1 MFKDKVKVTVVALV
15 MVLLMVLSITTD
27 LFVGLADVFRA
38 KAEEAT
44 PTDATPVTRDVTVY
58 KELNDSDKDKNLAGA
73 VIKVFKDSA
82 CTESITEFVLSYDG
96 KSYGGDDRVV
106 YKSLEE
112 RANANAS
119 KAIAKLQEDTY
130 YYQLDKKLFR
140 SNDDYS
146 KTGYDYNNTVGSF
159 SIVAGDGVQEIKLD
173 NNMFRPTEKVATPTD
188 ASSEVST
195 EVTTEA
201 VTEPDTQVATTSD
214 ASSEETEATTQIATP
229 TDSIP
234 EVKPVAT
241 LASVMRAAG
250 ASYWIYGDYSGMSSG
265 DYHVS
270 TDKDNVPMSGNASRV
285 FCGTA
290 SKQGPGKPYYGSS
303 QGYTRRVVNNSSTVK
318 VLSYYYDVLAKQ
330 SDHSANWQNH
340 VTQTAHALSYI
351 NGYGASY
358 KPSWWS
364 AAMARPVYSMSET
377 QIYVGSNTTTSV
389 VNYTSSE
396 IHRGNREAS
405 DGLHTLYNVQW
416 TAVKTVSGTSLK
428 NYFTVKVPSNV
439 RIYVKRNNG
448 KWGSATNTDVN
459 LYSGDKFFFTTSK
472 LTDRTTTIA
481 NSKAALTGFTA
492 YAYDPVNT
500 KNQTM
505 YGNGVSETRSIQFS
519 IPWKDVYHKL
529 TLDKLVCVGGNYKV
543 DASTA
548 GTQYTVYWVDKT
560 TNSNR
565 FGKIAVFEIQT
576 NGKGKVKY
584 LRQNNYGTTF
594 KPSGFG
600 TYTLDGLPTGV
611 YRIVETKTNDGFETA
626 KPCRINFSN
635 GAAVDAEGNAS
646 GESKHFEIAFKTNDN
661 VKNQVANFTSFE
673 QKESGDP
680 LAIKIQKIDAD
691 TKETVGL
698 GSGSLAGAEFT
709 IKYYEDAEGVGTI
722 GISVPTGTPTAR
734 WVIKTDEDGYA
745 SLANDEYIVSKPS
758 KLPDSVKIVKGKYN
772 ICKPGTIVIT
782 ESEAP
787 KNYNKF
793 SKVTTQAGTS
803 TDVDN
808 VVIRADYNDKG
819 EIKLYSC
826 KKDQS
831 GKLVKFG
838 ASMTGSAIKIYEP
851 VKRYNLRLQKTDGYE
866 HPMANVAFV
875 ITCRETGESHVMLT
889 DSDGILD
896 TSRVVT
902 SGGKFKVN
910 ANDDLYEQALT
921 DNSIIPEYVQT
932 SVFFNDDSDVAVT
945 ASRHS
950 EGALYAGTYIIR
962 ELHRQYVTVDGE
974 KCKLSEVYKIPA
986 AIKVTVPGTDNNAVG
1001 EHDTK
1006 DAGTMTN
1013 IRIPSISSVAMDADS
1028 ATKMSITSKDAK
1040 FRDIVTIHN
1049 PELDKT
1055 YTLMSIAVDT
1065 ATGLAYVGA
1074 DGQYVRTTEYL
1085 GKGSGLIGAD
1095 VPLELTANTTG
1106 TEVNQLTFFEYLV
1119 EGKTTNLV
1127 GVDSDGKP
1135 VEPAKCVAKDASVSN
1150 KAQTVNVISL
1160 ETEVLV
1166 NSTKTN
1172 ESPAAISTVTDTVT
1186 THGLIAGES
1195 FTINSTI
1202 KVDGKSIGVQ
1212 STDFTADG
1220 KDKEVSV
1227 VFKDLD
1233 LSKLANKRLS
1243 IVTELIYK
1251 NKVILTHNDDG
1262 KDLNEEFYTPEMHS
1276 NAIDVDTL
1284 TKMSKTS
1291 ETAKFKDTVDIKNL
1305 SAATQYT
1312 LQSIAVDTATGL
1324 AYKDASGK
1332 YVVGHETFT
1341 TKTSKDNDRV
1351 GATADIEFTANTKD
1365 TNVTQITFYE
1375 YLVRG
1380 SVDSDISVDE
1390 NGYPVRPANWIAED
1404 ASTSNVDQTLNLV
1417 NLETKVLVDSTKTN
1431 VAPADKKVDV
1441 TDTVTL
1447 HNLVAG
1453 TKFTLVGKVSD
1464 GENIK
1469 VENEVEFTAKGG
1481 DETVSVPFKSLDLTK
1496 YAGKSLYV
1504 ICELKYD
1511 GEVIATHNEDG
1522 TDPDEVFY
1530 VPAVETNAIDATT
1543 NTQYS
1548 ILDKTQIIDSVKY
1561 SNLPTEYEYELE
1573 TTFVDSTTGEEIKK
1587 TEIEKDPYW
1596 GMLRDLGYVTDET
1609 SSDSTG
1615 DSVAEDTG
1623 KIVSEVGKA
1632 FKRTQVLKPEKMDD
1646 MINVAFD
1653 IDPRSF
1659 NLEGKTI
1666 TIQQV
1671 IKLNG
1676 VVVAKHTDKDAESQ
1690 QISFPTGS
1698 TLAVDNTSHNHTIAP
1713 TKNADVVDTI
1723 FCKNLATG
1731 ISVDFYGIA
1740 IDKDTNKPVELNG
1753 KPVVVKQN
1761 ETISKA
1767 DQEVQL
1773 HYVVDG
1779 TKLKGKRLTSFVFA
1793 VYNGKIVFKHTD
1805 LNSAEQSFSF
1815 SSLRTKFLDDKNG
1828 THATMLTE
1836 DVHQTDT
1843 VTLDG
1848 LTKGEGFT
1856 LKGVVYNKSTR
1867 KPMLVNGKQV
1877 TNSID
1882 FTAKGNSEEV
1892 ALKYQYNGLKS
1903 DAYHKDKN
1911 DDLVSFVYLYKD
1923 GVLIDKEEDFDS
1935 FDQTIKLPSCGTSAS
1950 DGITKLHVG
1959 YASKTAIFR
1968 DSVDYYNLIVGDWYS
1983 TTLTLHLNKNGKDA
1997 GPLKDANGNLIT
2009 ATVKFQAKTTDG
2021 SVKVEVKY
2029 DASLLAGETITAF
2042 ETIRTKGYEVC
2053 GHTEITDKGQQ
2064 IHYPELKTSAKNS
2077 KDNSQHVKEGEVA
2090 KIVDT
2095 VNYSKLDSSV
2105 AYKVVTEAWDYNT
2118 QQIVVSDGKKVRKVT
2133 ELHVDSKKPENGS
2146 FDVSMSFKTD
2156 GLGKHKVVIFEYV
2169 YDNKGNLISKEA
2181 DFDAESQTIYIDKT
2195 PNKTGDRTAMFLSIL
2210 VGMLGLGVVTLFV
2223 TRRKKK

>member
-58 KELNDSDKDKNLAGA
+58 KELNDSDKDRNLAGA

-106 YKSLEE
+106 YKNLEE
-112 RANANAS
+112 RADANAS

-130 YYQLDKKLFR
+130 YYQLDEKLFR

-173 NNMFRPTEKVATPTD
+173 NNMFRPTEKVATSTD

-195 EVTTEA
+195 EVNTEA
-201 VTEPDTQVATTSD
+201 TTEPDTQVATTSD
-214 ASSEETEATTQIATP
+214 ASSEETETTTQIATP

-241 LASVMRAAG
+241 LASVFRMAKAAKAATTTAVSRGTGYGYDGGTISYIFYINKGLTYNNTGYAFCMEEGKTGPTSGTGTVSSIGKSNITKALYYSFAGPGAGSYDGAPSSGGLNGDNVMTLSCILDYYYTGYWDSGDFGTAYDNAISYEKWLKGKDMPNTLADTAFSIAGKSDDFTASRAA
-250 ASYWIYGDYSGMSSG
+250 YNI
-265 DYHVS
+265 
-270 TDKDNVPMSGNASRV
+270 TDKTQTTNEWAVVSKKSVTVTIPTGVTMHKTDSKGKKSTHGA
-285 FCGTA
+285 GTA
-290 SKQGPGKPYYGSS
+290 
-303 QGYTRRVVNNSSTVK
+303 TVSNGDK
-318 VLSYYYDVLAKQ
+318 IYFSASIAKGGT
-330 SDHSANWQNH
+330 SD
-340 VTQTAHALSYI
+340 I
-351 NGYGASY
+351 
-358 KPSWWS
+358 KF
-364 AAMARPVYSMSET
+364 
-377 QIYVGSNTTTSV
+377 TSV
-389 VNYTSSE
+389 KGYSAYKADFGAKLQVLGFLGEPTDKEFTAKLQWNSPNFSLRKTDSKTKQPVEGAEYLVYCAQDNEKVNVVRFKTNSNGVGEITSVNPTQASGEVGKTVVKLKAGVRYYIVETKAPEHYKLNKNKQVAIGGEKYPYEAHIGVNATDGHVDYTSITGATFSTTAT
-396 IHRGNREAS
+396 GVTY
-405 DGLHTLYNVQW
+405 HTVDKV
-416 TAVKTVSGTSLK
+416 AHDPVSIVIRKIDSVSGRAVPAGTAALAGAVFK
-428 NYFTVKVPSNV
+428 MEYFK
-439 RIYVKRNNG
+439 G
-448 KWGSATNTDVN
+448 KDSVSGSATNTWYLQTKLADGRYVARFARGY
-459 LYSGDKFFFTTSK
+459 LYSDSTHKSDAAPAEVDASGVYELEAGCMRITEVIAPSGYEKVTADNAGWIKLGGSIDRLTESASITVKIGNGNIYYGNTAVKDGVVEIGEQKERYDFKLKKVDSYGNPMAGVAFLVTASNGDQHVVVTDKNGEFDSSKLDYTNVNGNDATLAKAMADATLYPTYKETNVFFTTPGSGK
-472 LTDRTTTIA
+472 TAAAEIKEETVDG
-481 NSKAALTGFTA
+481 KAPRPL
-492 YAYDPVNT
+492 Y
-500 KNQTM
+500 
-505 YGNGVSETRSIQFS
+505 
-519 IPWKDVYHKL
+519 KD
-529 TLDKLVCVGGNYKV
+529 
-543 DASTA
+543 
-548 GTQYTVYWVDKT
+548 
-560 TNSNR
+560 
-565 FGKIAVFEIQT
+565 
-576 NGKGKVKY
+576 
-584 LRQNNYGTTF
+584 
-594 KPSGFG
+594 
-600 TYTLDGLPTGV
+600 TYT
-611 YRIVETKTNDGFETA
+611 
-626 KPCRINFSN
+626 
-635 GAAVDAEGNAS
+635 
-646 GESKHFEIAFKTNDN
+646 
-661 VKNQVANFTSFE
+661 
-673 QKESGDP
+673 
-680 LAIKIQKIDAD
+680 
-691 TKETVGL
+691 
-698 GSGSLAGAEFT
+698 
-709 IKYYEDAEGVGTI
+709 
-722 GISVPTGTPTAR
+722 
-734 WVIKTDEDGYA
+734 
-745 SLANDEYIVSKPS
+745 
-758 KLPDSVKIVKGKYN
+758 
-772 ICKPGTIVIT
+772 
-782 ESEAP
+782 
-787 KNYNKF
+787 
-793 SKVTTQAGTS
+793 
-803 TDVDN
+803 
-808 VVIRADYNDKG
+808 
-819 EIKLYSC
+819 
-826 KKDQS
+826 
-831 GKLVKFG
+831 
-838 ASMTGSAIKIYEP
+838 
-851 VKRYNLRLQKTDGYE
+851 
-866 HPMANVAFV
+866 
-875 ITCRETGESHVMLT
+875 
-889 DSDGILD
+889 
-896 TSRVVT
+896 
-902 SGGKFKVN
+902 
-910 ANDDLYEQALT
+910 
-921 DNSIIPEYVQT
+921 
-932 SVFFNDDSDVAVT
+932 
-945 ASRHS
+945 
-950 EGALYAGTYIIR
+950 IR
-962 ELHRQYVTVDGE
+962 EIHRQYVTIDG
-974 KCKLSEVYKIPA
+974 KKYKLTQVYDLGPAQKI
-986 AIKVTVPGTDNNAVG
+986 TV
-1001 EHDTK
+1001 
-1006 DAGTMTN
+1006 
-1013 IRIPSISSVAMDADS
+1013 SDS
-1028 ATKMSITSKDAK
+1028 AKNGAVIDFGTYTNTAIPKMTSSAISTDTNTKMSVAGKNSSFKDSVKATNLK
-1040 FRDIVTIHN
+1040 AST
-1049 PELDKT
+1049 K
-1055 YTLMSIAVDT
+1055 YTLMSVAVD
-1065 ATGLAYVGA
+1065 ANTGKAYKDA
-1074 DGQYVRTTEYL
+1074 DGKYVAKNVEF
-1085 GKGSGLIGAD
+1085 
-1095 VPLELTANTTG
+1095 TTG
-1106 TEVNQLTFFEYLV
+1106 AVKKGTVFPETTASVTFTGVNTSNVKSRKLVFYEYLV
-1119 EGKTTNLV
+1119 EGSVTKTVSL
-1127 GVDSDGKP
+1127 DSAGKP
-1135 VEPAKCVAKDASVSN
+1135 VEPANCVAKDASVSN

-1160 ETEVLV
+1160 ET
-1166 NSTKTN
+1166 
-1172 ESPAAISTVTDTVT
+1172 
-1186 THGLIAGES
+1186 
-1195 FTINSTI
+1195 
-1202 KVDGKSIGVQ
+1202 
-1212 STDFTADG
+1212 
-1220 KDKEVSV
+1220 
-1227 VFKDLD
+1227 
-1233 LSKLANKRLS
+1233 
-1243 IVTELIYK
+1243 
-1251 NKVILTHNDDG
+1251 
-1262 KDLNEEFYTPEMHS
+1262 
-1276 NAIDVDTL
+1276 
-1284 TKMSKTS
+1284 
-1291 ETAKFKDTVDIKNL
+1291 
-1305 SAATQYT
+1305 
-1312 LQSIAVDTATGL
+1312 
-1324 AYKDASGK
+1324 
-1332 YVVGHETFT
+1332 
-1341 TKTSKDNDRV
+1341 
-1351 GATADIEFTANTKD
+1351 
-1365 TNVTQITFYE
+1365 
-1375 YLVRG
+1375 
-1380 SVDSDISVDE
+1380 
-1390 NGYPVRPANWIAED
+1390 
-1404 ASTSNVDQTLNLV
+1404 
-1417 NLETKVLVDSTKTN
+1417 KVLVDSTKTN
-1431 VAPADKKVDV
+1431 VAPADEKVDV

-1447 HNLVAG
+1447 HNLVAE

-1469 VENEVEFTAKGG
+1469 VENEVEFTAKGD
-1481 DETVSVPFKSLDLTK
+1481 DETVSVPLKGLDLTE

-1522 TDPDEVFY
+1522 TDPDEKFY

-1573 TTFVDSTTGEEIKK
+1573 TTFVDSATGEEIKK

-1596 GMLRDLGYVTDET
+1596 NMLKDLGYVTDET

-1646 MINVAFD
+1646 TVNVTFD

-1666 TIQQV
+1666 TIRQV

-1676 VVVAKHTDKDAESQ
+1676 VAVAKHTDKDAESQ

-1713 TKNADVVDTI
+1713 TKDADVVDTI

-1753 KPVVVKQN
+1753 KPVVVKQS

-1805 LNSAEQSFSF
+1805 PNSAEQSFSF

-1848 LTKGEGFT
+1848 LTKGERFT

-1867 KPMLVNGKQV
+1867 KPMLVDGKQV

-1923 GVLIDKEEDFDS
+1923 GILIDKEEDFDS

-1983 TTLTLHLNKNGKDA
+1983 TTLTLHLNKDGKDA

-2053 GHTEITDKGQQ
+2053 GHTEITDEGQQ

-2133 ELHVDSKKPENGS
+2133 ELHVDSKKPENSS

-2156 GLGKHKVVIFEYV
+2156 GLGKHRIVIFEYV

-2195 PNKTGDRTAMFLSIL
+2195 PNKTGDRTVVFLSIL
-2210 VGMLGLGVVTLFV
+2210 AGMLGLGVVTLFV

>member
-58 KELNDSDKDKNLAGA
+58 KELNDSDKDRNLAGA

-106 YKSLEE
+106 YKNLEE

-130 YYQLDKKLFR
+130 YYQLDEKLFR

-201 VTEPDTQVATTSD
+201 ITEPDTQVATTSD
-214 ASSEETEATTQIATP
+214 ASSEETETTTQVATP

-241 LASVMRAAG
+241 LASVFRTAVADVYVWGTETQGCGNYHKTSSSANSANMSLDGDIGSRMFCVDWG
-250 ASYWIYGDYSGMSSG
+250 A
-265 DYHVS
+265 
-270 TDKDNVPMSGNASRV
+270 N
-285 FCGTA
+285 
-290 SKQGPGKPYYGSS
+290 GPSLAN
-303 QGYTRRVVNNSSTVK
+303 GYTRPVKYSRGGGADVSLRKVVA
-318 VLSYYYDVLAKQ
+318 YYYEVLAKT
-330 SDHSANWQNH
+330 SGNLAATEHYLSLLNH
-340 VTQTAHALSYI
+340 KKGTTPTWA
-351 NGYGASY
+351 
-358 KPSWWS
+358 S
-364 AAMARPVYSMSET
+364 AAMKYTALASGEEIINIDKTKPSMTYYKSYSFKANGEVFHTSTNVFVSEPVTVTAEKSEQYFTASVPKDCAVYVYNYNSET
-377 QIYVGSNTTTSV
+377 KKY
-389 VNYTSSE
+389 
-396 IHRGNREAS
+396 
-405 DGLHTLYNVQW
+405 QW
-416 TAVKTVSGTSLK
+416 TRYGSTDNLKLKNGDKFRIVLPKSFANKTVSLSGTARYGGWDVYYYNSNDPAWLDCQQMVLATETDKPEFSLSVK
-428 NYFTVKVPSNV
+428 TGNVPPDHDPVNVEIRKIDSVSGKAVPAGTAALAGAVFKMEYFK
-439 RIYVKRNNG
+439 G
-448 KWGSATNTDVN
+448 KDSVSGSATNTWYLQTAYDSSIKGYVAKFARGY
-459 LYSGDKFFFTTSK
+459 LYSDSTHKSDAAPAEVDASGVYELEAGCMRITEVIAPSGYEKVTASNKGWIKLGGSIDRLTGSASITVKIGNGNIYYGNTAVKDGVVDIGEQKERYDFKLKKVDSYGNPMAGVAFLVTASNGDQHVVVTDKNGEFDSSKLDYTNVNGNDATLAKAMADTTLYPTYKETNVFFTTPGSGK
-472 LTDRTTTIA
+472 TAAAEIKEETVDG
-481 NSKAALTGFTA
+481 KAPRPL
-492 YAYDPVNT
+492 Y
-500 KNQTM
+500 
-505 YGNGVSETRSIQFS
+505 
-519 IPWKDVYHKL
+519 KD
-529 TLDKLVCVGGNYKV
+529 
-543 DASTA
+543 
-548 GTQYTVYWVDKT
+548 
-560 TNSNR
+560 
-565 FGKIAVFEIQT
+565 
-576 NGKGKVKY
+576 
-584 LRQNNYGTTF
+584 
-594 KPSGFG
+594 
-600 TYTLDGLPTGV
+600 TYT
-611 YRIVETKTNDGFETA
+611 
-626 KPCRINFSN
+626 
-635 GAAVDAEGNAS
+635 
-646 GESKHFEIAFKTNDN
+646 
-661 VKNQVANFTSFE
+661 
-673 QKESGDP
+673 
-680 LAIKIQKIDAD
+680 
-691 TKETVGL
+691 
-698 GSGSLAGAEFT
+698 
-709 IKYYEDAEGVGTI
+709 
-722 GISVPTGTPTAR
+722 
-734 WVIKTDEDGYA
+734 
-745 SLANDEYIVSKPS
+745 
-758 KLPDSVKIVKGKYN
+758 
-772 ICKPGTIVIT
+772 
-782 ESEAP
+782 
-787 KNYNKF
+787 
-793 SKVTTQAGTS
+793 
-803 TDVDN
+803 
-808 VVIRADYNDKG
+808 
-819 EIKLYSC
+819 
-826 KKDQS
+826 
-831 GKLVKFG
+831 
-838 ASMTGSAIKIYEP
+838 
-851 VKRYNLRLQKTDGYE
+851 
-866 HPMANVAFV
+866 
-875 ITCRETGESHVMLT
+875 
-889 DSDGILD
+889 
-896 TSRVVT
+896 
-902 SGGKFKVN
+902 
-910 ANDDLYEQALT
+910 
-921 DNSIIPEYVQT
+921 
-932 SVFFNDDSDVAVT
+932 
-945 ASRHS
+945 
-950 EGALYAGTYIIR
+950 IR
-962 ELHRQYVTVDGE
+962 EIHRQYVTIDG
-974 KCKLSEVYKIPA
+974 KKYKLTQVYDLGPAQKI
-986 AIKVTVPGTDNNAVG
+986 TV
-1001 EHDTK
+1001 
-1006 DAGTMTN
+1006 
-1013 IRIPSISSVAMDADS
+1013 SDS
-1028 ATKMSITSKDAK
+1028 AKNGAVIDFGTYTNTAIPKMTSNAISTDTNTKMSVAGKNSSFKDSVKATNLK
-1040 FRDIVTIHN
+1040 AST
-1049 PELDKT
+1049 K
-1055 YTLMSIAVDT
+1055 YTLMSVAVD
-1065 ATGLAYVGA
+1065 ANTGKAYKDA
-1074 DGQYVRTTEYL
+1074 DGKYVAKNVEF
-1085 GKGSGLIGAD
+1085 
-1095 VPLELTANTTG
+1095 TTG
-1106 TEVNQLTFFEYLV
+1106 AVKKGTVFPETTASVTFTGVNTSNVKSRKLVFYEYLV
-1119 EGKTTNLV
+1119 EGSVTKTVSL
-1127 GVDSDGKP
+1127 DSAGKP
-1135 VEPAKCVAKDASVSN
+1135 VEPANCVAKDASVSN

-1160 ETEVLV
+1160 ET
-1166 NSTKTN
+1166 
-1172 ESPAAISTVTDTVT
+1172 
-1186 THGLIAGES
+1186 
-1195 FTINSTI
+1195 
-1202 KVDGKSIGVQ
+1202 
-1212 STDFTADG
+1212 
-1220 KDKEVSV
+1220 
-1227 VFKDLD
+1227 
-1233 LSKLANKRLS
+1233 
-1243 IVTELIYK
+1243 
-1251 NKVILTHNDDG
+1251 
-1262 KDLNEEFYTPEMHS
+1262 
-1276 NAIDVDTL
+1276 
-1284 TKMSKTS
+1284 
-1291 ETAKFKDTVDIKNL
+1291 
-1305 SAATQYT
+1305 
-1312 LQSIAVDTATGL
+1312 
-1324 AYKDASGK
+1324 
-1332 YVVGHETFT
+1332 
-1341 TKTSKDNDRV
+1341 
-1351 GATADIEFTANTKD
+1351 
-1365 TNVTQITFYE
+1365 
-1375 YLVRG
+1375 
-1380 SVDSDISVDE
+1380 
-1390 NGYPVRPANWIAED
+1390 
-1404 ASTSNVDQTLNLV
+1404 
-1417 NLETKVLVDSTKTN
+1417 KVLVDSTKTN
-1431 VAPADKKVDV
+1431 VAPADEKVDV

-1469 VENEVEFTAKGG
+1469 VENEVEFTAKGD
-1481 DETVSVPFKSLDLTK
+1481 DETVSVPLKGLNLTE

-1522 TDPDEVFY
+1522 TDPDEKFY

-1573 TTFVDSTTGEEIKK
+1573 TTFVDSATGEEIKK

-1596 GMLRDLGYVTDET
+1596 NMLKDLGYVTDET

-1646 MINVAFD
+1646 TVNVTFD

-1666 TIQQV
+1666 TIRQV

-1676 VVVAKHTDKDAESQ
+1676 VAVAKHTDKDAESQ

-1713 TKNADVVDTI
+1713 TKDADVVDTI

-1753 KPVVVKQN
+1753 KPVVVKQS

-1805 LNSAEQSFSF
+1805 PNSAEQSFSF

-1848 LTKGEGFT
+1848 LTKGERFT

-1867 KPMLVNGKQV
+1867 KPMLVDGKQV

-1923 GVLIDKEEDFDS
+1923 GILIDKEEDFDS

-1983 TTLTLHLNKNGKDA
+1983 TTLTLHLNKDGKDA

-2053 GHTEITDKGQQ
+2053 GHTEITDEGQQ

-2156 GLGKHKVVIFEYV
+2156 GLGKHRIVIFEYV

-2195 PNKTGDRTAMFLSIL
+2195 PNKTGDRTVMFLSIL
-2210 VGMLGLGVVTLFV
+2210 AGMLGLGVVTLFV

>member
-58 KELNDSDKDKNLAGA
+58 KELNDSDKDRNLAGA

-130 YYQLDKKLFR
+130 YYQLDEKLFR

-173 NNMFRPTEKVATPTD
+173 NNMFRPTEKVATSTD

-195 EVTTEA
+195 EVSTEA
-201 VTEPDTQVATTSD
+201 TTEPDTQVATTSD
-214 ASSEETEATTQIATP
+214 ASSEETETTTQVATP

-241 LASVMRAAG
+241 LASVFRMAKAAKI
-250 ASYWIYGDYSGMSSG
+250 AEDVYIYGSEEDGCG
-265 DYHVS
+265 NYHI
-270 TDKDNVPMSGNASRV
+270 TAENGNANPSLNGDMGSRT
-285 FCGTA
+285 FCVDWGA
-290 SKQGPGKPYYGSS
+290 NGPSAKNN
-303 QGYTRRVVNNSSTVK
+303 YTRPVK
-318 VLSYYYDVLAKQ
+318 YRLGNGAKESMRKAVAYYYDVLVPAADTKGKKVTALTETEHYL
-330 SDHSANWQNH
+330 SSLKGNKGTTPSWASAAQNH
-340 VTQTAHALSYI
+340 VALAKGDQAISISNSKPTVTCVDSKTFGTFTEKNVFVSEKLTVTAKSDEQYFNYEVPSGCTVYVHRSKTW
-351 NGYGASY
+351 Y
-358 KPSWWS
+358 KLT
-364 AAMARPVYSMSET
+364 ADDKT
-377 QIYVGSNTTTSV
+377 
-389 VNYTSSE
+389 
-396 IHRGNREAS
+396 
-405 DGLHTLYNVQW
+405 HTLRKNDVFYVVTPKSN
-416 TAVKTVSGTSLK
+416 ANKTFSISGT
-428 NYFTVKVPSNV
+428 
-439 RIYVKRNNG
+439 
-448 KWGSATNTDVN
+448 AA
-459 LYSGDKFFFTTSK
+459 SG
-472 LTDRTTTIA
+472 
-481 NSKAALTGFTA
+481 G
-492 YAYDPVNT
+492 
-500 KNQTM
+500 
-505 YGNGVSETRSIQFS
+505 
-519 IPWKDVYHKL
+519 WDVYYYEPNDPAWLGCQEMMLAAETDKPKF
-529 TLDKLVCVGGNYKV
+529 TLKFKTEELPDPINIEIDKV
-543 DASTA
+543 DSVRED
-548 GTQYTVYWVDKT
+548 GTQVGKT
-560 TNSNR
+560 
-565 FGKIAVFEIQT
+565 
-576 NGKGKVKY
+576 
-584 LRQNNYGTTF
+584 
-594 KPSGFG
+594 
-600 TYTLDGLPTGV
+600 
-611 YRIVETKTNDGFETA
+611 
-626 KPCRINFSN
+626 
-635 GAAVDAEGNAS
+635 
-646 GESKHFEIAFKTNDN
+646 
-661 VKNQVANFTSFE
+661 
-673 QKESGDP
+673 
-680 LAIKIQKIDAD
+680 
-691 TKETVGL
+691 
-698 GSGSLAGAEFT
+698 SLAGAIFKMEYFKGKT
-709 IKYYEDAEGVGTI
+709 TA
-722 GISVPTGTPTAR
+722 SGTPTNT
-734 WVIKTDEDGYA
+734 WYIKTVKDGSHYRA
-745 SLANDEYIVSKPS
+745 AFSKACLVTGDKNYPS
-758 KLPDSVKIVKGKYN
+758 DTAPKDIDPTGLYELYDGAMR
-772 ICKPGTIVIT
+772 IT
-782 ESEAP
+782 EVKAP
-787 KNYNKF
+787 SGYKVVDGKNKGF
-793 SKVTTQAGTS
+793 FKVKQTKVTGSSITVRVTGGKTIYAGAEITA
-803 TDVDN
+803 DAFKQYEQKERYDFKLKKVDSYGN
-808 VVIRADYNDKG
+808 
-819 EIKLYSC
+819 
-826 KKDQS
+826 
-831 GKLVKFG
+831 
-838 ASMTGSAIKIYEP
+838 
-851 VKRYNLRLQKTDGYE
+851 
-866 HPMANVAFV
+866 PMAGVAF
-875 ITCRETGESHVMLT
+875 L
-889 DSDGILD
+889 
-896 TSRVVT
+896 
-902 SGGKFKVN
+902 
-910 ANDDLYEQALT
+910 
-921 DNSIIPEYVQT
+921 
-932 SVFFNDDSDVAVT
+932 VT
-945 ASRHS
+945 ASNGDQHVVVTDKNGEFDS
-950 EGALYAGTYIIR
+950 SKLGYTNVNGNDATLAKAMADTTLYPTYKETNVFFTTPGSGKTAAAEIKEETVGTTAPRPLYKDTYTIR
-962 ELHRQYVTVDGE
+962 EIHRQYVTIDG
-974 KCKLSEVYKIPA
+974 KKYKLTQVYDLGPAQKI
-986 AIKVTVPGTDNNAVG
+986 TV
-1001 EHDTK
+1001 
-1006 DAGTMTN
+1006 
-1013 IRIPSISSVAMDADS
+1013 SDS
-1028 ATKMSITSKDAK
+1028 AKNGAVIDFGTYTNTAIPKMTSSAISTDTNTKMSVAGKNSSFKDSVKATNLK
-1040 FRDIVTIHN
+1040 AST
-1049 PELDKT
+1049 K
-1055 YTLMSIAVDT
+1055 YTLMSVAVD
-1065 ATGLAYVGA
+1065 ANTGKAYKDA
-1074 DGQYVRTTEYL
+1074 DGKYVAKNVEF
-1085 GKGSGLIGAD
+1085 
-1095 VPLELTANTTG
+1095 TTG
-1106 TEVNQLTFFEYLV
+1106 AVKKGTVFPETTASVTFTGVNTSNVKSRKLVFYEYLV
-1119 EGKTTNLV
+1119 EGSVTKTVSL
-1127 GVDSDGKP
+1127 DSAGKP
-1135 VEPAKCVAKDASVSN
+1135 VEPANCVAKDASVSN

-1160 ETEVLV
+1160 ET
-1166 NSTKTN
+1166 
-1172 ESPAAISTVTDTVT
+1172 
-1186 THGLIAGES
+1186 
-1195 FTINSTI
+1195 
-1202 KVDGKSIGVQ
+1202 
-1212 STDFTADG
+1212 
-1220 KDKEVSV
+1220 
-1227 VFKDLD
+1227 
-1233 LSKLANKRLS
+1233 
-1243 IVTELIYK
+1243 
-1251 NKVILTHNDDG
+1251 
-1262 KDLNEEFYTPEMHS
+1262 
-1276 NAIDVDTL
+1276 
-1284 TKMSKTS
+1284 
-1291 ETAKFKDTVDIKNL
+1291 
-1305 SAATQYT
+1305 
-1312 LQSIAVDTATGL
+1312 
-1324 AYKDASGK
+1324 
-1332 YVVGHETFT
+1332 
-1341 TKTSKDNDRV
+1341 
-1351 GATADIEFTANTKD
+1351 
-1365 TNVTQITFYE
+1365 
-1375 YLVRG
+1375 
-1380 SVDSDISVDE
+1380 
-1390 NGYPVRPANWIAED
+1390 
-1404 ASTSNVDQTLNLV
+1404 
-1417 NLETKVLVDSTKTN
+1417 KVLVDSTKTN
-1431 VAPADKKVDV
+1431 VAPADEKVDV

-1469 VENEVEFTAKGG
+1469 VENEVEFTAKGD
-1481 DETVSVPFKSLDLTK
+1481 DETVSVPLKGLNLTE

-1522 TDPDEVFY
+1522 TDPDEKFY

-1573 TTFVDSTTGEEIKK
+1573 TTFVDSATGEEIKK

-1596 GMLRDLGYVTDET
+1596 NMLKDLGYVTDET

-1632 FKRTQVLKPEKMDD
+1632 FKRTQVIKPEKMDD

-1698 TLAVDNTSHNHTIAP
+1698 TLAVDNTSHNHTIVP

-1753 KPVVVKQN
+1753 KPVVVKQS
-1761 ETISKA
+1761 ETIGKA

-1848 LTKGEGFT
+1848 LTKGERFT

-1867 KPMLVNGKQV
+1867 KPMLVDGKQV

-1923 GVLIDKEEDFDS
+1923 GILIDKEEDFDS

-2053 GHTEITDKGQQ
+2053 GHTEITDEGQQ

-2156 GLGKHKVVIFEYV
+2156 GLGKHRIVIFEYV

-2210 VGMLGLGVVTLFV
+2210 AGMLGLGVVTLFV

>member
-58 KELNDSDKDKNLAGA
+58 KELNDSDKDRNLAGA

-119 KAIAKLQEDTY
+119 KAIAKLQEDAY

-146 KTGYDYNNTVGSF
+146 KTGYDYNNIVGSF

-173 NNMFRPTEKVATPTD
+173 NNMFRPTEKVATSTD

-195 EVTTEA
+195 EVTTETT
-201 VTEPDTQVATTSD
+201 TESDTQVATTSD
-214 ASSEETEATTQIATP
+214 ASSEETETTTQVATP

-241 LASVMRAAG
+241 LASVFRMAKAAKAAFANNVWVNGSFG
-250 ASYWIYGDYSGMSSG
+250 AGYGNYHIVASEYTDGPSGTNG
-265 DYHVS
+265 DMG
-270 TDKDNVPMSGNASRV
+270 TRV
-285 FCGTA
+285 FCVQKDKYGPCSSNTGKGGVLY
-290 SKQGPGKPYYGSS
+290 SKENIGSEP
-303 QGYTRRVVNNSSTVK
+303 TEIVMKK
-318 VLSYYYDVLAKQ
+318 VLAYYYDELPKNGTTLKETE
-330 SDHSANWQNH
+330 HY
-340 VTQTAHALSYI
+340 LSLLYS
-351 NGYGASY
+351 NSGET
-358 KPSWWS
+358 PSWAKAAKEHPLYTAAQAKISFTVDSTAAETKSYSSISFRNETYTNVFVSKRFIVTTS
-364 AAMARPVYSMSET
+364 ATKQYCTLTVPKGVTLWIRRASDNSTVTGKADTTVTLYKGDTVRLVTSKSKHGSET
-377 QIYVGSNTTTSV
+377 TLSGTGHYGEWSFCYYIPNDIRYVGFQKLLTGSRT
-389 VNYTSSE
+389 
-396 IHRGNREAS
+396 
-405 DGLHTLYNVQW
+405 QP
-416 TAVKTVSGTSLK
+416 TVSLSVTW
-428 NYFTVKVPSNV
+428 P
-439 RIYVKRNNG
+439 
-448 KWGSATNTDVN
+448 
-459 LYSGDKFFFTTSK
+459 
-472 LTDRTTTIA
+472 
-481 NSKAALTGFTA
+481 
-492 YAYDPVNT
+492 AYDPINI
-500 KNQTM
+500 
-505 YGNGVSETRSIQFS
+505 EI
-519 IPWKDVYHKL
+519 D
-529 TLDKLVCVGGNYKV
+529 KV
-543 DASTA
+543 DSIRED
-548 GTQYTVYWVDKT
+548 GTQVGKT
-560 TNSNR
+560 
-565 FGKIAVFEIQT
+565 
-576 NGKGKVKY
+576 
-584 LRQNNYGTTF
+584 
-594 KPSGFG
+594 
-600 TYTLDGLPTGV
+600 
-611 YRIVETKTNDGFETA
+611 
-626 KPCRINFSN
+626 
-635 GAAVDAEGNAS
+635 
-646 GESKHFEIAFKTNDN
+646 
-661 VKNQVANFTSFE
+661 
-673 QKESGDP
+673 
-680 LAIKIQKIDAD
+680 
-691 TKETVGL
+691 
-698 GSGSLAGAEFT
+698 SLAGAIFKMEYFKGKT
-709 IKYYEDAEGVGTI
+709 TASGA
-722 GISVPTGTPTAR
+722 PTNT
-734 WVIKTDEDGYA
+734 WYIKTVKNGSHYRAAFSKTCLVTGNKNYPSDAAPETVSNTGIYELEDGA
-745 SLANDEYIVSKPS
+745 MR
-758 KLPDSVKIVKGKYN
+758 
-772 ICKPGTIVIT
+772 IT
-782 ESEAP
+782 EVKAP
-787 KNYNKF
+787 SGYKVVDGKNKGF
-793 SKVTTQAGTS
+793 FKVKQTKVTGSSITVRVTGGRTIYAGAEITA
-803 TDVDN
+803 DAFKQYEQKERYDFRLKKVDSYGN
-808 VVIRADYNDKG
+808 
-819 EIKLYSC
+819 
-826 KKDQS
+826 
-831 GKLVKFG
+831 
-838 ASMTGSAIKIYEP
+838 
-851 VKRYNLRLQKTDGYE
+851 
-866 HPMANVAFV
+866 PMAGVAF
-875 ITCRETGESHVMLT
+875 L
-889 DSDGILD
+889 
-896 TSRVVT
+896 
-902 SGGKFKVN
+902 
-910 ANDDLYEQALT
+910 
-921 DNSIIPEYVQT
+921 
-932 SVFFNDDSDVAVT
+932 VT
-945 ASRHS
+945 ASNGDQHVVVTDKNGEFDS
-950 EGALYAGTYIIR
+950 SKLGYTNVNGNDATLAKAIADTTLYPTYKETNVFFTTPGSGKTAAAEIKEETVDGKAPRPLYKDTYTIR
-962 ELHRQYVTVDGE
+962 EIHRQYVTIDG
-974 KCKLSEVYKIPA
+974 KKYKLTQVYDLGPAQKITVSDSVKNGA
-986 AIKVTVPGTDNNAVG
+986 VIDFGTYTNTAIPKMTSSAISTD
-1001 EHDTK
+1001 
-1006 DAGTMTN
+1006 TN
-1013 IRIPSISSVAMDADS
+1013 
-1028 ATKMSITSKDAK
+1028 TKMSVAGKNASFKDSIKATNLK
-1040 FRDIVTIHN
+1040 AST
-1049 PELDKT
+1049 K
-1055 YTLMSIAVDT
+1055 YTLMSVAVD
-1065 ATGLAYVGA
+1065 ANTGKAYKDA
-1074 DGQYVRTTEYL
+1074 DGKYVAKNVEF
-1085 GKGSGLIGAD
+1085 
-1095 VPLELTANTTG
+1095 TTG
-1106 TEVNQLTFFEYLV
+1106 AVKKGTVFPETTASVTFTGVNTSNVKSRKLVFYEYLV
-1119 EGKTTNLV
+1119 EGSVTKTVSL
-1127 GVDSDGKP
+1127 DSAGKP
-1135 VEPAKCVAKDASVSN
+1135 VEPANCVAKDASVSN

-1160 ETEVLV
+1160 ET
-1166 NSTKTN
+1166 
-1172 ESPAAISTVTDTVT
+1172 
-1186 THGLIAGES
+1186 
-1195 FTINSTI
+1195 
-1202 KVDGKSIGVQ
+1202 
-1212 STDFTADG
+1212 
-1220 KDKEVSV
+1220 
-1227 VFKDLD
+1227 
-1233 LSKLANKRLS
+1233 
-1243 IVTELIYK
+1243 
-1251 NKVILTHNDDG
+1251 
-1262 KDLNEEFYTPEMHS
+1262 
-1276 NAIDVDTL
+1276 
-1284 TKMSKTS
+1284 
-1291 ETAKFKDTVDIKNL
+1291 
-1305 SAATQYT
+1305 
-1312 LQSIAVDTATGL
+1312 
-1324 AYKDASGK
+1324 
-1332 YVVGHETFT
+1332 
-1341 TKTSKDNDRV
+1341 
-1351 GATADIEFTANTKD
+1351 
-1365 TNVTQITFYE
+1365 
-1375 YLVRG
+1375 
-1380 SVDSDISVDE
+1380 
-1390 NGYPVRPANWIAED
+1390 
-1404 ASTSNVDQTLNLV
+1404 
-1417 NLETKVLVDSTKTN
+1417 KVLVDSTKTN
-1431 VAPADKKVDV
+1431 VAPADEKVDV

-1469 VENEVEFTAKGG
+1469 VENEVEFTAKGD
-1481 DETVSVPFKSLDLTK
+1481 DETVSVPLKGLNLTE

-1522 TDPDEVFY
+1522 TDPDEKFY

-1573 TTFVDSTTGEEIKK
+1573 TTFVDSATGEEIKK

-1596 GMLRDLGYVTDET
+1596 NMLKDLGYVTDET

-1646 MINVAFD
+1646 TVNVTFD

-1666 TIQQV
+1666 TIRQV

-1676 VVVAKHTDKDAESQ
+1676 VAVAKHTDKDAESQ

-1713 TKNADVVDTI
+1713 TKDADVVDTI

-1753 KPVVVKQN
+1753 KPVVVKQS

-1805 LNSAEQSFSF
+1805 PNSAEQSFSF

-1848 LTKGEGFT
+1848 LTKGERFT

-1867 KPMLVNGKQV
+1867 KPMLVDGKQV

-1923 GVLIDKEEDFDS
+1923 GILIDKEEDFDS

-1983 TTLTLHLNKNGKDA
+1983 TTLTLHLNKDGKDA

-2053 GHTEITDKGQQ
+2053 GHTEITDEGQQ
-2064 IHYPELKTSAKNS
+2064 IHYPELKTPAKNS

-2156 GLGKHKVVIFEYV
+2156 GLGKHRIVIFEYV

-2195 PNKTGDRTAMFLSIL
+2195 PNKTGDRTVMFLSIL
-2210 VGMLGLGVVTLFV
+2210 AGMLGLGVVTLFV
-2223 TRRKKK
+2223 TKRKKK

>member
-58 KELNDSDKDKNLAGA
+58 KELNDSDKDRNLAGA

-106 YKSLEE
+106 YKNLEE
-112 RANANAS
+112 RADANAS

-130 YYQLDKKLFR
+130 YYQLDEKLFR
-140 SNDDYS
+140 SNDDCS

-173 NNMFRPTEKVATPTD
+173 NNMFRPTEKVATSTD

-195 EVTTEA
+195 EVNTEA
-201 VTEPDTQVATTSD
+201 TTEPDTQVATTSD
-214 ASSEETEATTQIATP
+214 ASSEETETTTQIATP

-241 LASVMRAAG
+241 LASVFRMAKAAKAATTTAVSRGTGYGYDGGTISYIFYINKGLTYNNTGYAFCMEEDKTGPTSGTGTVSSIGKSNITKALYYSFAGPGAGSYDGAPSSGGLNGDSVMTLSCILDYYYTGYWDSGDFGTAYDNAISYEKWLKGKDMPNTLADTAFSIAGKSDDFTASRAA
-250 ASYWIYGDYSGMSSG
+250 YNI
-265 DYHVS
+265 
-270 TDKDNVPMSGNASRV
+270 TDKTQTTNEWAVVSKKSVTVTIPTGVTMHKTDSKGKKSTHGA
-285 FCGTA
+285 GTA
-290 SKQGPGKPYYGSS
+290 
-303 QGYTRRVVNNSSTVK
+303 TVSNGDK
-318 VLSYYYDVLAKQ
+318 IYFSASIAKGGT
-330 SDHSANWQNH
+330 SD
-340 VTQTAHALSYI
+340 I
-351 NGYGASY
+351 
-358 KPSWWS
+358 KF
-364 AAMARPVYSMSET
+364 
-377 QIYVGSNTTTSV
+377 TSV
-389 VNYTSSE
+389 KGYSAYKADFGAKLQVLGFLGEPTDKEFTAKLQWNSPNFSLRKTDSKTKQPVEGAEYLVYCAQDNEKVNVVRFKTNSNGVGEITSVNPTQASGEVGKTVVKLKAGVRYYIVETKAPEHYKLNKNKQVAIGGEKYPYEAHIGVNATDGHVDYTSITGATFSTTAT
-396 IHRGNREAS
+396 GVTY
-405 DGLHTLYNVQW
+405 HTVDKV
-416 TAVKTVSGTSLK
+416 AHDPVSIVIMKIDSVSGRAVPAGTAALAGAVFK
-428 NYFTVKVPSNV
+428 MEYFK
-439 RIYVKRNNG
+439 G
-448 KWGSATNTDVN
+448 KDSVSGSATNTWYLQTKLADGRYVARFARGY
-459 LYSGDKFFFTTSK
+459 LYSDSTHKSDAAPAEVDASGVYELEAGCMRITEVIAPSGYEKVTADNAGWIELGGSIDRLTESASITVKIGNGNIYYGNTAVKDGVVEIGEQKERYDFKLKKVDSYGNPMAGVAFLVTASNGDQHVVVTDKNGEFDSSKLDYTNVNGNDATLAKAMADTTLYPTYKETNVFFTTPGSGK
-472 LTDRTTTIA
+472 TAAAEIKEETIDG
-481 NSKAALTGFTA
+481 KAPRPL
-492 YAYDPVNT
+492 Y
-500 KNQTM
+500 
-505 YGNGVSETRSIQFS
+505 
-519 IPWKDVYHKL
+519 KD
-529 TLDKLVCVGGNYKV
+529 
-543 DASTA
+543 
-548 GTQYTVYWVDKT
+548 
-560 TNSNR
+560 
-565 FGKIAVFEIQT
+565 
-576 NGKGKVKY
+576 
-584 LRQNNYGTTF
+584 
-594 KPSGFG
+594 
-600 TYTLDGLPTGV
+600 TYT
-611 YRIVETKTNDGFETA
+611 
-626 KPCRINFSN
+626 
-635 GAAVDAEGNAS
+635 
-646 GESKHFEIAFKTNDN
+646 
-661 VKNQVANFTSFE
+661 
-673 QKESGDP
+673 
-680 LAIKIQKIDAD
+680 
-691 TKETVGL
+691 
-698 GSGSLAGAEFT
+698 
-709 IKYYEDAEGVGTI
+709 
-722 GISVPTGTPTAR
+722 
-734 WVIKTDEDGYA
+734 
-745 SLANDEYIVSKPS
+745 
-758 KLPDSVKIVKGKYN
+758 
-772 ICKPGTIVIT
+772 
-782 ESEAP
+782 
-787 KNYNKF
+787 
-793 SKVTTQAGTS
+793 
-803 TDVDN
+803 
-808 VVIRADYNDKG
+808 
-819 EIKLYSC
+819 
-826 KKDQS
+826 
-831 GKLVKFG
+831 
-838 ASMTGSAIKIYEP
+838 
-851 VKRYNLRLQKTDGYE
+851 
-866 HPMANVAFV
+866 
-875 ITCRETGESHVMLT
+875 
-889 DSDGILD
+889 
-896 TSRVVT
+896 
-902 SGGKFKVN
+902 
-910 ANDDLYEQALT
+910 
-921 DNSIIPEYVQT
+921 
-932 SVFFNDDSDVAVT
+932 
-945 ASRHS
+945 
-950 EGALYAGTYIIR
+950 IR
-962 ELHRQYVTVDGE
+962 EIHRQYVTIDG
-974 KCKLSEVYKIPA
+974 KKYKLTQVYDLGPAQKI
-986 AIKVTVPGTDNNAVG
+986 TV
-1001 EHDTK
+1001 
-1006 DAGTMTN
+1006 
-1013 IRIPSISSVAMDADS
+1013 SDS
-1028 ATKMSITSKDAK
+1028 AKNGAVIDFGTYTNTAIPKMTSSAISTDTNTKMSVAGKNSSFKDSVKATNLK
-1040 FRDIVTIHN
+1040 AST
-1049 PELDKT
+1049 K
-1055 YTLMSIAVDT
+1055 YTLMSVAVD
-1065 ATGLAYVGA
+1065 ANTGKAYKDA
-1074 DGQYVRTTEYL
+1074 DGKYVAKNVEF
-1085 GKGSGLIGAD
+1085 
-1095 VPLELTANTTG
+1095 TTG
-1106 TEVNQLTFFEYLV
+1106 AVKKGTVFPETTASVTFTGVNTSNVKSRKLVFYEYLV
-1119 EGKTTNLV
+1119 EGSVTKTVSL
-1127 GVDSDGKP
+1127 DSAGKP
-1135 VEPAKCVAKDASVSN
+1135 VEPANCVAKDASVSN

-1160 ETEVLV
+1160 ET
-1166 NSTKTN
+1166 
-1172 ESPAAISTVTDTVT
+1172 
-1186 THGLIAGES
+1186 
-1195 FTINSTI
+1195 
-1202 KVDGKSIGVQ
+1202 
-1212 STDFTADG
+1212 
-1220 KDKEVSV
+1220 
-1227 VFKDLD
+1227 
-1233 LSKLANKRLS
+1233 
-1243 IVTELIYK
+1243 
-1251 NKVILTHNDDG
+1251 
-1262 KDLNEEFYTPEMHS
+1262 
-1276 NAIDVDTL
+1276 
-1284 TKMSKTS
+1284 
-1291 ETAKFKDTVDIKNL
+1291 
-1305 SAATQYT
+1305 
-1312 LQSIAVDTATGL
+1312 
-1324 AYKDASGK
+1324 
-1332 YVVGHETFT
+1332 
-1341 TKTSKDNDRV
+1341 
-1351 GATADIEFTANTKD
+1351 
-1365 TNVTQITFYE
+1365 
-1375 YLVRG
+1375 
-1380 SVDSDISVDE
+1380 
-1390 NGYPVRPANWIAED
+1390 
-1404 ASTSNVDQTLNLV
+1404 
-1417 NLETKVLVDSTKTN
+1417 KVLVDSTKTN
-1431 VAPADKKVDV
+1431 VAPADEKVDV

-1469 VENEVEFTAKGG
+1469 VENEVEFTAKGD
-1481 DETVSVPFKSLDLTK
+1481 DETVSVPLKGLNLTE

-1522 TDPDEVFY
+1522 TDPDEKFY

-1573 TTFVDSTTGEEIKK
+1573 TTFVDSATGEEIKK

-1596 GMLRDLGYVTDET
+1596 NMLKDLGYVTDET

-1646 MINVAFD
+1646 TVNVTFD

-1666 TIQQV
+1666 TIRQV

-1676 VVVAKHTDKDAESQ
+1676 VAVAKHTDKDAESQ

-1713 TKNADVVDTI
+1713 TKDADVVDTI

-1753 KPVVVKQN
+1753 KPVVVKQS

-1805 LNSAEQSFSF
+1805 PNSAEQSFSF

-1848 LTKGEGFT
+1848 LTKGERFT

-1867 KPMLVNGKQV
+1867 KPMLVDGKQV

-1923 GVLIDKEEDFDS
+1923 GILIDKEEDFDS

-1983 TTLTLHLNKNGKDA
+1983 TTLTLHLNKDGKDA

-2053 GHTEITDKGQQ
+2053 GHTEITDEGQQ

-2156 GLGKHKVVIFEYV
+2156 GLGKHRIVIFEYV

-2195 PNKTGDRTAMFLSIL
+2195 PNKTGDRTVMFLSIL
-2210 VGMLGLGVVTLFV
+2210 AGMLGLGVVTLFV
-2223 TRRKKK
+2223 TKRKKK

>member
-1 MFKDKVKVTVVALV
+1 MALK
-15 MVLLMVLSITTD
+15 ITENIIIDDIDEVISRMQELIGPETD

-58 KELNDSDKDKNLAGA
+58 KELNDSDKDRNLAGA

-96 KSYGGDDRVV
+96 KAYGGDDRVV
-106 YKSLEE
+106 YKNLEE
-112 RANANAS
+112 RVNANAS

-130 YYQLDKKLFR
+130 YYQLDEKLFR

-195 EVTTEA
+195 EVSTEATTES
-201 VTEPDTQVATTSD
+201 DTQVATTSD
-214 ASSEETEATTQIATP
+214 ASSEETKATTQVATP

-234 EVKPVAT
+234 EVKPIAT
-241 LASVMRAAG
+241 LASVFRMAKAAKAATTTAVSRGTGYGYNGGTISYIFYINKDLTYNNTGYAFCMEKGKTGPTSGTGTVSSIGKGNITKALYYSFAGPGAGSYDGAPSSGGLNGDNVMTLSCILDYYYTGYWDSGDFGTAYDNAISYEKWLKGKDMPNTLADTAFSIAGKSDDFTASRAA
-250 ASYWIYGDYSGMSSG
+250 YNI
-265 DYHVS
+265 
-270 TDKDNVPMSGNASRV
+270 TDKTQTTNEWAVVSKKSVTVTIPTGVTMHKTDSKGKKSTHGA
-285 FCGTA
+285 GTA
-290 SKQGPGKPYYGSS
+290 
-303 QGYTRRVVNNSSTVK
+303 TVSNGDK
-318 VLSYYYDVLAKQ
+318 IYFSASIAKGGT
-330 SDHSANWQNH
+330 SD
-340 VTQTAHALSYI
+340 I
-351 NGYGASY
+351 
-358 KPSWWS
+358 KF
-364 AAMARPVYSMSET
+364 
-377 QIYVGSNTTTSV
+377 TSV
-389 VNYTSSE
+389 KGY
-396 IHRGNREAS
+396 
-405 DGLHTLYNVQW
+405 
-416 TAVKTVSGTSLK
+416 
-428 NYFTVKVPSNV
+428 
-439 RIYVKRNNG
+439 
-448 KWGSATNTDVN
+448 SAYKADFGAELQVLGFLGEPTD
-459 LYSGDKFFFTTSK
+459 KE
-472 LTDRTTTIA
+472 
-481 NSKAALTGFTA
+481 FTA
-492 YAYDPVNT
+492 KLQWNSPNFSLRKTDSKTRQPVEGAE
-500 KNQTM
+500 
-505 YGNGVSETRSIQFS
+505 YL
-519 IPWKDVYHKL
+519 VYCAQ
-529 TLDKLVCVGGNYKV
+529 DNEKV
-543 DASTA
+543 N
-548 GTQYTVYWVDKT
+548 VVRFK
-560 TNSNR
+560 TNSNGVGEITSVNPTQASGEV
-565 FGKIAVFEIQT
+565 GKTV
-576 NGKGKVKY
+576 VK
-584 LRQNNYGTTF
+584 L
-594 KPSGFG
+594 KA
-600 TYTLDGLPTGV
+600 GV
-611 YRIVETKTNDGFETA
+611 RYYIVETKMTSSAISTDTNTKMSVAG
-626 KPCRINFSN
+626 KNS
-635 GAAVDAEGNAS
+635 S
-646 GESKHFEIAFKTNDN
+646 FK
-661 VKNQVANFTSFE
+661 
-673 QKESGDP
+673 
-680 LAIKIQKIDAD
+680 
-691 TKETVGL
+691 
-698 GSGSLAGAEFT
+698 
-709 IKYYEDAEGVGTI
+709 
-722 GISVPTGTPTAR
+722 
-734 WVIKTDEDGYA
+734 
-745 SLANDEYIVSKPS
+745 
-758 KLPDSVKIVKGKYN
+758 DSVKATNLK
-772 ICKPGTIVIT
+772 
-782 ESEAP
+782 A
-787 KNYNKF
+787 
-793 SKVTTQAGTS
+793 S
-803 TDVDN
+803 T
-808 VVIRADYNDKG
+808 K
-819 EIKLYSC
+819 
-826 KKDQS
+826 
-831 GKLVKFG
+831 
-838 ASMTGSAIKIYEP
+838 
-851 VKRYNLRLQKTDGYE
+851 
-866 HPMANVAFV
+866 
-875 ITCRETGESHVMLT
+875 
-889 DSDGILD
+889 
-896 TSRVVT
+896 
-902 SGGKFKVN
+902 
-910 ANDDLYEQALT
+910 
-921 DNSIIPEYVQT
+921 
-932 SVFFNDDSDVAVT
+932 
-945 ASRHS
+945 
-950 EGALYAGTYIIR
+950 
-962 ELHRQYVTVDGE
+962 
-974 KCKLSEVYKIPA
+974 
-986 AIKVTVPGTDNNAVG
+986 
-1001 EHDTK
+1001 
-1006 DAGTMTN
+1006 
-1013 IRIPSISSVAMDADS
+1013 
-1028 ATKMSITSKDAK
+1028 
-1040 FRDIVTIHN
+1040 
-1049 PELDKT
+1049 
-1055 YTLMSIAVDT
+1055 YTLMSVAVD
-1065 ATGLAYVGA
+1065 ANTGKAYKDA
-1074 DGQYVRTTEYL
+1074 DGKYVAKNVEF
-1085 GKGSGLIGAD
+1085 
-1095 VPLELTANTTG
+1095 TTG
-1106 TEVNQLTFFEYLV
+1106 AVKKGTVFPETTASVTFTGVNTSNVKSRKLVFYEYLV
-1119 EGKTTNLV
+1119 EGSVTKTVSL
-1127 GVDSDGKP
+1127 DSAGKP
-1135 VEPAKCVAKDASVSN
+1135 VEPANCVAKDASVSN

-1160 ETEVLV
+1160 ET
-1166 NSTKTN
+1166 
-1172 ESPAAISTVTDTVT
+1172 
-1186 THGLIAGES
+1186 
-1195 FTINSTI
+1195 
-1202 KVDGKSIGVQ
+1202 
-1212 STDFTADG
+1212 
-1220 KDKEVSV
+1220 
-1227 VFKDLD
+1227 
-1233 LSKLANKRLS
+1233 
-1243 IVTELIYK
+1243 
-1251 NKVILTHNDDG
+1251 
-1262 KDLNEEFYTPEMHS
+1262 
-1276 NAIDVDTL
+1276 
-1284 TKMSKTS
+1284 
-1291 ETAKFKDTVDIKNL
+1291 
-1305 SAATQYT
+1305 
-1312 LQSIAVDTATGL
+1312 
-1324 AYKDASGK
+1324 
-1332 YVVGHETFT
+1332 
-1341 TKTSKDNDRV
+1341 
-1351 GATADIEFTANTKD
+1351 
-1365 TNVTQITFYE
+1365 
-1375 YLVRG
+1375 
-1380 SVDSDISVDE
+1380 
-1390 NGYPVRPANWIAED
+1390 
-1404 ASTSNVDQTLNLV
+1404 
-1417 NLETKVLVDSTKTN
+1417 KVLVDSTKTN
-1431 VAPADKKVDV
+1431 VAPADEKVDV

-1469 VENEVEFTAKGG
+1469 VENEVEFTAKGD
-1481 DETVSVPFKSLDLTK
+1481 DETVSVPLKGLNLTE

-1522 TDPDEVFY
+1522 TDPDEKFY

-1573 TTFVDSTTGEEIKK
+1573 TTFVDSATGEEIKK

-1596 GMLRDLGYVTDET
+1596 NMLKDLGYVTDET

-1646 MINVAFD
+1646 TVNVTFD

-1666 TIQQV
+1666 TIRQV

-1676 VVVAKHTDKDAESQ
+1676 VAVAKHTDKDAESQ

-1713 TKNADVVDTI
+1713 TKDADVVDTI

-1753 KPVVVKQN
+1753 KPVVVKQS

-1805 LNSAEQSFSF
+1805 PNSAEQSFSF

-1848 LTKGEGFT
+1848 LTKGERFT

-1867 KPMLVNGKQV
+1867 KPMLVDGKQV

-1923 GVLIDKEEDFDS
+1923 GILIDKEEDFDS

-1983 TTLTLHLNKNGKDA
+1983 TTLTLHLNKDGKDA

-2053 GHTEITDKGQQ
+2053 GHTEITDEGQQ

-2133 ELHVDSKKPENGS
+2133 ELHVDSKKSENGS

-2156 GLGKHKVVIFEYV
+2156 GLGKHRIVIFEYV

-2195 PNKTGDRTAMFLSIL
+2195 PNKTGDRTVVFLSIL
-2210 VGMLGLGVVTLFV
+2210 AGMLGLGVVTLFV

>member
-58 KELNDSDKDKNLAGA
+58 KELGSSDEGLNLAGTI
-73 VIKVFKDSA
+73 VKVYKDSA
-82 CTESITEFVLSYDG
+82 CTESITEFILSYDG

-112 RANANAS
+112 RASADAS
-119 KAIAKLQEDTY
+119 KAIAKLQEATY
-130 YYQLDKKLFR
+130 YYRLDKKLFK
-140 SNDDYS
+140 SQSDFS
-146 KTGYDYNNTVGSF
+146 TTGYEYNSSVGSF
-159 SIVAGDGVQEIKLD
+159 TVKTGDGIQEIKLD
-173 NNMFRPTEKVATPTD
+173 NNMFRPTEKVATSTD

-201 VTEPDTQVATTSD
+201 ITEPDTQVATTSD
-214 ASSEETEATTQIATP
+214 ASSEETETTTQVATP

-241 LASVMRAAG
+241 LASVFRMAKAAKAATTTAVSRGTGYGYGGETISYIFYINKGLTYNNTGYAFCMEEGKTGPTSGTGTVSSIGKGNIIKALYYSFAGPGAGSYDGAPSSGGLNGDNVMTLSCILDYYYTGYWDSGDFGAAYDNAISYEKWLKGKDMPNTLADTAFSIAGKSDDFTASRAA
-250 ASYWIYGDYSGMSSG
+250 YNI
-265 DYHVS
+265 
-270 TDKDNVPMSGNASRV
+270 TDKTQTTNEWAVVSKKSVTVTIPTGVTMHKTDSNGKKSTHGA
-285 FCGTA
+285 GTA
-290 SKQGPGKPYYGSS
+290 
-303 QGYTRRVVNNSSTVK
+303 TVSNGDK
-318 VLSYYYDVLAKQ
+318 IYFSASIAKGGT
-330 SDHSANWQNH
+330 SD
-340 VTQTAHALSYI
+340 I
-351 NGYGASY
+351 
-358 KPSWWS
+358 KF
-364 AAMARPVYSMSET
+364 
-377 QIYVGSNTTTSV
+377 TSV
-389 VNYTSSE
+389 KGY
-396 IHRGNREAS
+396 
-405 DGLHTLYNVQW
+405 
-416 TAVKTVSGTSLK
+416 
-428 NYFTVKVPSNV
+428 
-439 RIYVKRNNG
+439 
-448 KWGSATNTDVN
+448 SAYKADFGAELQVLGFLGEPTD
-459 LYSGDKFFFTTSK
+459 KE
-472 LTDRTTTIA
+472 
-481 NSKAALTGFTA
+481 FTA
-492 YAYDPVNT
+492 KLQWNSPNFSLRKTDSKTKQPVEGAE
-500 KNQTM
+500 
-505 YGNGVSETRSIQFS
+505 YL
-519 IPWKDVYHKL
+519 VYCAQ
-529 TLDKLVCVGGNYKV
+529 DNEKV
-543 DASTA
+543 N
-548 GTQYTVYWVDKT
+548 VVRFK
-560 TNSNR
+560 TNSNGVGEITSVNPTQASGEV
-565 FGKIAVFEIQT
+565 GKTV
-576 NGKGKVKY
+576 VK
-584 LRQNNYGTTF
+584 L
-594 KPSGFG
+594 KA
-600 TYTLDGLPTGV
+600 GV
-611 YRIVETKTNDGFETA
+611 RYYIVETKAPEHYKLN
-626 KPCRINFSN
+626 
-635 GAAVDAEGNAS
+635 
-646 GESKHFEIAFKTNDN
+646 
-661 VKNQVANFTSFE
+661 KNKQVAIGGEKYPYEAHIGVNATGGHVDYTSITGATFSTTATGVTYHTVD
-673 QKESGDP
+673 KVAHDP
-680 LAIKIQKIDAD
+680 INIVIDKVD
-691 TKETVGL
+691 SIREDGTQVGKT
-698 GSGSLAGAEFT
+698 SLAGAIFKME
-709 IKYYEDAEGVGTI
+709 YYQGKTTA
-722 GISVPTGTPTAR
+722 SGTPTNT
-734 WVIKTDEDGYA
+734 WYIKTVKNVAGDYEAKFAKGFIVNEGTYKSDAAPNVVDASGVYELEDGA
-745 SLANDEYIVSKPS
+745 MR
-758 KLPDSVKIVKGKYN
+758 
-772 ICKPGTIVIT
+772 IT
-782 ESEAP
+782 EVKAP
-787 KNYNKF
+787 SGYKVVDGKNKGF
-793 SKVTTQAGTS
+793 FKVKRTKVTGSSITVQVMGGRTIYAGTEI
-803 TDVDN
+803 TADAFKQYEQKERYDFKLKKVDSYGN
-808 VVIRADYNDKG
+808 
-819 EIKLYSC
+819 
-826 KKDQS
+826 
-831 GKLVKFG
+831 
-838 ASMTGSAIKIYEP
+838 
-851 VKRYNLRLQKTDGYE
+851 
-866 HPMANVAFV
+866 PMAGVAF
-875 ITCRETGESHVMLT
+875 L
-889 DSDGILD
+889 
-896 TSRVVT
+896 
-902 SGGKFKVN
+902 
-910 ANDDLYEQALT
+910 
-921 DNSIIPEYVQT
+921 
-932 SVFFNDDSDVAVT
+932 VT
-945 ASRHS
+945 ASNGNQHVVVTDKNGEFDS
-950 EGALYAGTYIIR
+950 SKLDYTNVNDNDATLAKAMADTTLYPTYKETNVFFTTPGSGKTAAAEIKEETVDGKAPRPLYKDTYTIR
-962 ELHRQYVTVDGE
+962 EIHRQYVTIDG
-974 KCKLSEVYKIPA
+974 KKYKLTQVYDIGPA
-986 AIKVTVPGTDNNAVG
+986 QTITVP
-1001 EHDTK
+1001 
-1006 DAGTMTN
+1006 
-1013 IRIPSISSVAMDADS
+1013 DS
-1028 ATKMSITSKDAK
+1028 AKDGAVIDFGTYTNTAIPKMTSSAISTDTNTKMSVVGKNASFKDSIKATNLK
-1040 FRDIVTIHN
+1040 AST
-1049 PELDKT
+1049 K
-1055 YTLMSIAVDT
+1055 YTLMSVAVD
-1065 ATGLAYVGA
+1065 ANTGKAYKDA
-1074 DGQYVRTTEYL
+1074 DGKYVAKNVEF
-1085 GKGSGLIGAD
+1085 
-1095 VPLELTANTTG
+1095 TTG
-1106 TEVNQLTFFEYLV
+1106 AVKKGTVFPETTASVTFTDVNTSNVKSRKLVFYEYLV
-1119 EGKTTNLV
+1119 EGSVTKTVSL
-1127 GVDSDGKP
+1127 DSAGKP
-1135 VEPAKCVAKDASVSN
+1135 VEPANCVAKDASVSN

-1160 ETEVLV
+1160 ET
-1166 NSTKTN
+1166 
-1172 ESPAAISTVTDTVT
+1172 
-1186 THGLIAGES
+1186 
-1195 FTINSTI
+1195 
-1202 KVDGKSIGVQ
+1202 
-1212 STDFTADG
+1212 
-1220 KDKEVSV
+1220 
-1227 VFKDLD
+1227 
-1233 LSKLANKRLS
+1233 
-1243 IVTELIYK
+1243 
-1251 NKVILTHNDDG
+1251 
-1262 KDLNEEFYTPEMHS
+1262 
-1276 NAIDVDTL
+1276 
-1284 TKMSKTS
+1284 
-1291 ETAKFKDTVDIKNL
+1291 
-1305 SAATQYT
+1305 
-1312 LQSIAVDTATGL
+1312 
-1324 AYKDASGK
+1324 
-1332 YVVGHETFT
+1332 
-1341 TKTSKDNDRV
+1341 
-1351 GATADIEFTANTKD
+1351 
-1365 TNVTQITFYE
+1365 
-1375 YLVRG
+1375 
-1380 SVDSDISVDE
+1380 
-1390 NGYPVRPANWIAED
+1390 
-1404 ASTSNVDQTLNLV
+1404 
-1417 NLETKVLVDSTKTN
+1417 KVLVDSTKTN
-1431 VAPADKKVDV
+1431 VAPADEKVDV

-1469 VENEVEFTAKGG
+1469 VENEVEFTAKGD
-1481 DETVSVPFKSLDLTK
+1481 DETVSVPLKGLDLTE

-1522 TDPDEVFY
+1522 TDPDEKFY

-1573 TTFVDSTTGEEIKK
+1573 TTFVDSATGEEIKK

-1596 GMLRDLGYVTDET
+1596 NMLKDLGYVTDET

-1646 MINVAFD
+1646 TVNVTFD

-1666 TIQQV
+1666 TIRQV

-1676 VVVAKHTDKDAESQ
+1676 VAVAKHTDKDAESQ

-1740 IDKDTNKPVELNG
+1740 VDKDTNKPVEFNG

-1805 LNSAEQSFSF
+1805 PNSAEQSFSF

-1848 LTKGEGFT
+1848 LTKGERFT

-1923 GVLIDKEEDFDS
+1923 GILIDKEEDFDS

-1983 TTLTLHLNKNGKDA
+1983 TTLTLHLNKDGKDA

-2053 GHTEITDKGQQ
+2053 GHTEITDEGQQ

-2210 VGMLGLGVVTLFV
+2210 AGMLGLGVVTLFV

>member
-58 KELNDSDKDKNLAGA
+58 KELNDSDKDRNLAGA

-106 YKSLEE
+106 YKNLEE

-130 YYQLDKKLFR
+130 YYQLDEKLFR
-140 SNDDYS
+140 SNDDYN

-195 EVTTEA
+195 EVSTEA
-201 VTEPDTQVATTSD
+201 TTEPDTQVATTSD
-214 ASSEETEATTQIATP
+214 ASSEETETTTQVATP

-241 LASVMRAAG
+241 LASVFRTAVADVYVWGTETQGCGNYHKTSSSANSANMSLDGDIGSRMFCVDWG
-250 ASYWIYGDYSGMSSG
+250 A
-265 DYHVS
+265 
-270 TDKDNVPMSGNASRV
+270 N
-285 FCGTA
+285 
-290 SKQGPGKPYYGSS
+290 GPSLAN
-303 QGYTRRVVNNSSTVK
+303 GYTRPVKYSRGGGADVSLRKVVA
-318 VLSYYYDVLAKQ
+318 YYYEVLAKT
-330 SDHSANWQNH
+330 SGNLAATEHYLSLLNH
-340 VTQTAHALSYI
+340 KKGTTPTWA
-351 NGYGASY
+351 
-358 KPSWWS
+358 S
-364 AAMARPVYSMSET
+364 AAMKYTALASGEETINIDKTKPSMTYYKSYSFKANGEVFHTSTNVFVSEPVTVTAEKSEQYFTASVPKDCAVYVYNYNSET
-377 QIYVGSNTTTSV
+377 KKY
-389 VNYTSSE
+389 
-396 IHRGNREAS
+396 
-405 DGLHTLYNVQW
+405 QW
-416 TAVKTVSGTSLK
+416 TRYGSTDNLKLKNGDKFRIVLPKSFANKTVSLSGTA
-428 NYFTVKVPSNV
+428 
-439 RIYVKRNNG
+439 R
-448 KWGSATNTDVN
+448 
-459 LYSGDKFFFTTSK
+459 
-472 LTDRTTTIA
+472 
-481 NSKAALTGFTA
+481 
-492 YAYDPVNT
+492 
-500 KNQTM
+500 
-505 YGNGVSETRSIQFS
+505 YGG
-519 IPWKDVYHKL
+519 WDVYYYNPNDPAW
-529 TLDKLVCVGGNYKV
+529 LDCQQMVLATETDKPEFSLSVKTGNVPPEFDPINIVIDKV
-543 DASTA
+543 DSIRED
-548 GTQYTVYWVDKT
+548 GTQVGKT
-560 TNSNR
+560 
-565 FGKIAVFEIQT
+565 
-576 NGKGKVKY
+576 
-584 LRQNNYGTTF
+584 
-594 KPSGFG
+594 
-600 TYTLDGLPTGV
+600 
-611 YRIVETKTNDGFETA
+611 
-626 KPCRINFSN
+626 
-635 GAAVDAEGNAS
+635 
-646 GESKHFEIAFKTNDN
+646 
-661 VKNQVANFTSFE
+661 
-673 QKESGDP
+673 
-680 LAIKIQKIDAD
+680 
-691 TKETVGL
+691 
-698 GSGSLAGAEFT
+698 SLAGAIFKMEYFKGKT
-709 IKYYEDAEGVGTI
+709 TA
-722 GISVPTGTPTAR
+722 SGTPTNT
-734 WVIKTDEDGYA
+734 WYIKTVKNAAGDYTARFDKTCLVTGDKNYPSDAAPTNTNAAGVYELEDGA
-745 SLANDEYIVSKPS
+745 MR
-758 KLPDSVKIVKGKYN
+758 
-772 ICKPGTIVIT
+772 IT
-782 ESEAP
+782 EVKAP
-787 KNYNKF
+787 SGYKVVDGKNKGFFYIGSK
-793 SKVTTQAGTS
+793 KVTGQASITVRVAGGKTILAGTEIS
-803 TDVDN
+803 AEAFKQYEQKERYDFKLKKVDSYGN
-808 VVIRADYNDKG
+808 
-819 EIKLYSC
+819 
-826 KKDQS
+826 
-831 GKLVKFG
+831 
-838 ASMTGSAIKIYEP
+838 
-851 VKRYNLRLQKTDGYE
+851 
-866 HPMANVAFV
+866 PMAGVAF
-875 ITCRETGESHVMLT
+875 L
-889 DSDGILD
+889 
-896 TSRVVT
+896 
-902 SGGKFKVN
+902 
-910 ANDDLYEQALT
+910 
-921 DNSIIPEYVQT
+921 
-932 SVFFNDDSDVAVT
+932 VT
-945 ASRHS
+945 ASNGDQHVVVTDKNGEFDS
-950 EGALYAGTYIIR
+950 SKLGYTNVNGNDATLAKAMADTTLYPTYKETNVFFTTPGSGKTAAAEIKEETVDGKAPRPLYKDIYTIR
-962 ELHRQYVTVDGE
+962 EIHRQYVTIDG
-974 KCKLSEVYKIPA
+974 KKYKLTQVYDIGPAQKI
-986 AIKVTVPGTDNNAVG
+986 TV
-1001 EHDTK
+1001 
-1006 DAGTMTN
+1006 
-1013 IRIPSISSVAMDADS
+1013 SDS
-1028 ATKMSITSKDAK
+1028 AKNGAVIDFGTYTNTAIPKMTSSAISTDTNTKMSVAGKNASFKDSIKATNLK
-1040 FRDIVTIHN
+1040 ASN
-1049 PELDKT
+1049 K
-1055 YTLMSIAVDT
+1055 YTLMSVAVD
-1065 ATGLAYVGA
+1065 ANTGKAYKDA
-1074 DGQYVRTTEYL
+1074 DGKYVAKNVEF
-1085 GKGSGLIGAD
+1085 
-1095 VPLELTANTTG
+1095 TTG
-1106 TEVNQLTFFEYLV
+1106 AVKKGTVFPETTASVTFTGVNTSNVKSRKLVFYEYLV
-1119 EGKTTNLV
+1119 EGSVTKTVSL
-1127 GVDSDGKP
+1127 DSAGKP
-1135 VEPAKCVAKDASVSN
+1135 VEPANCVAKDASVSN

-1160 ETEVLV
+1160 ET
-1166 NSTKTN
+1166 
-1172 ESPAAISTVTDTVT
+1172 
-1186 THGLIAGES
+1186 
-1195 FTINSTI
+1195 
-1202 KVDGKSIGVQ
+1202 
-1212 STDFTADG
+1212 
-1220 KDKEVSV
+1220 
-1227 VFKDLD
+1227 
-1233 LSKLANKRLS
+1233 
-1243 IVTELIYK
+1243 
-1251 NKVILTHNDDG
+1251 
-1262 KDLNEEFYTPEMHS
+1262 
-1276 NAIDVDTL
+1276 
-1284 TKMSKTS
+1284 
-1291 ETAKFKDTVDIKNL
+1291 
-1305 SAATQYT
+1305 
-1312 LQSIAVDTATGL
+1312 
-1324 AYKDASGK
+1324 
-1332 YVVGHETFT
+1332 
-1341 TKTSKDNDRV
+1341 
-1351 GATADIEFTANTKD
+1351 
-1365 TNVTQITFYE
+1365 
-1375 YLVRG
+1375 
-1380 SVDSDISVDE
+1380 
-1390 NGYPVRPANWIAED
+1390 
-1404 ASTSNVDQTLNLV
+1404 
-1417 NLETKVLVDSTKTN
+1417 KVLVDSTKTN
-1431 VAPADKKVDV
+1431 VAPADEKVDV

-1469 VENEVEFTAKGG
+1469 VENEVEFTAKGD
-1481 DETVSVPFKSLDLTK
+1481 DETVSVPLKGLNLTE

-1522 TDPDEVFY
+1522 TDPDEKFY

-1573 TTFVDSTTGEEIKK
+1573 TTFVDSATGEEIKK

-1596 GMLRDLGYVTDET
+1596 NMLKDLGYVTDET

-1646 MINVAFD
+1646 TVNVTFD

-1666 TIQQV
+1666 TIRQV

-1676 VVVAKHTDKDAESQ
+1676 VAVAKHTDKDAESQ

-1713 TKNADVVDTI
+1713 TKDADVVDTI

-1753 KPVVVKQN
+1753 KPVVVKQS

-1805 LNSAEQSFSF
+1805 PNSAEQSFSF

-1848 LTKGEGFT
+1848 LTKGERFT

-1867 KPMLVNGKQV
+1867 KPMLVDGKQV

-1923 GVLIDKEEDFDS
+1923 GILIDKEEDFDS

-1983 TTLTLHLNKNGKDA
+1983 TTLTLHLNKDGKDA

-2053 GHTEITDKGQQ
+2053 GHTEITDEGQQ

-2156 GLGKHKVVIFEYV
+2156 GLGKHRIVIFEYV

-2195 PNKTGDRTAMFLSIL
+2195 PNKTGDRTVMFLSIL
-2210 VGMLGLGVVTLFV
+2210 AGMLGLGVVTLFV
-2223 TRRKKK
+2223 TKRKKK

>member
-58 KELNDSDKDKNLAGA
+58 KELNDSDKDRNLAGA

-106 YKSLEE
+106 YKNLEE

-195 EVTTEA
+195 EAT
-201 VTEPDTQVATTSD
+201 TEPDTQVATTSD
-214 ASSEETEATTQIATP
+214 ASSEETETTTQVATP

-234 EVKPVAT
+234 EVEPVAT
-241 LASVMRAAG
+241 LASVFRMAKAAKAATTTAVSRGTGYGYGGETISYIFYINKGLTYNNTGYAFCMEEGKTGPTSGTGTVSSIGKGNITKALYYSFAGPGAGSYDGAPSSGGLNGDNVMTLSCILDYYYTGYWDSGDFGTAYDNAISYEKWLKGKDMPNTLADTAFSIAGKSDDFTASRAA
-250 ASYWIYGDYSGMSSG
+250 YNI
-265 DYHVS
+265 
-270 TDKDNVPMSGNASRV
+270 TDKTQTTNEWAVVSKKSVTVTIPTGVTMHKTDSNGKKSTHGA
-285 FCGTA
+285 GTA
-290 SKQGPGKPYYGSS
+290 
-303 QGYTRRVVNNSSTVK
+303 TVSNGDK
-318 VLSYYYDVLAKQ
+318 IYFSASIAKGGT
-330 SDHSANWQNH
+330 SD
-340 VTQTAHALSYI
+340 I
-351 NGYGASY
+351 
-358 KPSWWS
+358 KF
-364 AAMARPVYSMSET
+364 
-377 QIYVGSNTTTSV
+377 TSV
-389 VNYTSSE
+389 KGYSAYKADFGAELQVLGFLGEPTDKEFTAKLQWNSPNFSLRKTDSKTKQPVEGAEYLVYCAQDNEKVNVVRFKTNSNGVGEITSVNPTQASGEVGKTVVKLKAGVRYYIVETKAPEHYKLNKNKQVAIGGEKYPYEAHIGVNATGGHVDYTSITGATFSTTATGVTYHTVDKVAHDP
-396 IHRGNREAS
+396 INIVIDKVDSIRE
-405 DGLHTLYNVQW
+405 DGTQVGKTSLAGAIFKMEYYQGKT
-416 TAVKTVSGTSLK
+416 TVSGTPTNTWYIK
-428 NYFTVKVPSNV
+428 TVKNVAGDYEAKFAKGFIVNEGTYKSDAAPNVVDASGVYELEDGAMRITEVKAPSGYKVVDGKNKGFFK
-439 RIYVKRNNG
+439 VKRTKVTGSSITVQVMGGRTIYAGTEITADAFKQYEQKERYDFKLKKVDSYGNPMAGVAFLVTASNG
-448 KWGSATNTDVN
+448 NQHVVVTDKNGEFDSSKLDYTNVNDNDATLAKAMADTT
-459 LYSGDKFFFTTSK
+459 LYPTYKETNVFFTTPGSGK
-472 LTDRTTTIA
+472 TAAAEIKEETVDG
-481 NSKAALTGFTA
+481 KAPRPL
-492 YAYDPVNT
+492 Y
-500 KNQTM
+500 
-505 YGNGVSETRSIQFS
+505 
-519 IPWKDVYHKL
+519 KD
-529 TLDKLVCVGGNYKV
+529 
-543 DASTA
+543 
-548 GTQYTVYWVDKT
+548 
-560 TNSNR
+560 
-565 FGKIAVFEIQT
+565 
-576 NGKGKVKY
+576 
-584 LRQNNYGTTF
+584 
-594 KPSGFG
+594 
-600 TYTLDGLPTGV
+600 TYT
-611 YRIVETKTNDGFETA
+611 
-626 KPCRINFSN
+626 
-635 GAAVDAEGNAS
+635 
-646 GESKHFEIAFKTNDN
+646 
-661 VKNQVANFTSFE
+661 
-673 QKESGDP
+673 
-680 LAIKIQKIDAD
+680 
-691 TKETVGL
+691 
-698 GSGSLAGAEFT
+698 
-709 IKYYEDAEGVGTI
+709 
-722 GISVPTGTPTAR
+722 
-734 WVIKTDEDGYA
+734 
-745 SLANDEYIVSKPS
+745 
-758 KLPDSVKIVKGKYN
+758 
-772 ICKPGTIVIT
+772 
-782 ESEAP
+782 
-787 KNYNKF
+787 
-793 SKVTTQAGTS
+793 
-803 TDVDN
+803 
-808 VVIRADYNDKG
+808 
-819 EIKLYSC
+819 
-826 KKDQS
+826 
-831 GKLVKFG
+831 
-838 ASMTGSAIKIYEP
+838 
-851 VKRYNLRLQKTDGYE
+851 
-866 HPMANVAFV
+866 
-875 ITCRETGESHVMLT
+875 
-889 DSDGILD
+889 
-896 TSRVVT
+896 
-902 SGGKFKVN
+902 
-910 ANDDLYEQALT
+910 
-921 DNSIIPEYVQT
+921 
-932 SVFFNDDSDVAVT
+932 
-945 ASRHS
+945 
-950 EGALYAGTYIIR
+950 IR
-962 ELHRQYVTVDGE
+962 EIHRQYVTIDG
-974 KCKLSEVYKIPA
+974 KKYKLTQVYDIGPA
-986 AIKVTVPGTDNNAVG
+986 QTITVP
-1001 EHDTK
+1001 
-1006 DAGTMTN
+1006 
-1013 IRIPSISSVAMDADS
+1013 DS
-1028 ATKMSITSKDAK
+1028 AKDGAVIDFGTYTNTAIPKMTSSAISTDTNTKMSVVGKNASFKDSIKATNLK
-1040 FRDIVTIHN
+1040 AST
-1049 PELDKT
+1049 K
-1055 YTLMSIAVDT
+1055 YTLMSVAVD
-1065 ATGLAYVGA
+1065 ANTGKAYKDA
-1074 DGQYVRTTEYL
+1074 DGKYVAKNVEF
-1085 GKGSGLIGAD
+1085 
-1095 VPLELTANTTG
+1095 TTG
-1106 TEVNQLTFFEYLV
+1106 AVKKGTVFPETTASVTFTGVNTSNVKSRKLVFYEYLV
-1119 EGKTTNLV
+1119 EGSVTKTVSL
-1127 GVDSDGKP
+1127 DSAGKP
-1135 VEPAKCVAKDASVSN
+1135 VEPANCVAKDASVSN

-1160 ETEVLV
+1160 ET
-1166 NSTKTN
+1166 
-1172 ESPAAISTVTDTVT
+1172 
-1186 THGLIAGES
+1186 
-1195 FTINSTI
+1195 
-1202 KVDGKSIGVQ
+1202 
-1212 STDFTADG
+1212 
-1220 KDKEVSV
+1220 
-1227 VFKDLD
+1227 
-1233 LSKLANKRLS
+1233 
-1243 IVTELIYK
+1243 
-1251 NKVILTHNDDG
+1251 
-1262 KDLNEEFYTPEMHS
+1262 
-1276 NAIDVDTL
+1276 
-1284 TKMSKTS
+1284 
-1291 ETAKFKDTVDIKNL
+1291 
-1305 SAATQYT
+1305 
-1312 LQSIAVDTATGL
+1312 
-1324 AYKDASGK
+1324 
-1332 YVVGHETFT
+1332 
-1341 TKTSKDNDRV
+1341 
-1351 GATADIEFTANTKD
+1351 
-1365 TNVTQITFYE
+1365 
-1375 YLVRG
+1375 
-1380 SVDSDISVDE
+1380 
-1390 NGYPVRPANWIAED
+1390 
-1404 ASTSNVDQTLNLV
+1404 
-1417 NLETKVLVDSTKTN
+1417 KVLVDSTKTN
-1431 VAPADKKVDV
+1431 VAPADEKVDV

-1469 VENEVEFTAKGG
+1469 VENEVEFTAKGD
-1481 DETVSVPFKSLDLTK
+1481 DETVSVPLKGLDLTE

-1522 TDPDEVFY
+1522 TDPDEKFY

-1573 TTFVDSTTGEEIKK
+1573 TTFVDSATGEEIKK

-1596 GMLRDLGYVTDET
+1596 NMLKDLGYVTDET

-1646 MINVAFD
+1646 TVNVTFD

-1666 TIQQV
+1666 TIRQV

-1676 VVVAKHTDKDAESQ
+1676 VAVAKHTDKDAESQ

-1740 IDKDTNKPVELNG
+1740 VDKDTNKPVEFNG

-1805 LNSAEQSFSF
+1805 PNSAEQSFSF

-1848 LTKGEGFT
+1848 LTKGERFT

-1923 GVLIDKEEDFDS
+1923 GILIDKEEDFDS

-1983 TTLTLHLNKNGKDA
+1983 TTLTLHLNKDGKDA

-2053 GHTEITDKGQQ
+2053 GHTEITDEGQQ

-2156 GLGKHKVVIFEYV
+2156 GLGKHRIVIFEYV

-2195 PNKTGDRTAMFLSIL
+2195 PNKTGDRTVMFLSIL
-2210 VGMLGLGVVTLFV
+2210 AGMLGLGVVTLFV
-2223 TRRKKK
+2223 TKRKKK

>member
-58 KELNDSDKDKNLAGA
+58 KELNDSDKDRNLAGA

-146 KTGYDYNNTVGSF
+146 KTGYDYNNIVGSF

-173 NNMFRPTEKVATPTD
+173 NNMFRPTEKVATSTD

-195 EVTTEA
+195 EVTTETT
-201 VTEPDTQVATTSD
+201 TESDTQVATTSD
-214 ASSEETEATTQIATP
+214 ASSEETETTTQVATP

-241 LASVMRAAG
+241 LASVFRMAKAAKAAFANNVWVNGSFG
-250 ASYWIYGDYSGMSSG
+250 AGYGNYHIVASEYTDGPSGTNG
-265 DYHVS
+265 DMG
-270 TDKDNVPMSGNASRV
+270 TRV
-285 FCGTA
+285 FCVQKDKYGPCSSNTGKGGVLY
-290 SKQGPGKPYYGSS
+290 SKENIGSEP
-303 QGYTRRVVNNSSTVK
+303 TEIVMKK
-318 VLSYYYDVLAKQ
+318 VLAYYYDELPKNGTTLKETE
-330 SDHSANWQNH
+330 HY
-340 VTQTAHALSYI
+340 LSLLYS
-351 NGYGASY
+351 NSGET
-358 KPSWWS
+358 PSWAKAAKEHPLYTAAQAKISFTVDSTAAETKSYSSISFRNETYTNVFVSKRFIVTTS
-364 AAMARPVYSMSET
+364 ATKQYCTLTVPKGVTLWIRRASDNSTVTGKADTTVTLYKGDTVRLVTSKSKHGSET
-377 QIYVGSNTTTSV
+377 TLSGTGHYGEWSFCYYIPNDIRYVGFQKLLTGSRT
-389 VNYTSSE
+389 
-396 IHRGNREAS
+396 
-405 DGLHTLYNVQW
+405 QP
-416 TAVKTVSGTSLK
+416 TVSLSVTW
-428 NYFTVKVPSNV
+428 P
-439 RIYVKRNNG
+439 
-448 KWGSATNTDVN
+448 
-459 LYSGDKFFFTTSK
+459 
-472 LTDRTTTIA
+472 
-481 NSKAALTGFTA
+481 
-492 YAYDPVNT
+492 AYDPINI
-500 KNQTM
+500 
-505 YGNGVSETRSIQFS
+505 EI
-519 IPWKDVYHKL
+519 D
-529 TLDKLVCVGGNYKV
+529 KV
-543 DASTA
+543 DSIRED
-548 GTQYTVYWVDKT
+548 GTQVGKT
-560 TNSNR
+560 
-565 FGKIAVFEIQT
+565 
-576 NGKGKVKY
+576 
-584 LRQNNYGTTF
+584 
-594 KPSGFG
+594 
-600 TYTLDGLPTGV
+600 
-611 YRIVETKTNDGFETA
+611 
-626 KPCRINFSN
+626 
-635 GAAVDAEGNAS
+635 
-646 GESKHFEIAFKTNDN
+646 
-661 VKNQVANFTSFE
+661 
-673 QKESGDP
+673 
-680 LAIKIQKIDAD
+680 
-691 TKETVGL
+691 
-698 GSGSLAGAEFT
+698 SLAGAIFKMEYFKGKT
-709 IKYYEDAEGVGTI
+709 TASGA
-722 GISVPTGTPTAR
+722 PTNT
-734 WVIKTDEDGYA
+734 WYIKTVKNGSHYRAEFSKTCLVTGNKNYPSDAAPETVSNTGIYELEDGA
-745 SLANDEYIVSKPS
+745 MR
-758 KLPDSVKIVKGKYN
+758 
-772 ICKPGTIVIT
+772 IT
-782 ESEAP
+782 EVKAP
-787 KNYNKF
+787 SGYKVVDGKNKGF
-793 SKVTTQAGTS
+793 FKVKQTKVTGSSITVRVTGGRTIYAGAEITA
-803 TDVDN
+803 DAFKQYEQKERYDFRLKKVDSYGN
-808 VVIRADYNDKG
+808 
-819 EIKLYSC
+819 
-826 KKDQS
+826 
-831 GKLVKFG
+831 
-838 ASMTGSAIKIYEP
+838 
-851 VKRYNLRLQKTDGYE
+851 
-866 HPMANVAFV
+866 PMAGVAF
-875 ITCRETGESHVMLT
+875 L
-889 DSDGILD
+889 
-896 TSRVVT
+896 
-902 SGGKFKVN
+902 
-910 ANDDLYEQALT
+910 
-921 DNSIIPEYVQT
+921 
-932 SVFFNDDSDVAVT
+932 VT
-945 ASRHS
+945 ASNGDQHVVVTDKNGEFDS
-950 EGALYAGTYIIR
+950 SKLGYTNVNGNDATLAKAMADTTLYPTYKETNVFFTTPGSGKTAAAEIKEETVDGKAPRPLYKDTYTIR
-962 ELHRQYVTVDGE
+962 EIHRQYVTIDG
-974 KCKLSEVYKIPA
+974 KKYKLTQVYDLGPAQKI
-986 AIKVTVPGTDNNAVG
+986 TV
-1001 EHDTK
+1001 
-1006 DAGTMTN
+1006 
-1013 IRIPSISSVAMDADS
+1013 SDS
-1028 ATKMSITSKDAK
+1028 AKNGAVIDFGTYTNTAIPKMTSSAISTDTNTKMSVAGKNSSFKDSVKATNLK
-1040 FRDIVTIHN
+1040 AST
-1049 PELDKT
+1049 K
-1055 YTLMSIAVDT
+1055 YTLMSVAVD
-1065 ATGLAYVGA
+1065 ANTGKAYKDA
-1074 DGQYVRTTEYL
+1074 DGKYVAKNVEF
-1085 GKGSGLIGAD
+1085 
-1095 VPLELTANTTG
+1095 TTG
-1106 TEVNQLTFFEYLV
+1106 AVKKGTVFPETTASVTFTGVNTSNVKSRKLVFYEYLV
-1119 EGKTTNLV
+1119 EGSVTKTVSL
-1127 GVDSDGKP
+1127 DSAGKP
-1135 VEPAKCVAKDASVSN
+1135 VEPANCVAKDASVSN

-1160 ETEVLV
+1160 ET
-1166 NSTKTN
+1166 
-1172 ESPAAISTVTDTVT
+1172 
-1186 THGLIAGES
+1186 
-1195 FTINSTI
+1195 
-1202 KVDGKSIGVQ
+1202 
-1212 STDFTADG
+1212 
-1220 KDKEVSV
+1220 
-1227 VFKDLD
+1227 
-1233 LSKLANKRLS
+1233 
-1243 IVTELIYK
+1243 
-1251 NKVILTHNDDG
+1251 
-1262 KDLNEEFYTPEMHS
+1262 
-1276 NAIDVDTL
+1276 
-1284 TKMSKTS
+1284 
-1291 ETAKFKDTVDIKNL
+1291 
-1305 SAATQYT
+1305 
-1312 LQSIAVDTATGL
+1312 
-1324 AYKDASGK
+1324 
-1332 YVVGHETFT
+1332 
-1341 TKTSKDNDRV
+1341 
-1351 GATADIEFTANTKD
+1351 
-1365 TNVTQITFYE
+1365 
-1375 YLVRG
+1375 
-1380 SVDSDISVDE
+1380 
-1390 NGYPVRPANWIAED
+1390 
-1404 ASTSNVDQTLNLV
+1404 
-1417 NLETKVLVDSTKTN
+1417 KVLVDSTKTN
-1431 VAPADKKVDV
+1431 VAPADEKVDV

-1469 VENEVEFTAKGG
+1469 VENEVEFTAKGD
-1481 DETVSVPFKSLDLTK
+1481 DETVSVPLKGLNLTE

-1522 TDPDEVFY
+1522 TDPDEKFY

-1573 TTFVDSTTGEEIKK
+1573 TTFVDSATGEEIKK

-1596 GMLRDLGYVTDET
+1596 NMLKDLGYVTDET

-1646 MINVAFD
+1646 TVNVTFD

-1666 TIQQV
+1666 TIRQV

-1676 VVVAKHTDKDAESQ
+1676 VAVAKHTDKDAESQ

-1713 TKNADVVDTI
+1713 TKDADVVDTI

-1753 KPVVVKQN
+1753 KPVVVKQS

-1805 LNSAEQSFSF
+1805 PNSAEQSFSF

-1848 LTKGEGFT
+1848 LTKGERFT

-1867 KPMLVNGKQV
+1867 KPMLVDGKQV

-1923 GVLIDKEEDFDS
+1923 GILIDKEEDFDS

-1983 TTLTLHLNKNGKDA
+1983 TTLTLHLNKDGKDA

-2053 GHTEITDKGQQ
+2053 GHTEITDEGQQ

-2156 GLGKHKVVIFEYV
+2156 GLGKHRIVIFEYV

-2181 DFDAESQTIYIDKT
+2181 DFDAESQTIYIDK
-2195 PNKTGDRTAMFLSIL
+2195 PNQTGDRTVMFLSIL
-2210 VGMLGLGVVTLFV
+2210 AGMLGLGVVTLFV

>member
-58 KELNDSDKDKNLAGA
+58 KELNDSDKDRNLAGA

-96 KSYGGDDRVV
+96 KSYGVDDRVV
-106 YKSLEE
+106 YKNLEE

-130 YYQLDKKLFR
+130 YYQLDEKLFR
-140 SNDDYS
+140 SNDDYN

-195 EVTTEA
+195 EVSTEA
-201 VTEPDTQVATTSD
+201 TTEPDTQVTTTSD
-214 ASSEETEATTQIATP
+214 ASSEETETTTQVATP

-241 LASVMRAAG
+241 LASVFRMAKAAKI
-250 ASYWIYGDYSGMSSG
+250 AEDVYIYGSEEDGCG
-265 DYHVS
+265 NYHI
-270 TDKDNVPMSGNASRV
+270 TAENGNANPSLNGDMGSRT
-285 FCGTA
+285 FCVDWGA
-290 SKQGPGKPYYGSS
+290 NGPSAKNN
-303 QGYTRRVVNNSSTVK
+303 YTRPVK
-318 VLSYYYDVLAKQ
+318 YRLGNGAKESMRKAVAYYYDVLVPAADTKGKKVTALTETEHYL
-330 SDHSANWQNH
+330 SSLKGNKGTTPSWASAAQNH
-340 VTQTAHALSYI
+340 VALAKGDQAISISNSKPTVTCVDSKTFGTFTEKNVFVSEKLTVTAKSDEQYFNYEVPSGCTVYVHRSKTW
-351 NGYGASY
+351 Y
-358 KPSWWS
+358 KLT
-364 AAMARPVYSMSET
+364 ADDKT
-377 QIYVGSNTTTSV
+377 
-389 VNYTSSE
+389 
-396 IHRGNREAS
+396 
-405 DGLHTLYNVQW
+405 HTLRKNDVFYVVTPKSN
-416 TAVKTVSGTSLK
+416 ANKTFSISGT
-428 NYFTVKVPSNV
+428 
-439 RIYVKRNNG
+439 
-448 KWGSATNTDVN
+448 AA
-459 LYSGDKFFFTTSK
+459 SG
-472 LTDRTTTIA
+472 
-481 NSKAALTGFTA
+481 G
-492 YAYDPVNT
+492 
-500 KNQTM
+500 
-505 YGNGVSETRSIQFS
+505 
-519 IPWKDVYHKL
+519 WDVYYYEPNDPAWLGCQEMMLAAETDKPKF
-529 TLDKLVCVGGNYKV
+529 TLKFKTEELPDPINIEIDKV
-543 DASTA
+543 DSVRED
-548 GTQYTVYWVDKT
+548 GTQVGKT
-560 TNSNR
+560 
-565 FGKIAVFEIQT
+565 
-576 NGKGKVKY
+576 
-584 LRQNNYGTTF
+584 
-594 KPSGFG
+594 
-600 TYTLDGLPTGV
+600 
-611 YRIVETKTNDGFETA
+611 
-626 KPCRINFSN
+626 
-635 GAAVDAEGNAS
+635 
-646 GESKHFEIAFKTNDN
+646 
-661 VKNQVANFTSFE
+661 
-673 QKESGDP
+673 
-680 LAIKIQKIDAD
+680 
-691 TKETVGL
+691 
-698 GSGSLAGAEFT
+698 SLAGAIFKMEYFKGKT
-709 IKYYEDAEGVGTI
+709 TA
-722 GISVPTGTPTAR
+722 SGTPTNT
-734 WVIKTDEDGYA
+734 WYIKTVKDGSHYRA
-745 SLANDEYIVSKPS
+745 AFSKACLVTGDKNYPS
-758 KLPDSVKIVKGKYN
+758 DTAPKDIDPTGLYELYDGAMR
-772 ICKPGTIVIT
+772 IT
-782 ESEAP
+782 EVKAP
-787 KNYNKF
+787 SGYKVVDGKNKGF
-793 SKVTTQAGTS
+793 FKVKQTKVTGSSITVRVTGGKTIYAGAEITA
-803 TDVDN
+803 DAFKQYEQKERYDFKLKKVDSYGN
-808 VVIRADYNDKG
+808 
-819 EIKLYSC
+819 
-826 KKDQS
+826 
-831 GKLVKFG
+831 
-838 ASMTGSAIKIYEP
+838 
-851 VKRYNLRLQKTDGYE
+851 
-866 HPMANVAFV
+866 PMAGVAF
-875 ITCRETGESHVMLT
+875 L
-889 DSDGILD
+889 
-896 TSRVVT
+896 
-902 SGGKFKVN
+902 
-910 ANDDLYEQALT
+910 
-921 DNSIIPEYVQT
+921 
-932 SVFFNDDSDVAVT
+932 VT
-945 ASRHS
+945 ASNGDQHVVVTDKNGEFDS
-950 EGALYAGTYIIR
+950 SKLGYTNVNGNDATLAKAMADTTLYPTYKETNVFFTTPGSGKTAAAEIKEETVGTTAPRPLYKDTYTIR
-962 ELHRQYVTVDGE
+962 EIHRQYVTIDG
-974 KCKLSEVYKIPA
+974 KKYKLTQVYDLGPAQKI
-986 AIKVTVPGTDNNAVG
+986 TV
-1001 EHDTK
+1001 
-1006 DAGTMTN
+1006 
-1013 IRIPSISSVAMDADS
+1013 SDS
-1028 ATKMSITSKDAK
+1028 AKNGAVIDFGTYTNTAIPKMTSSAISTDTNTKMSVAGKNSSFKDSVKATNLK
-1040 FRDIVTIHN
+1040 AST
-1049 PELDKT
+1049 K
-1055 YTLMSIAVDT
+1055 YTLMSVAVD
-1065 ATGLAYVGA
+1065 ANTGKAYKDA
-1074 DGQYVRTTEYL
+1074 DGKYVAKNVEF
-1085 GKGSGLIGAD
+1085 
-1095 VPLELTANTTG
+1095 TTG
-1106 TEVNQLTFFEYLV
+1106 AVKKGTVFPETTASVTFTGVNTSNVKSRKLVFYEYLV
-1119 EGKTTNLV
+1119 EGSVTKTVSL
-1127 GVDSDGKP
+1127 DSAGKP
-1135 VEPAKCVAKDASVSN
+1135 VEPANCVAKDASVSN

-1160 ETEVLV
+1160 ET
-1166 NSTKTN
+1166 
-1172 ESPAAISTVTDTVT
+1172 
-1186 THGLIAGES
+1186 
-1195 FTINSTI
+1195 
-1202 KVDGKSIGVQ
+1202 
-1212 STDFTADG
+1212 
-1220 KDKEVSV
+1220 
-1227 VFKDLD
+1227 
-1233 LSKLANKRLS
+1233 
-1243 IVTELIYK
+1243 
-1251 NKVILTHNDDG
+1251 
-1262 KDLNEEFYTPEMHS
+1262 
-1276 NAIDVDTL
+1276 
-1284 TKMSKTS
+1284 
-1291 ETAKFKDTVDIKNL
+1291 
-1305 SAATQYT
+1305 
-1312 LQSIAVDTATGL
+1312 
-1324 AYKDASGK
+1324 
-1332 YVVGHETFT
+1332 
-1341 TKTSKDNDRV
+1341 
-1351 GATADIEFTANTKD
+1351 
-1365 TNVTQITFYE
+1365 
-1375 YLVRG
+1375 
-1380 SVDSDISVDE
+1380 
-1390 NGYPVRPANWIAED
+1390 
-1404 ASTSNVDQTLNLV
+1404 
-1417 NLETKVLVDSTKTN
+1417 KVLVDSTKTN
-1431 VAPADKKVDV
+1431 VAPADEKVDV

-1469 VENEVEFTAKGG
+1469 VENEVEFTAKGD
-1481 DETVSVPFKSLDLTK
+1481 DETVSVPLKGLNLTE

-1522 TDPDEVFY
+1522 TDPDEKFY

-1573 TTFVDSTTGEEIKK
+1573 TTFVDSATGEEIKK

-1596 GMLRDLGYVTDET
+1596 NMLKDLGYVTDET

-1632 FKRTQVLKPEKMDD
+1632 FKRTQVIKPEKMDD

-1698 TLAVDNTSHNHTIAP
+1698 TLAVDNTSHNHTIVP

-1753 KPVVVKQN
+1753 KPVVVKQS
-1761 ETISKA
+1761 ETIGKA

-1848 LTKGEGFT
+1848 LTKGERFT

-1867 KPMLVNGKQV
+1867 KPMLVDGKQV

-1923 GVLIDKEEDFDS
+1923 GILIDKEEDFDS

-2053 GHTEITDKGQQ
+2053 GHTEITDEGQQ

-2156 GLGKHKVVIFEYV
+2156 GLGKHRIVIFEYV

-2210 VGMLGLGVVTLFV
+2210 AGMLGLGVVTLFV

>member
-58 KELNDSDKDKNLAGA
+58 KELNDSDKDRNLAGA

-106 YKSLEE
+106 YKNLEE

-130 YYQLDKKLFR
+130 YYQLDEKLFR

-173 NNMFRPTEKVATPTD
+173 NNMFRPTEKVATSTD

-195 EVTTEA
+195 EVTTE
-201 VTEPDTQVATTSD
+201 VTTEPDTQVATTSD
-214 ASSEETEATTQIATP
+214 ASSEETETTTQVATP

-241 LASVMRAAG
+241 LASVFRMAKAAKI
-250 ASYWIYGDYSGMSSG
+250 AEDVYIYGSEEDGCG
-265 DYHVS
+265 NYHI
-270 TDKDNVPMSGNASRV
+270 TAENGNANPSLNGDIGSRM
-285 FCGTA
+285 FCVDWGA
-290 SKQGPGKPYYGSS
+290 NGPSLAN
-303 QGYTRRVVNNSSTVK
+303 GYTRPVKYSRGGGADVSLRKVVA
-318 VLSYYYDVLAKQ
+318 YYYEVLAKT
-330 SDHSANWQNH
+330 SGNLAATEHYLSLLNH
-340 VTQTAHALSYI
+340 KKGTTPTWA
-351 NGYGASY
+351 
-358 KPSWWS
+358 S
-364 AAMARPVYSMSET
+364 AAMKYTALASGEETINIDKTKPSMTYYKSYSFKANGEVFHTSTNVFVSEPVTVTAEKSEQYFTASVPKDCAVYVYNYNSET
-377 QIYVGSNTTTSV
+377 KKY
-389 VNYTSSE
+389 
-396 IHRGNREAS
+396 
-405 DGLHTLYNVQW
+405 QW
-416 TAVKTVSGTSLK
+416 TRYGSTDNLKLKNGDKFRIVLPKSFANKTVSLSGTARYGGWDVYYYNPNDPTWLDCQQMVLATETDKPEFSLSVK
-428 NYFTVKVPSNV
+428 TGNVPPDHDPVNVKIRKIDSVSGKAVPAGTAALAGAVFKMEYFK
-439 RIYVKRNNG
+439 G
-448 KWGSATNTDVN
+448 KDSVSGSATNTWYLQTAYDSSIKGYVAKFARGYLYSDSTHKSDAAPAEVDASGVYELEAGCMRITEVIAPSGYEKVTASNKGWIKLGGSIDRLTGSASITVKIGNGNIYYGNTAVKDGVVDIGEQKERYDFKLKKVDSYGNPMAGVAFLVTASNGDQHVVVTDKNGEFDSSKLDYKDVN
-459 LYSGDKFFFTTSK
+459 GNDATLAKAMADTTLYPTYKETNVFFTTPGSGK
-472 LTDRTTTIA
+472 T
-481 NSKAALTGFTA
+481 AAAEIKEDTVDGKTPRPL
-492 YAYDPVNT
+492 Y
-500 KNQTM
+500 
-505 YGNGVSETRSIQFS
+505 
-519 IPWKDVYHKL
+519 KD
-529 TLDKLVCVGGNYKV
+529 
-543 DASTA
+543 
-548 GTQYTVYWVDKT
+548 
-560 TNSNR
+560 
-565 FGKIAVFEIQT
+565 
-576 NGKGKVKY
+576 
-584 LRQNNYGTTF
+584 
-594 KPSGFG
+594 
-600 TYTLDGLPTGV
+600 TYT
-611 YRIVETKTNDGFETA
+611 
-626 KPCRINFSN
+626 
-635 GAAVDAEGNAS
+635 
-646 GESKHFEIAFKTNDN
+646 
-661 VKNQVANFTSFE
+661 
-673 QKESGDP
+673 
-680 LAIKIQKIDAD
+680 
-691 TKETVGL
+691 
-698 GSGSLAGAEFT
+698 
-709 IKYYEDAEGVGTI
+709 
-722 GISVPTGTPTAR
+722 
-734 WVIKTDEDGYA
+734 
-745 SLANDEYIVSKPS
+745 
-758 KLPDSVKIVKGKYN
+758 
-772 ICKPGTIVIT
+772 
-782 ESEAP
+782 
-787 KNYNKF
+787 
-793 SKVTTQAGTS
+793 
-803 TDVDN
+803 
-808 VVIRADYNDKG
+808 
-819 EIKLYSC
+819 
-826 KKDQS
+826 
-831 GKLVKFG
+831 
-838 ASMTGSAIKIYEP
+838 
-851 VKRYNLRLQKTDGYE
+851 
-866 HPMANVAFV
+866 
-875 ITCRETGESHVMLT
+875 
-889 DSDGILD
+889 
-896 TSRVVT
+896 
-902 SGGKFKVN
+902 
-910 ANDDLYEQALT
+910 
-921 DNSIIPEYVQT
+921 
-932 SVFFNDDSDVAVT
+932 
-945 ASRHS
+945 
-950 EGALYAGTYIIR
+950 IR
-962 ELHRQYVTVDGE
+962 EIHRQYVTIDD
-974 KCKLSEVYKIPA
+974 KKYKLTQVYDLGPAQKI
-986 AIKVTVPGTDNNAVG
+986 TV
-1001 EHDTK
+1001 
-1006 DAGTMTN
+1006 
-1013 IRIPSISSVAMDADS
+1013 SDS
-1028 ATKMSITSKDAK
+1028 AKNGAVIDFGTYTNTAIPKMTSSAISTDTNTKMSVAGKNSSFKDSVKATNLK
-1040 FRDIVTIHN
+1040 AST
-1049 PELDKT
+1049 K
-1055 YTLMSIAVDT
+1055 YTLMSVAVD
-1065 ATGLAYVGA
+1065 ANTGKAYKDA
-1074 DGQYVRTTEYL
+1074 DGKYVAKNVEF
-1085 GKGSGLIGAD
+1085 
-1095 VPLELTANTTG
+1095 TTG
-1106 TEVNQLTFFEYLV
+1106 AVKKGTVFPETTASVTFTGVNTSNVKSRKLVFYEYLV
-1119 EGKTTNLV
+1119 EGSVTKTVSL
-1127 GVDSDGKP
+1127 DSAGKP
-1135 VEPAKCVAKDASVSN
+1135 VEPANCVAKDASVSN
-1150 KAQTVNVISL
+1150 KAQTVNVIS
-1160 ETEVLV
+1160 
-1166 NSTKTN
+1166 
-1172 ESPAAISTVTDTVT
+1172 
-1186 THGLIAGES
+1186 
-1195 FTINSTI
+1195 
-1202 KVDGKSIGVQ
+1202 
-1212 STDFTADG
+1212 
-1220 KDKEVSV
+1220 
-1227 VFKDLD
+1227 
-1233 LSKLANKRLS
+1233 
-1243 IVTELIYK
+1243 
-1251 NKVILTHNDDG
+1251 
-1262 KDLNEEFYTPEMHS
+1262 
-1276 NAIDVDTL
+1276 
-1284 TKMSKTS
+1284 
-1291 ETAKFKDTVDIKNL
+1291 
-1305 SAATQYT
+1305 
-1312 LQSIAVDTATGL
+1312 
-1324 AYKDASGK
+1324 
-1332 YVVGHETFT
+1332 
-1341 TKTSKDNDRV
+1341 
-1351 GATADIEFTANTKD
+1351 
-1365 TNVTQITFYE
+1365 
-1375 YLVRG
+1375 
-1380 SVDSDISVDE
+1380 
-1390 NGYPVRPANWIAED
+1390 
-1404 ASTSNVDQTLNLV
+1404 
-1417 NLETKVLVDSTKTN
+1417 LETKVLVDSTKTN

-1573 TTFVDSTTGEEIKK
+1573 TTFVDSATGEEMKK

-1596 GMLRDLGYVTDET
+1596 SMLKDLGYVTDET

-1632 FKRTQVLKPEKMDD
+1632 FKRTQILKPEKMDD

-1773 HYVVDG
+1773 HYIVDG

-1882 FTAKGNSEEV
+1882 FTANGNSEEV

-1923 GVLIDKEEDFDS
+1923 GILIDKEEDFDS

-1983 TTLTLHLNKNGKDA
+1983 TTLTLHLNKDGKDA

-2053 GHTEITDKGQQ
+2053 GHTEITDEGQQ

-2156 GLGKHKVVIFEYV
+2156 GLGKHRIVIFEYV

-2195 PNKTGDRTAMFLSIL
+2195 PNKTGDRTVMFLSIL
-2210 VGMLGLGVVTLFV
+2210 AGMLGLGVVTLFV

>member
-58 KELNDSDKDKNLAGA
+58 KELNDSDKDRNLAGA

-96 KSYGGDDRVV
+96 KAYGGDDRVV
-106 YKSLEE
+106 YKNLEE

-130 YYQLDKKLFR
+130 YYQLDEKLFR
-140 SNDDYS
+140 SNDDYN

-195 EVTTEA
+195 EVSTEA
-201 VTEPDTQVATTSD
+201 TTEPDTQVATTSD
-214 ASSEETEATTQIATP
+214 ASSEETETTTQVATP

-241 LASVMRAAG
+241 LASVFRMAKAAKI
-250 ASYWIYGDYSGMSSG
+250 AEDVYIYGSEEDGCG
-265 DYHVS
+265 NYHI
-270 TDKDNVPMSGNASRV
+270 TAENGNANPSLNGDMGSRT
-285 FCGTA
+285 FCVDWGA
-290 SKQGPGKPYYGSS
+290 NGPSAKNN
-303 QGYTRRVVNNSSTVK
+303 YTRPVK
-318 VLSYYYDVLAKQ
+318 YRLGNGAKESMRKAVAYYYDVLVPAADTKGKKVTALTETEHYL
-330 SDHSANWQNH
+330 SSLKGNKGTTPSWASAAQNH
-340 VTQTAHALSYI
+340 VALAKGDQAISISNSKPTVTCVDSKTFGTFTEKNVFVSEKLTVTAKSDEQYFNYEVPSGCTVYVHRSKTW
-351 NGYGASY
+351 Y
-358 KPSWWS
+358 KLT
-364 AAMARPVYSMSET
+364 ADDKT
-377 QIYVGSNTTTSV
+377 
-389 VNYTSSE
+389 
-396 IHRGNREAS
+396 
-405 DGLHTLYNVQW
+405 HTLRKNDVFYVVTPKSN
-416 TAVKTVSGTSLK
+416 ANKTFSISGT
-428 NYFTVKVPSNV
+428 
-439 RIYVKRNNG
+439 
-448 KWGSATNTDVN
+448 AA
-459 LYSGDKFFFTTSK
+459 SG
-472 LTDRTTTIA
+472 
-481 NSKAALTGFTA
+481 G
-492 YAYDPVNT
+492 
-500 KNQTM
+500 
-505 YGNGVSETRSIQFS
+505 
-519 IPWKDVYHKL
+519 WDVYYYEPNDPAWLGCQEMMLAAETDKPKF
-529 TLDKLVCVGGNYKV
+529 TLKFKTEELPDPINIEIDKV
-543 DASTA
+543 DSVRED
-548 GTQYTVYWVDKT
+548 GTQVGKT
-560 TNSNR
+560 
-565 FGKIAVFEIQT
+565 
-576 NGKGKVKY
+576 
-584 LRQNNYGTTF
+584 
-594 KPSGFG
+594 
-600 TYTLDGLPTGV
+600 
-611 YRIVETKTNDGFETA
+611 
-626 KPCRINFSN
+626 
-635 GAAVDAEGNAS
+635 
-646 GESKHFEIAFKTNDN
+646 
-661 VKNQVANFTSFE
+661 
-673 QKESGDP
+673 
-680 LAIKIQKIDAD
+680 
-691 TKETVGL
+691 
-698 GSGSLAGAEFT
+698 SLAGAIFKMEYFKGKT
-709 IKYYEDAEGVGTI
+709 TA
-722 GISVPTGTPTAR
+722 SGTPTNT
-734 WVIKTDEDGYA
+734 WYIKTVKDGSYYRA
-745 SLANDEYIVSKPS
+745 EFSKACLVTGDKNYPS
-758 KLPDSVKIVKGKYN
+758 DTAPKDIDPTGLYELYDGAMR
-772 ICKPGTIVIT
+772 IT
-782 ESEAP
+782 EVKAP
-787 KNYNKF
+787 SGYKVVDGKNKGF
-793 SKVTTQAGTS
+793 FKVKQTKVTGSSITVRVTGGKTIYAGAEITA
-803 TDVDN
+803 DAFKQYEQKERYDFKLKKVDSYGN
-808 VVIRADYNDKG
+808 
-819 EIKLYSC
+819 
-826 KKDQS
+826 
-831 GKLVKFG
+831 
-838 ASMTGSAIKIYEP
+838 
-851 VKRYNLRLQKTDGYE
+851 
-866 HPMANVAFV
+866 PMAGVAF
-875 ITCRETGESHVMLT
+875 L
-889 DSDGILD
+889 
-896 TSRVVT
+896 
-902 SGGKFKVN
+902 
-910 ANDDLYEQALT
+910 
-921 DNSIIPEYVQT
+921 
-932 SVFFNDDSDVAVT
+932 VT
-945 ASRHS
+945 ASNGDQHVVVTDKNGEFDS
-950 EGALYAGTYIIR
+950 SKLGYTNVNGNDATLAKAMADTTLYPTYKETNVFFTTPGSGKTAAAEIKEETVGTTAPRPLYKDTYTIR
-962 ELHRQYVTVDGE
+962 EIHRQYVTIDG
-974 KCKLSEVYKIPA
+974 KKYKLTQVYDLGPAQKI
-986 AIKVTVPGTDNNAVG
+986 TV
-1001 EHDTK
+1001 
-1006 DAGTMTN
+1006 
-1013 IRIPSISSVAMDADS
+1013 SDS
-1028 ATKMSITSKDAK
+1028 AKNGAVIDFGTYTNTAIPKMTSSAISTDTNTKMSVAGKNSSFKDSVKATNLK
-1040 FRDIVTIHN
+1040 AST
-1049 PELDKT
+1049 K
-1055 YTLMSIAVDT
+1055 YTLMSVAVD
-1065 ATGLAYVGA
+1065 ANTGKAYKDA
-1074 DGQYVRTTEYL
+1074 DGKYVAKNVEF
-1085 GKGSGLIGAD
+1085 
-1095 VPLELTANTTG
+1095 TTG
-1106 TEVNQLTFFEYLV
+1106 AVKKGTVFPETTASVTFTGVNTSNVKSRKLVFYEYLV
-1119 EGKTTNLV
+1119 EGSVTKTVSL
-1127 GVDSDGKP
+1127 DSAGKP
-1135 VEPAKCVAKDASVSN
+1135 VEPANCVAKDASVSN

-1160 ETEVLV
+1160 ET
-1166 NSTKTN
+1166 
-1172 ESPAAISTVTDTVT
+1172 
-1186 THGLIAGES
+1186 
-1195 FTINSTI
+1195 
-1202 KVDGKSIGVQ
+1202 
-1212 STDFTADG
+1212 
-1220 KDKEVSV
+1220 
-1227 VFKDLD
+1227 
-1233 LSKLANKRLS
+1233 
-1243 IVTELIYK
+1243 
-1251 NKVILTHNDDG
+1251 
-1262 KDLNEEFYTPEMHS
+1262 
-1276 NAIDVDTL
+1276 
-1284 TKMSKTS
+1284 
-1291 ETAKFKDTVDIKNL
+1291 
-1305 SAATQYT
+1305 
-1312 LQSIAVDTATGL
+1312 
-1324 AYKDASGK
+1324 
-1332 YVVGHETFT
+1332 
-1341 TKTSKDNDRV
+1341 
-1351 GATADIEFTANTKD
+1351 
-1365 TNVTQITFYE
+1365 
-1375 YLVRG
+1375 
-1380 SVDSDISVDE
+1380 
-1390 NGYPVRPANWIAED
+1390 
-1404 ASTSNVDQTLNLV
+1404 
-1417 NLETKVLVDSTKTN
+1417 KVLVDSTKTN
-1431 VAPADKKVDV
+1431 VAPADEKVDV

-1469 VENEVEFTAKGG
+1469 VENEVEFTAKGD
-1481 DETVSVPFKSLDLTK
+1481 DETVSVPLKGLNLTE

-1522 TDPDEVFY
+1522 TDPDEKFY

-1573 TTFVDSTTGEEIKK
+1573 TTFVDSATGEEIKK

-1596 GMLRDLGYVTDET
+1596 NMLKDLGYVTDET

-1632 FKRTQVLKPEKMDD
+1632 FKRTQVIKPEKMDD

-1698 TLAVDNTSHNHTIAP
+1698 TLAVDNTSHNHTIVP

-1753 KPVVVKQN
+1753 KPVVVKQS
-1761 ETISKA
+1761 ETIGKA

-1805 LNSAEQSFSF
+1805 PNSAEQSFSF

-1848 LTKGEGFT
+1848 LTKGERFT

-1867 KPMLVNGKQV
+1867 KPMLVDGKQV

-1923 GVLIDKEEDFDS
+1923 GILIDKEEDFDS

-1983 TTLTLHLNKNGKDA
+1983 TTLTLHLNKDGKDA

-2053 GHTEITDKGQQ
+2053 GHTEITDEGQQ

-2118 QQIVVSDGKKVRKVT
+2118 QQIVVSDGKKVHKVT

-2156 GLGKHKVVIFEYV
+2156 GLGKHRIVIFEYV

-2195 PNKTGDRTAMFLSIL
+2195 PNKTGDRTVMFLSIL
-2210 VGMLGLGVVTLFV
+2210 AGMLGLGVVTLFV
-2223 TRRKKK
+2223 TKRKKK

>member
-58 KELNDSDKDKNLAGA
+58 KELNDSDKDRNLAGA

-146 KTGYDYNNTVGSF
+146 KTGYDYNNIVGSF

-173 NNMFRPTEKVATPTD
+173 NNMFRPTEKVATSTD

-195 EVTTEA
+195 EVTTETT
-201 VTEPDTQVATTSD
+201 TESDTQVATTSD
-214 ASSEETEATTQIATP
+214 ASSEETETTTQVATP

-241 LASVMRAAG
+241 LASVFRMAKAAKAAFANNVWVNGSFG
-250 ASYWIYGDYSGMSSG
+250 AGYGNYHIVASEYTDGPSGTNG
-265 DYHVS
+265 DMG
-270 TDKDNVPMSGNASRV
+270 TRV
-285 FCGTA
+285 FCVQKDKYGPCSSNTGKGGVLY
-290 SKQGPGKPYYGSS
+290 SKENIGSEP
-303 QGYTRRVVNNSSTVK
+303 TEIVMKK
-318 VLSYYYDVLAKQ
+318 VLAYYYDELPKNGTTLKETE
-330 SDHSANWQNH
+330 HY
-340 VTQTAHALSYI
+340 LSLLYS
-351 NGYGASY
+351 NSGET
-358 KPSWWS
+358 PSWAKAAKEHPLYTAAQAKISFTVDSTAAETKSYSSISFRNETYTNVFVSKRFIVTTS
-364 AAMARPVYSMSET
+364 ATKQYCTLTVPKGVTLWIRRASDNSTVTGKADTTVTLYKGDTVRLVTSKSKHGSET
-377 QIYVGSNTTTSV
+377 TLSGTGHYGEWSFCYYIPNDIRYVGFQKLLTGSRT
-389 VNYTSSE
+389 
-396 IHRGNREAS
+396 
-405 DGLHTLYNVQW
+405 QP
-416 TAVKTVSGTSLK
+416 TVSLSVTW
-428 NYFTVKVPSNV
+428 P
-439 RIYVKRNNG
+439 
-448 KWGSATNTDVN
+448 
-459 LYSGDKFFFTTSK
+459 
-472 LTDRTTTIA
+472 
-481 NSKAALTGFTA
+481 
-492 YAYDPVNT
+492 AYDPINI
-500 KNQTM
+500 
-505 YGNGVSETRSIQFS
+505 EI
-519 IPWKDVYHKL
+519 D
-529 TLDKLVCVGGNYKV
+529 KV
-543 DASTA
+543 DSIRED
-548 GTQYTVYWVDKT
+548 GTQVGKT
-560 TNSNR
+560 
-565 FGKIAVFEIQT
+565 
-576 NGKGKVKY
+576 
-584 LRQNNYGTTF
+584 
-594 KPSGFG
+594 
-600 TYTLDGLPTGV
+600 
-611 YRIVETKTNDGFETA
+611 
-626 KPCRINFSN
+626 
-635 GAAVDAEGNAS
+635 
-646 GESKHFEIAFKTNDN
+646 
-661 VKNQVANFTSFE
+661 
-673 QKESGDP
+673 
-680 LAIKIQKIDAD
+680 
-691 TKETVGL
+691 
-698 GSGSLAGAEFT
+698 SLAGAIFKMEYFKGKT
-709 IKYYEDAEGVGTI
+709 TASGA
-722 GISVPTGTPTAR
+722 PTNT
-734 WVIKTDEDGYA
+734 WYIKTVKNGSHYRAAFSKTCLVTGNKNYPSDAAPETVSNTGIYELEDGA
-745 SLANDEYIVSKPS
+745 MR
-758 KLPDSVKIVKGKYN
+758 
-772 ICKPGTIVIT
+772 IT
-782 ESEAP
+782 EVKAP
-787 KNYNKF
+787 SGYKVVDGKNKGF
-793 SKVTTQAGTS
+793 FKVKQTKVTGSSITVRVTGGRTIYAGAEITA
-803 TDVDN
+803 DAFKQYEQKERYDFRLKKVDSYGN
-808 VVIRADYNDKG
+808 
-819 EIKLYSC
+819 
-826 KKDQS
+826 
-831 GKLVKFG
+831 
-838 ASMTGSAIKIYEP
+838 
-851 VKRYNLRLQKTDGYE
+851 
-866 HPMANVAFV
+866 PMAGVAF
-875 ITCRETGESHVMLT
+875 L
-889 DSDGILD
+889 
-896 TSRVVT
+896 
-902 SGGKFKVN
+902 
-910 ANDDLYEQALT
+910 
-921 DNSIIPEYVQT
+921 
-932 SVFFNDDSDVAVT
+932 VT
-945 ASRHS
+945 ASNGDQHVVVTDKNGEFDS
-950 EGALYAGTYIIR
+950 SKLGYTNVNGNDATLAKAIADTTLYPTYKETNVFFTTPGSGKTAAAEIKEETVGTTAPRPLYKDTYTVR
-962 ELHRQYVTVDGE
+962 EIHRQYVTIDG
-974 KCKLSEVYKIPA
+974 KKYKLTQVYDLGPAQKITVSDSA
-986 AIKVTVPGTDNNAVG
+986 KNGAVIDFGTYTNTAIPKMTSSAISTDTN
-1001 EHDTK
+1001 TK
-1006 DAGTMTN
+1006 
-1013 IRIPSISSVAMDADS
+1013 ISVAGKNASFKDS
-1028 ATKMSITSKDAK
+1028 IKATNLKASTK
-1040 FRDIVTIHN
+1040 
-1049 PELDKT
+1049 
-1055 YTLMSIAVDT
+1055 YTLMSVAVD
-1065 ATGLAYVGA
+1065 ANTGKAYKDA
-1074 DGQYVRTTEYL
+1074 DGKYVAKNVEF
-1085 GKGSGLIGAD
+1085 
-1095 VPLELTANTTG
+1095 TTG
-1106 TEVNQLTFFEYLV
+1106 AVKKGTVFPETTASVTFTGVNTSNVKSRKLVFYEYLV
-1119 EGKTTNLV
+1119 EGSVTKTVSL
-1127 GVDSDGKP
+1127 DSAGKP
-1135 VEPAKCVAKDASVSN
+1135 VEPANCVAKDASVSN

-1160 ETEVLV
+1160 ET
-1166 NSTKTN
+1166 
-1172 ESPAAISTVTDTVT
+1172 
-1186 THGLIAGES
+1186 
-1195 FTINSTI
+1195 
-1202 KVDGKSIGVQ
+1202 
-1212 STDFTADG
+1212 
-1220 KDKEVSV
+1220 
-1227 VFKDLD
+1227 
-1233 LSKLANKRLS
+1233 
-1243 IVTELIYK
+1243 
-1251 NKVILTHNDDG
+1251 
-1262 KDLNEEFYTPEMHS
+1262 
-1276 NAIDVDTL
+1276 
-1284 TKMSKTS
+1284 
-1291 ETAKFKDTVDIKNL
+1291 
-1305 SAATQYT
+1305 
-1312 LQSIAVDTATGL
+1312 
-1324 AYKDASGK
+1324 
-1332 YVVGHETFT
+1332 
-1341 TKTSKDNDRV
+1341 
-1351 GATADIEFTANTKD
+1351 
-1365 TNVTQITFYE
+1365 
-1375 YLVRG
+1375 
-1380 SVDSDISVDE
+1380 
-1390 NGYPVRPANWIAED
+1390 
-1404 ASTSNVDQTLNLV
+1404 
-1417 NLETKVLVDSTKTN
+1417 KVLVDSTKTN
-1431 VAPADKKVDV
+1431 VAPADEKVDV

-1573 TTFVDSTTGEEIKK
+1573 TTFVDSATGEEIKK

-1596 GMLRDLGYVTDET
+1596 SMLKDLGYVTDET
-1609 SSDSTG
+1609 SNDSTG

-1713 TKNADVVDTI
+1713 TKDADVVDTI

-1753 KPVVVKQN
+1753 KPVVVKQS

-1805 LNSAEQSFSF
+1805 PNSAEQSFSF

-1848 LTKGEGFT
+1848 LTKGERFT

-1867 KPMLVNGKQV
+1867 KPMLVDGKQV

-1923 GVLIDKEEDFDS
+1923 GILIDKEEDFDS

-1983 TTLTLHLNKNGKDA
+1983 TTLTLHLNKDGKDA

-2053 GHTEITDKGQQ
+2053 GHTEITDEGQQ

-2156 GLGKHKVVIFEYV
+2156 GLGKHRIVIFEYV

-2195 PNKTGDRTAMFLSIL
+2195 PNKTGDRTVMFLSIL
-2210 VGMLGLGVVTLFV
+2210 AGMLGLGVVTLFV
-2223 TRRKKK
+2223 TKRKKK

>member
-58 KELNDSDKDKNLAGA
+58 KELNDSDKDRNLAGA

-146 KTGYDYNNTVGSF
+146 KTGYDYNNIVGSF

-173 NNMFRPTEKVATPTD
+173 NNMFRPTEKVATSTD

-195 EVTTEA
+195 EVTTETT
-201 VTEPDTQVATTSD
+201 TESDTQVATTSD
-214 ASSEETEATTQIATP
+214 ASSEETETTTQVATP

-241 LASVMRAAG
+241 LASVFRMAKAAKAAFANNVWVNGSFG
-250 ASYWIYGDYSGMSSG
+250 AGYGNYHIVASEYTDGPSGANG
-265 DYHVS
+265 DMG
-270 TDKDNVPMSGNASRV
+270 TRV
-285 FCGTA
+285 FCVQKDKYGPCSSNTGKGGVLY
-290 SKQGPGKPYYGSS
+290 SKENIGSEP
-303 QGYTRRVVNNSSTVK
+303 TEIVMKK
-318 VLSYYYDVLAKQ
+318 VLAYYYDELPKNGTTLKETEHYLSLLYSNSGETPSWAKAAKEHPLYTAAQAKISFTVDSTAAETKSYSSISFRNETYTNVFVSKRFIVTTSATKQYCTLTVPKGVTLWIRRASDNSTVTGKADTTVTLYKGDTVRLVTSKSKHGSETTLSGTGHYGEWSFCYYIPNDIRYVGFQKLLTGSRTQPTVSLSVTWPAYDPINIEIDKVDSIREDGTQVGKTSLAGAIFKMEYFKGKTTASGAPTNTWYIKTVKNGSHYRAAFSKTCLVTGNKNYPSDAAPETVSNTGIYELEDGAMRITEVKAPSGYKVVDGKNKGFFKVKQTKVTGSSITVRVTGGRTIYAGAEITADAFKQYEQKERYDFRLKKVDSYGNPMAGVAFLVTASNGDQHVVVTDKNGEFDSSKLDYTNVNGNDATLAK
-330 SDHSANWQNH
+330 
-340 VTQTAHALSYI
+340 
-351 NGYGASY
+351 
-358 KPSWWS
+358 
-364 AAMARPVYSMSET
+364 AMADTTLYPTYKETNVFFTTPGSGKTAAAEIKEETVDGKAPRPLYKDT
-377 QIYVGSNTTTSV
+377 
-389 VNYTSSE
+389 YTIRE
-396 IHRGNREAS
+396 IHRQYITI
-405 DGLHTLYNVQW
+405 DGKKYKLTQVYDLGPAQ
-416 TAVKTVSGTSLK
+416 KITVSDSAK
-428 NYFTVKVPSNV
+428 N
-439 RIYVKRNNG
+439 G
-448 KWGSATNTDVN
+448 
-459 LYSGDKFFFTTSK
+459 
-472 LTDRTTTIA
+472 
-481 NSKAALTGFTA
+481 
-492 YAYDPVNT
+492 
-500 KNQTM
+500 
-505 YGNGVSETRSIQFS
+505 
-519 IPWKDVYHKL
+519 
-529 TLDKLVCVGGNYKV
+529 
-543 DASTA
+543 
-548 GTQYTVYWVDKT
+548 
-560 TNSNR
+560 
-565 FGKIAVFEIQT
+565 AVID
-576 NGKGKVKY
+576 
-584 LRQNNYGTTF
+584 
-594 KPSGFG
+594 FG
-600 TYTLDGLPTGV
+600 TYTNTAIPKMTSSAISTDTN
-611 YRIVETKTNDGFETA
+611 TKMSVAGKN
-626 KPCRINFSN
+626 S
-635 GAAVDAEGNAS
+635 S
-646 GESKHFEIAFKTNDN
+646 FK
-661 VKNQVANFTSFE
+661 
-673 QKESGDP
+673 
-680 LAIKIQKIDAD
+680 
-691 TKETVGL
+691 
-698 GSGSLAGAEFT
+698 
-709 IKYYEDAEGVGTI
+709 
-722 GISVPTGTPTAR
+722 
-734 WVIKTDEDGYA
+734 
-745 SLANDEYIVSKPS
+745 
-758 KLPDSVKIVKGKYN
+758 DSVKATNLK
-772 ICKPGTIVIT
+772 
-782 ESEAP
+782 A
-787 KNYNKF
+787 
-793 SKVTTQAGTS
+793 S
-803 TDVDN
+803 T
-808 VVIRADYNDKG
+808 K
-819 EIKLYSC
+819 
-826 KKDQS
+826 
-831 GKLVKFG
+831 
-838 ASMTGSAIKIYEP
+838 
-851 VKRYNLRLQKTDGYE
+851 
-866 HPMANVAFV
+866 
-875 ITCRETGESHVMLT
+875 
-889 DSDGILD
+889 
-896 TSRVVT
+896 
-902 SGGKFKVN
+902 
-910 ANDDLYEQALT
+910 
-921 DNSIIPEYVQT
+921 
-932 SVFFNDDSDVAVT
+932 
-945 ASRHS
+945 
-950 EGALYAGTYIIR
+950 
-962 ELHRQYVTVDGE
+962 
-974 KCKLSEVYKIPA
+974 
-986 AIKVTVPGTDNNAVG
+986 
-1001 EHDTK
+1001 
-1006 DAGTMTN
+1006 
-1013 IRIPSISSVAMDADS
+1013 
-1028 ATKMSITSKDAK
+1028 
-1040 FRDIVTIHN
+1040 
-1049 PELDKT
+1049 
-1055 YTLMSIAVDT
+1055 YTLMSVAVD
-1065 ATGLAYVGA
+1065 ANTGKAYKDA
-1074 DGQYVRTTEYL
+1074 DGKYVAKNVEF
-1085 GKGSGLIGAD
+1085 
-1095 VPLELTANTTG
+1095 TTG
-1106 TEVNQLTFFEYLV
+1106 AVKKGTVFPETTASVTFTGVNTSNVKSRKLVFYEYLV
-1119 EGKTTNLV
+1119 EGSVTKTVSL
-1127 GVDSDGKP
+1127 DSAGKP
-1135 VEPAKCVAKDASVSN
+1135 VEPANCVAKDASVSN

-1160 ETEVLV
+1160 ET
-1166 NSTKTN
+1166 
-1172 ESPAAISTVTDTVT
+1172 
-1186 THGLIAGES
+1186 
-1195 FTINSTI
+1195 
-1202 KVDGKSIGVQ
+1202 
-1212 STDFTADG
+1212 
-1220 KDKEVSV
+1220 
-1227 VFKDLD
+1227 
-1233 LSKLANKRLS
+1233 
-1243 IVTELIYK
+1243 
-1251 NKVILTHNDDG
+1251 
-1262 KDLNEEFYTPEMHS
+1262 
-1276 NAIDVDTL
+1276 
-1284 TKMSKTS
+1284 
-1291 ETAKFKDTVDIKNL
+1291 
-1305 SAATQYT
+1305 
-1312 LQSIAVDTATGL
+1312 
-1324 AYKDASGK
+1324 
-1332 YVVGHETFT
+1332 
-1341 TKTSKDNDRV
+1341 
-1351 GATADIEFTANTKD
+1351 
-1365 TNVTQITFYE
+1365 
-1375 YLVRG
+1375 
-1380 SVDSDISVDE
+1380 
-1390 NGYPVRPANWIAED
+1390 
-1404 ASTSNVDQTLNLV
+1404 
-1417 NLETKVLVDSTKTN
+1417 KVLVDSTKTN
-1431 VAPADKKVDV
+1431 VAPADEKVDV
-1441 TDTVTL
+1441 TDTVIL

-1469 VENEVEFTAKGG
+1469 VENEVEFTAKGD
-1481 DETVSVPFKSLDLTK
+1481 DETVSVPLKGLNLTE

-1522 TDPDEVFY
+1522 TDPDEKFY

-1573 TTFVDSTTGEEIKK
+1573 TTFVDSATGEEIKK

-1596 GMLRDLGYVTDET
+1596 NMLKDLGYVTDET

-1646 MINVAFD
+1646 TVNVTFD

-1666 TIQQV
+1666 TIRQV

-1676 VVVAKHTDKDAESQ
+1676 VAVAKHTDKDAESQ

-1713 TKNADVVDTI
+1713 TKDADVVDTI

-1753 KPVVVKQN
+1753 KPVVVKQS

-1805 LNSAEQSFSF
+1805 PNSAEQSFSF

-1848 LTKGEGFT
+1848 LTKGERFT

-1867 KPMLVNGKQV
+1867 KPMLVDGKQV

-1923 GVLIDKEEDFDS
+1923 GILIDKEEDFDS

-1983 TTLTLHLNKNGKDA
+1983 TTLTLHLNKDGKDA

-2053 GHTEITDKGQQ
+2053 GHTEITDEGQQ

-2156 GLGKHKVVIFEYV
+2156 GLGKHRIVIFEYV

-2195 PNKTGDRTAMFLSIL
+2195 PNKTGDRTVMFLSIL
-2210 VGMLGLGVVTLFV
+2210 AGMLGLGVVTLFV
-2223 TRRKKK
+2223 TKRKKK

>member
-58 KELNDSDKDKNLAGA
+58 KELNDSDKDRNLAGA

-106 YKSLEE
+106 YKNLEE

-130 YYQLDKKLFR
+130 YYQLDEKLFR

-146 KTGYDYNNTVGSF
+146 KTGYDYNNAVGSF

-173 NNMFRPTEKVATPTD
+173 NDMFRPTEKVATPTD

-195 EVTTEA
+195 EVTTETT
-201 VTEPDTQVATTSD
+201 TEPDTQVATTSD
-214 ASSEETEATTQIATP
+214 ASSEETETTTQVATP

-241 LASVMRAAG
+241 LASVFRTAVADVYVWGTETQGCGNYHKTSSSANSANMSLDGDIGSRMFCVDWG
-250 ASYWIYGDYSGMSSG
+250 A
-265 DYHVS
+265 
-270 TDKDNVPMSGNASRV
+270 N
-285 FCGTA
+285 
-290 SKQGPGKPYYGSS
+290 GPSLAN
-303 QGYTRRVVNNSSTVK
+303 GYTRPVKYSRGGGADVSLRKVVA
-318 VLSYYYDVLAKQ
+318 YYYEVLAKT
-330 SDHSANWQNH
+330 SGNLAATEHYLSLLNH
-340 VTQTAHALSYI
+340 KKGTTPTWA
-351 NGYGASY
+351 
-358 KPSWWS
+358 S
-364 AAMARPVYSMSET
+364 AAMKYTALASGEETINIDKTKPSMTYYKSYSFKANGEVFHTSTNVFVSEPVTVTAEKSEQYFTASVPKDCAVYVYNYNSET
-377 QIYVGSNTTTSV
+377 KKY
-389 VNYTSSE
+389 
-396 IHRGNREAS
+396 
-405 DGLHTLYNVQW
+405 QW
-416 TAVKTVSGTSLK
+416 TRYGSTDNLKLKNGDKFRIVLPKSFANKTVSLSGTA
-428 NYFTVKVPSNV
+428 
-439 RIYVKRNNG
+439 R
-448 KWGSATNTDVN
+448 
-459 LYSGDKFFFTTSK
+459 
-472 LTDRTTTIA
+472 
-481 NSKAALTGFTA
+481 
-492 YAYDPVNT
+492 
-500 KNQTM
+500 
-505 YGNGVSETRSIQFS
+505 YGG
-519 IPWKDVYHKL
+519 WDVYYYNPNDPAW
-529 TLDKLVCVGGNYKV
+529 LDCQQMVLATETDKPEFSLSVKTGNVPPEFDPINIVIDKV
-543 DASTA
+543 DSIRED
-548 GTQYTVYWVDKT
+548 GTQVGKT
-560 TNSNR
+560 
-565 FGKIAVFEIQT
+565 
-576 NGKGKVKY
+576 
-584 LRQNNYGTTF
+584 
-594 KPSGFG
+594 
-600 TYTLDGLPTGV
+600 
-611 YRIVETKTNDGFETA
+611 
-626 KPCRINFSN
+626 
-635 GAAVDAEGNAS
+635 
-646 GESKHFEIAFKTNDN
+646 
-661 VKNQVANFTSFE
+661 
-673 QKESGDP
+673 
-680 LAIKIQKIDAD
+680 
-691 TKETVGL
+691 
-698 GSGSLAGAEFT
+698 SLAGAIFKMEYFKGKT
-709 IKYYEDAEGVGTI
+709 TA
-722 GISVPTGTPTAR
+722 SGTPTNT
-734 WVIKTDEDGYA
+734 WYIKTVKNAAGDYTARFDKTCLVTGDKNYPSDAAPTNTNAAGVYELEDGA
-745 SLANDEYIVSKPS
+745 MR
-758 KLPDSVKIVKGKYN
+758 
-772 ICKPGTIVIT
+772 IT
-782 ESEAP
+782 EVKAP
-787 KNYNKF
+787 SGYKVVDGKNKGFFYIGSK
-793 SKVTTQAGTS
+793 KVTGQASITVRVAGGKTILAGTEIS
-803 TDVDN
+803 AEAFKQYEQKERYDFKLKKVDSYGN
-808 VVIRADYNDKG
+808 
-819 EIKLYSC
+819 
-826 KKDQS
+826 
-831 GKLVKFG
+831 
-838 ASMTGSAIKIYEP
+838 
-851 VKRYNLRLQKTDGYE
+851 
-866 HPMANVAFV
+866 PMAGVAF
-875 ITCRETGESHVMLT
+875 L
-889 DSDGILD
+889 
-896 TSRVVT
+896 
-902 SGGKFKVN
+902 
-910 ANDDLYEQALT
+910 
-921 DNSIIPEYVQT
+921 
-932 SVFFNDDSDVAVT
+932 VT
-945 ASRHS
+945 ASNGDQHVVVTDKNGEFDS
-950 EGALYAGTYIIR
+950 SKLGYTNVNGNDATLAKAMADTTLYPTYKETNVFFTTPGSGKTAAAEIKEETVDGKAPRPLYKDIYTIR
-962 ELHRQYVTVDGE
+962 EIHRQYVTIDG
-974 KCKLSEVYKIPA
+974 KKYKLTQVYDIGPAQKI
-986 AIKVTVPGTDNNAVG
+986 TV
-1001 EHDTK
+1001 
-1006 DAGTMTN
+1006 
-1013 IRIPSISSVAMDADS
+1013 SDS
-1028 ATKMSITSKDAK
+1028 AKNGAVIDFGTYTNTAIPKMTSSAISTDTNTKMSVAGKNASFKDSIKATNLK
-1040 FRDIVTIHN
+1040 AST
-1049 PELDKT
+1049 K
-1055 YTLMSIAVDT
+1055 YTLMSVAVD
-1065 ATGLAYVGA
+1065 ANTGKAYKDA
-1074 DGQYVRTTEYL
+1074 DGKYVAKNVEF
-1085 GKGSGLIGAD
+1085 
-1095 VPLELTANTTG
+1095 TTG
-1106 TEVNQLTFFEYLV
+1106 AVKKGTVFPETTASVTFTGVNTSNVKSRKLVFYEYLV
-1119 EGKTTNLV
+1119 EGSVTKTVSL
-1127 GVDSDGKP
+1127 DSAGKP
-1135 VEPAKCVAKDASVSN
+1135 VEPANCVAKDASVSN

-1160 ETEVLV
+1160 ET
-1166 NSTKTN
+1166 
-1172 ESPAAISTVTDTVT
+1172 
-1186 THGLIAGES
+1186 
-1195 FTINSTI
+1195 
-1202 KVDGKSIGVQ
+1202 
-1212 STDFTADG
+1212 
-1220 KDKEVSV
+1220 
-1227 VFKDLD
+1227 
-1233 LSKLANKRLS
+1233 
-1243 IVTELIYK
+1243 
-1251 NKVILTHNDDG
+1251 
-1262 KDLNEEFYTPEMHS
+1262 
-1276 NAIDVDTL
+1276 
-1284 TKMSKTS
+1284 
-1291 ETAKFKDTVDIKNL
+1291 
-1305 SAATQYT
+1305 
-1312 LQSIAVDTATGL
+1312 
-1324 AYKDASGK
+1324 
-1332 YVVGHETFT
+1332 
-1341 TKTSKDNDRV
+1341 
-1351 GATADIEFTANTKD
+1351 
-1365 TNVTQITFYE
+1365 
-1375 YLVRG
+1375 
-1380 SVDSDISVDE
+1380 
-1390 NGYPVRPANWIAED
+1390 
-1404 ASTSNVDQTLNLV
+1404 
-1417 NLETKVLVDSTKTN
+1417 KVLVDSTKTN
-1431 VAPADKKVDV
+1431 VAPADEKVDV

-1469 VENEVEFTAKGG
+1469 VENEVEFTAKGD
-1481 DETVSVPFKSLDLTK
+1481 DETVSVPLKGLNLTE

-1522 TDPDEVFY
+1522 TDPDEKFY

-1573 TTFVDSTTGEEIKK
+1573 TTFVDSATGEEIKK

-1596 GMLRDLGYVTDET
+1596 NMLKDLGYVTDET

-1646 MINVAFD
+1646 TVNVTFD

-1666 TIQQV
+1666 TIRQV

-1676 VVVAKHTDKDAESQ
+1676 VAVAKHTDKDAESQ

-1713 TKNADVVDTI
+1713 TKDADVVDTI

-1753 KPVVVKQN
+1753 KPVVVKQS

-1805 LNSAEQSFSF
+1805 PNSAEQSFSF

-1848 LTKGEGFT
+1848 LTKGERFT

-1867 KPMLVNGKQV
+1867 KPMLVDGKQV

-1923 GVLIDKEEDFDS
+1923 GILIDKEEDFDS

-1983 TTLTLHLNKNGKDA
+1983 TTLTLHLNKDGKDA

-2053 GHTEITDKGQQ
+2053 GHTEITDEGQQ

-2156 GLGKHKVVIFEYV
+2156 GLGKHRIVIFEYV

-2195 PNKTGDRTAMFLSIL
+2195 PNKTGDRTVMFLSIL
-2210 VGMLGLGVVTLFV
+2210 AGMLGLGVVTLFV
-2223 TRRKKK
+2223 TKRKKK

>member
-58 KELNDSDKDKNLAGA
+58 KELNDSDKDRNLAGA

-106 YKSLEE
+106 YKNLEE

-130 YYQLDKKLFR
+130 YYQLDEKLFR

-201 VTEPDTQVATTSD
+201 ITEPDTQVATTSD
-214 ASSEETEATTQIATP
+214 ASSEETETTTQVATP

-241 LASVMRAAG
+241 LASVFRTAVADVYVWGTETQGCGNYHKTSSSANSANMSLDGDIGSRMFCVDWG
-250 ASYWIYGDYSGMSSG
+250 A
-265 DYHVS
+265 
-270 TDKDNVPMSGNASRV
+270 N
-285 FCGTA
+285 
-290 SKQGPGKPYYGSS
+290 GPSLAN
-303 QGYTRRVVNNSSTVK
+303 GYTRPVKYSRGGGADVSLRKVVA
-318 VLSYYYDVLAKQ
+318 YYYEVLAKT
-330 SDHSANWQNH
+330 SGNLAATENYLSLLNH
-340 VTQTAHALSYI
+340 KKGTTPTWA
-351 NGYGASY
+351 
-358 KPSWWS
+358 S
-364 AAMARPVYSMSET
+364 AAMKYTALASGEEIINIDKTKPSMTYYKSYSFKANGEVFHTSTNVFVSEPVTVTAEKSEQYFTASVPKDCAVYVYNYNSET
-377 QIYVGSNTTTSV
+377 KKY
-389 VNYTSSE
+389 
-396 IHRGNREAS
+396 
-405 DGLHTLYNVQW
+405 QW
-416 TAVKTVSGTSLK
+416 TRYGSTDNLKLKNGDKFRIVLPKSFANKTVSLSGTARYGGWDVYYYNPNDPAWLDCQQMVLATETDKPEFSLSVK
-428 NYFTVKVPSNV
+428 TGNVPPDHDPVNVEIRKIDSVSGKAVPAGTAALAGAVFKMEYFK
-439 RIYVKRNNG
+439 G
-448 KWGSATNTDVN
+448 KDSVSGSATNTWYLQTAYDSSIKGYVAKFARGYLYSDSTHKSDAAPAEVDASGVYELEAGCMRITEVIAPSGYEKVTASNKGWIKLGGSIDRLTGSASITVKIGNGNIYYGNTAVKDGVVDIGEQKERYDFKLKKVDSYGNPMAGVAFLVTASNGDQHVVVTDKNGEFDSSKLDYKDVN
-459 LYSGDKFFFTTSK
+459 GNDATLAKAMADTTLYPTYKETNVFFTTPGSGK
-472 LTDRTTTIA
+472 T
-481 NSKAALTGFTA
+481 AAAEIKEDTVDGKTPRPL
-492 YAYDPVNT
+492 Y
-500 KNQTM
+500 
-505 YGNGVSETRSIQFS
+505 
-519 IPWKDVYHKL
+519 KD
-529 TLDKLVCVGGNYKV
+529 
-543 DASTA
+543 
-548 GTQYTVYWVDKT
+548 
-560 TNSNR
+560 
-565 FGKIAVFEIQT
+565 
-576 NGKGKVKY
+576 
-584 LRQNNYGTTF
+584 
-594 KPSGFG
+594 
-600 TYTLDGLPTGV
+600 TYT
-611 YRIVETKTNDGFETA
+611 
-626 KPCRINFSN
+626 
-635 GAAVDAEGNAS
+635 
-646 GESKHFEIAFKTNDN
+646 
-661 VKNQVANFTSFE
+661 
-673 QKESGDP
+673 
-680 LAIKIQKIDAD
+680 
-691 TKETVGL
+691 
-698 GSGSLAGAEFT
+698 
-709 IKYYEDAEGVGTI
+709 
-722 GISVPTGTPTAR
+722 
-734 WVIKTDEDGYA
+734 
-745 SLANDEYIVSKPS
+745 
-758 KLPDSVKIVKGKYN
+758 
-772 ICKPGTIVIT
+772 
-782 ESEAP
+782 
-787 KNYNKF
+787 
-793 SKVTTQAGTS
+793 
-803 TDVDN
+803 
-808 VVIRADYNDKG
+808 
-819 EIKLYSC
+819 
-826 KKDQS
+826 
-831 GKLVKFG
+831 
-838 ASMTGSAIKIYEP
+838 
-851 VKRYNLRLQKTDGYE
+851 
-866 HPMANVAFV
+866 
-875 ITCRETGESHVMLT
+875 
-889 DSDGILD
+889 
-896 TSRVVT
+896 
-902 SGGKFKVN
+902 
-910 ANDDLYEQALT
+910 
-921 DNSIIPEYVQT
+921 
-932 SVFFNDDSDVAVT
+932 
-945 ASRHS
+945 
-950 EGALYAGTYIIR
+950 IR
-962 ELHRQYVTVDGE
+962 EIHRQYVTIDG
-974 KCKLSEVYKIPA
+974 KKYKLTQVYDLGPAQKI
-986 AIKVTVPGTDNNAVG
+986 TV
-1001 EHDTK
+1001 
-1006 DAGTMTN
+1006 
-1013 IRIPSISSVAMDADS
+1013 SDS
-1028 ATKMSITSKDAK
+1028 AKNGAVIDFGTYTNTAIPKMTSSAISTDTNTKMSVADKNSSFKDSVKATNLK
-1040 FRDIVTIHN
+1040 AST
-1049 PELDKT
+1049 K
-1055 YTLMSIAVDT
+1055 YTLMSVAVD
-1065 ATGLAYVGA
+1065 ANTGKAYKDA
-1074 DGQYVRTTEYL
+1074 DGKYVAKNVEF
-1085 GKGSGLIGAD
+1085 
-1095 VPLELTANTTG
+1095 TTG
-1106 TEVNQLTFFEYLV
+1106 AVKKGTVFPETTASVTFTGVNTSNVKSRKLVFYEYLV
-1119 EGKTTNLV
+1119 EGSVTKTVSL
-1127 GVDSDGKP
+1127 DSAGKP
-1135 VEPAKCVAKDASVSN
+1135 VEPANCVAKDASVSN

-1160 ETEVLV
+1160 ET
-1166 NSTKTN
+1166 
-1172 ESPAAISTVTDTVT
+1172 
-1186 THGLIAGES
+1186 
-1195 FTINSTI
+1195 
-1202 KVDGKSIGVQ
+1202 
-1212 STDFTADG
+1212 
-1220 KDKEVSV
+1220 
-1227 VFKDLD
+1227 
-1233 LSKLANKRLS
+1233 
-1243 IVTELIYK
+1243 
-1251 NKVILTHNDDG
+1251 
-1262 KDLNEEFYTPEMHS
+1262 
-1276 NAIDVDTL
+1276 
-1284 TKMSKTS
+1284 
-1291 ETAKFKDTVDIKNL
+1291 
-1305 SAATQYT
+1305 
-1312 LQSIAVDTATGL
+1312 
-1324 AYKDASGK
+1324 
-1332 YVVGHETFT
+1332 
-1341 TKTSKDNDRV
+1341 
-1351 GATADIEFTANTKD
+1351 
-1365 TNVTQITFYE
+1365 
-1375 YLVRG
+1375 
-1380 SVDSDISVDE
+1380 
-1390 NGYPVRPANWIAED
+1390 
-1404 ASTSNVDQTLNLV
+1404 
-1417 NLETKVLVDSTKTN
+1417 KVLVDSTKTN
-1431 VAPADKKVDV
+1431 VAPADEKVDV

-1469 VENEVEFTAKGG
+1469 VENEVEFTAKGD
-1481 DETVSVPFKSLDLTK
+1481 DETVSVPLKGLNLTE

-1522 TDPDEVFY
+1522 TDPDEKFY

-1573 TTFVDSTTGEEIKK
+1573 TTFVDSATGEEIKK

-1596 GMLRDLGYVTDET
+1596 NMLKDLGYVTDET

-1646 MINVAFD
+1646 TVNVTFD

-1666 TIQQV
+1666 TIRQV

-1676 VVVAKHTDKDAESQ
+1676 VAVAKHTDKDAESQ

-1713 TKNADVVDTI
+1713 TKDADVVDTI

-1753 KPVVVKQN
+1753 KPVVVKQS

-1805 LNSAEQSFSF
+1805 PNSAEQSFSF

-1848 LTKGEGFT
+1848 LTKGERFT

-1867 KPMLVNGKQV
+1867 KPMLVDGKQV

-1923 GVLIDKEEDFDS
+1923 GILIDKEEDFDS

-1983 TTLTLHLNKNGKDA
+1983 TTLTLHLNKDGKDA

-2053 GHTEITDKGQQ
+2053 GHTEITDEGQQ

-2156 GLGKHKVVIFEYV
+2156 GLGKHRIVIFEYV

-2195 PNKTGDRTAMFLSIL
+2195 PNKTGDRTVMFLSIL
-2210 VGMLGLGVVTLFV
+2210 AGMLGLGVVTLFV
-2223 TRRKKK
+2223 TKRKKK

>member
-58 KELNDSDKDKNLAGA
+58 KELNDSDKDRNLAGA

-146 KTGYDYNNTVGSF
+146 KTGYDYNNTVSSF

-195 EVTTEA
+195 EVS
-201 VTEPDTQVATTSD
+201 TEPDTQVATTSD
-214 ASSEETEATTQIATP
+214 ASSEETETTTQIATP

-241 LASVMRAAG
+241 LASVFRMAKAAKI
-250 ASYWIYGDYSGMSSG
+250 AEDVYIYGSEEDGCG
-265 DYHVS
+265 NYHI
-270 TDKDNVPMSGNASRV
+270 TAENGNANPSLNGDMGSRT
-285 FCGTA
+285 FCVDWGA
-290 SKQGPGKPYYGSS
+290 NGPSAKNN
-303 QGYTRRVVNNSSTVK
+303 YTRPVK
-318 VLSYYYDVLAKQ
+318 YRLGNGAKESMRKAVAYYYDVLVPAADTKGKKVTALTETEHYL
-330 SDHSANWQNH
+330 SSLKGNKGTTPSWASAAQNH
-340 VTQTAHALSYI
+340 VALAKGDQAISISNSKPTVTCVDSKTFGTFTEKNVFVSEKLTVTAKSDEQYFNYEVPSGCTVYVHRSKTW
-351 NGYGASY
+351 Y
-358 KPSWWS
+358 KLT
-364 AAMARPVYSMSET
+364 ADDKT
-377 QIYVGSNTTTSV
+377 
-389 VNYTSSE
+389 
-396 IHRGNREAS
+396 
-405 DGLHTLYNVQW
+405 HTLRKNDVFYVVTPKSN
-416 TAVKTVSGTSLK
+416 ANKTFSISGT
-428 NYFTVKVPSNV
+428 
-439 RIYVKRNNG
+439 
-448 KWGSATNTDVN
+448 AA
-459 LYSGDKFFFTTSK
+459 SG
-472 LTDRTTTIA
+472 
-481 NSKAALTGFTA
+481 G
-492 YAYDPVNT
+492 
-500 KNQTM
+500 
-505 YGNGVSETRSIQFS
+505 
-519 IPWKDVYHKL
+519 WDVYYYEPNDPAWLGCQEMMLAAETDKPKF
-529 TLDKLVCVGGNYKV
+529 TLKFKTEELPDPINIEIDKV
-543 DASTA
+543 DSVRED
-548 GTQYTVYWVDKT
+548 GTQVGKT
-560 TNSNR
+560 
-565 FGKIAVFEIQT
+565 
-576 NGKGKVKY
+576 
-584 LRQNNYGTTF
+584 
-594 KPSGFG
+594 
-600 TYTLDGLPTGV
+600 
-611 YRIVETKTNDGFETA
+611 
-626 KPCRINFSN
+626 
-635 GAAVDAEGNAS
+635 
-646 GESKHFEIAFKTNDN
+646 
-661 VKNQVANFTSFE
+661 
-673 QKESGDP
+673 
-680 LAIKIQKIDAD
+680 
-691 TKETVGL
+691 
-698 GSGSLAGAEFT
+698 SLAGAIFKMEYFKGKT
-709 IKYYEDAEGVGTI
+709 TA
-722 GISVPTGTPTAR
+722 SGTPTNT
-734 WVIKTDEDGYA
+734 WYIKTVKDGSHYRA
-745 SLANDEYIVSKPS
+745 AFSKACLVTGDKNYPS
-758 KLPDSVKIVKGKYN
+758 DTAPKDIDPTGLYELYDGAMR
-772 ICKPGTIVIT
+772 IT
-782 ESEAP
+782 EVKAP
-787 KNYNKF
+787 SGYKVVDGKNKGFFYIGSK
-793 SKVTTQAGTS
+793 KVTGQASITVRVTGGKTILAGTEIS
-803 TDVDN
+803 AEAFKQYEQKERYDFKLKKVDSYGN
-808 VVIRADYNDKG
+808 
-819 EIKLYSC
+819 
-826 KKDQS
+826 
-831 GKLVKFG
+831 
-838 ASMTGSAIKIYEP
+838 
-851 VKRYNLRLQKTDGYE
+851 
-866 HPMANVAFV
+866 PMAGVAF
-875 ITCRETGESHVMLT
+875 L
-889 DSDGILD
+889 
-896 TSRVVT
+896 
-902 SGGKFKVN
+902 
-910 ANDDLYEQALT
+910 
-921 DNSIIPEYVQT
+921 
-932 SVFFNDDSDVAVT
+932 VT
-945 ASRHS
+945 ASNGDQHVVVTDKNGEFDS
-950 EGALYAGTYIIR
+950 SKLGYKDVNGNDATLAKAMADTTLYPTYKETNVFFTTPGSGKTAATEIKEETVGTTAPRPLYKDTYTVR
-962 ELHRQYVTVDGE
+962 EIHRQYVTIDG
-974 KCKLSEVYKIPA
+974 KKYKLTQVYNLGSAQTI
-986 AIKVTVPGTDNNAVG
+986 TVP
-1001 EHDTK
+1001 
-1006 DAGTMTN
+1006 
-1013 IRIPSISSVAMDADS
+1013 DS
-1028 ATKMSITSKDAK
+1028 AKDGAVIDFGTYTNTAIPKMTSSAISTDTNTKMSVAGKNSSFKDSVKATNLK
-1040 FRDIVTIHN
+1040 AST
-1049 PELDKT
+1049 K
-1055 YTLMSIAVDT
+1055 YTLMSVAVD
-1065 ATGLAYVGA
+1065 ANTGKAYKDA
-1074 DGQYVRTTEYL
+1074 DGKYVAKNVEF
-1085 GKGSGLIGAD
+1085 
-1095 VPLELTANTTG
+1095 TTG
-1106 TEVNQLTFFEYLV
+1106 AVKKGTVFPETTASVTFTGVNTSNVKSRKLVFYEYLV
-1119 EGKTTNLV
+1119 EGSVTKTVSL
-1127 GVDSDGKP
+1127 DSAGKP
-1135 VEPAKCVAKDASVSN
+1135 VEPANCVAKDASVSN

-1160 ETEVLV
+1160 ET
-1166 NSTKTN
+1166 
-1172 ESPAAISTVTDTVT
+1172 
-1186 THGLIAGES
+1186 
-1195 FTINSTI
+1195 
-1202 KVDGKSIGVQ
+1202 
-1212 STDFTADG
+1212 
-1220 KDKEVSV
+1220 
-1227 VFKDLD
+1227 
-1233 LSKLANKRLS
+1233 
-1243 IVTELIYK
+1243 
-1251 NKVILTHNDDG
+1251 
-1262 KDLNEEFYTPEMHS
+1262 
-1276 NAIDVDTL
+1276 
-1284 TKMSKTS
+1284 
-1291 ETAKFKDTVDIKNL
+1291 
-1305 SAATQYT
+1305 
-1312 LQSIAVDTATGL
+1312 
-1324 AYKDASGK
+1324 
-1332 YVVGHETFT
+1332 
-1341 TKTSKDNDRV
+1341 
-1351 GATADIEFTANTKD
+1351 
-1365 TNVTQITFYE
+1365 
-1375 YLVRG
+1375 
-1380 SVDSDISVDE
+1380 
-1390 NGYPVRPANWIAED
+1390 
-1404 ASTSNVDQTLNLV
+1404 
-1417 NLETKVLVDSTKTN
+1417 KVLVDSTKTN
-1431 VAPADKKVDV
+1431 VAPADEKVDV

-1469 VENEVEFTAKGG
+1469 VENEVEFTAKGD
-1481 DETVSVPFKSLDLTK
+1481 DETVSVPLKGLNLTE

-1522 TDPDEVFY
+1522 TDPDEKFY

-1573 TTFVDSTTGEEIKK
+1573 TTFVDSATGEEIKK

-1596 GMLRDLGYVTDET
+1596 NMLKDLGYVTDET

-1646 MINVAFD
+1646 TVNVTFD

-1666 TIQQV
+1666 TIRQV

-1676 VVVAKHTDKDAESQ
+1676 VAVAKHTDKDAESQ

-1713 TKNADVVDTI
+1713 TKDADVVDTI

-1753 KPVVVKQN
+1753 KPVVVKQS

-1805 LNSAEQSFSF
+1805 PNSAEQSFSF

-1843 VTLDG
+1843 ITLDG
-1848 LTKGEGFT
+1848 LTKGERFT

-1867 KPMLVNGKQV
+1867 KPMLVDGKQV

-1923 GVLIDKEEDFDS
+1923 GILIDKEEDFDS

-1983 TTLTLHLNKNGKDA
+1983 TTLTLHLNKDGKDA

-2053 GHTEITDKGQQ
+2053 GHTEITDEGQQ

-2156 GLGKHKVVIFEYV
+2156 GLGKHRIVIFEYV

-2195 PNKTGDRTAMFLSIL
+2195 PNKTGDRTVMFLSIL
-2210 VGMLGLGVVTLFV
+2210 AGMLGLGVVTLFV
-2223 TRRKKK
+2223 TKRKKK

>member
-58 KELNDSDKDKNLAGA
+58 KELNDSDKDRNLAGA

-146 KTGYDYNNTVGSF
+146 KTGYDYNNIVGSF

-173 NNMFRPTEKVATPTD
+173 NNMFRPTEKVATSTD

-195 EVTTEA
+195 ETTTES
-201 VTEPDTQVATTSD
+201 DTQVATTSD
-214 ASSEETEATTQIATP
+214 ASSEETETTTQVATP

-241 LASVMRAAG
+241 LASVFRMAKAAKAAFANNVWVNGSFG
-250 ASYWIYGDYSGMSSG
+250 AGYGNYHIVASEYTDGPSGTNG
-265 DYHVS
+265 DMG
-270 TDKDNVPMSGNASRV
+270 TRV
-285 FCGTA
+285 FCVQKDKYGPCSSNTGKGGVLY
-290 SKQGPGKPYYGSS
+290 SKENIGSEP
-303 QGYTRRVVNNSSTVK
+303 TEIVMKK
-318 VLSYYYDVLAKQ
+318 VLAYYYDELPKNGTTLKETE
-330 SDHSANWQNH
+330 HY
-340 VTQTAHALSYI
+340 LSLLYS
-351 NGYGASY
+351 NSGET
-358 KPSWWS
+358 PSWAKAAKEHPLYTAAQAKISFTVDSTAAETKSYSSISFRNETYTNVFVSKRFIVTTS
-364 AAMARPVYSMSET
+364 ATKQYCTLTVPKGVTLWIRRASDNSTVTGKADTTVTLYKGDTVRLVTSKSKHGSET
-377 QIYVGSNTTTSV
+377 TLSGTGHYGEWSFCYYIPNDIRYVGFQKLLTGSRT
-389 VNYTSSE
+389 
-396 IHRGNREAS
+396 
-405 DGLHTLYNVQW
+405 QP
-416 TAVKTVSGTSLK
+416 TVSLSVTW
-428 NYFTVKVPSNV
+428 P
-439 RIYVKRNNG
+439 
-448 KWGSATNTDVN
+448 
-459 LYSGDKFFFTTSK
+459 
-472 LTDRTTTIA
+472 
-481 NSKAALTGFTA
+481 
-492 YAYDPVNT
+492 AYDPINI
-500 KNQTM
+500 
-505 YGNGVSETRSIQFS
+505 EI
-519 IPWKDVYHKL
+519 D
-529 TLDKLVCVGGNYKV
+529 KV
-543 DASTA
+543 DSIRED
-548 GTQYTVYWVDKT
+548 GTQVGKT
-560 TNSNR
+560 
-565 FGKIAVFEIQT
+565 
-576 NGKGKVKY
+576 
-584 LRQNNYGTTF
+584 
-594 KPSGFG
+594 
-600 TYTLDGLPTGV
+600 
-611 YRIVETKTNDGFETA
+611 
-626 KPCRINFSN
+626 
-635 GAAVDAEGNAS
+635 
-646 GESKHFEIAFKTNDN
+646 
-661 VKNQVANFTSFE
+661 
-673 QKESGDP
+673 
-680 LAIKIQKIDAD
+680 
-691 TKETVGL
+691 
-698 GSGSLAGAEFT
+698 SLAGAIFKMEYFKGKT
-709 IKYYEDAEGVGTI
+709 TASGA
-722 GISVPTGTPTAR
+722 PTNT
-734 WVIKTDEDGYA
+734 WYIKTVKNGSHYRAAFSKTCLVTGNKNYPSDAAPETVSNTGIYELEDGA
-745 SLANDEYIVSKPS
+745 MR
-758 KLPDSVKIVKGKYN
+758 
-772 ICKPGTIVIT
+772 IT
-782 ESEAP
+782 EVKAP
-787 KNYNKF
+787 SGYKVVDGKNKGF
-793 SKVTTQAGTS
+793 FKVKQTKVTGSSITVRVTGGRTIYAGAEITA
-803 TDVDN
+803 DAFKQYEQKERYDFRLKKVDSYGN
-808 VVIRADYNDKG
+808 
-819 EIKLYSC
+819 
-826 KKDQS
+826 
-831 GKLVKFG
+831 
-838 ASMTGSAIKIYEP
+838 
-851 VKRYNLRLQKTDGYE
+851 
-866 HPMANVAFV
+866 PMAGVAF
-875 ITCRETGESHVMLT
+875 L
-889 DSDGILD
+889 
-896 TSRVVT
+896 
-902 SGGKFKVN
+902 
-910 ANDDLYEQALT
+910 
-921 DNSIIPEYVQT
+921 
-932 SVFFNDDSDVAVT
+932 VT
-945 ASRHS
+945 ASNGDQHVVVTDKNGEFDS
-950 EGALYAGTYIIR
+950 SKLGYTNVNGNDATLAKAIADTTLYPTYKETNVFFTTPGSGKTAAAEIKEETVGTTAPRPLYKDTYTVR
-962 ELHRQYVTVDGE
+962 EIHRQYVTIDG
-974 KCKLSEVYKIPA
+974 KKYKLTQVYDLGPAQKITVSDSA
-986 AIKVTVPGTDNNAVG
+986 KNGAVIDFGTYTNTAIPKMTSSAISTDTN
-1001 EHDTK
+1001 TK
-1006 DAGTMTN
+1006 
-1013 IRIPSISSVAMDADS
+1013 ISVAGKNASFKDS
-1028 ATKMSITSKDAK
+1028 IKATNLKASTK
-1040 FRDIVTIHN
+1040 
-1049 PELDKT
+1049 
-1055 YTLMSIAVDT
+1055 YTLMSVAVD
-1065 ATGLAYVGA
+1065 ANTGKAYKDA
-1074 DGQYVRTTEYL
+1074 DGKYVAKNVEF
-1085 GKGSGLIGAD
+1085 
-1095 VPLELTANTTG
+1095 TTG
-1106 TEVNQLTFFEYLV
+1106 AVKKGTVFPETTASVTFTGVNTSNVKSRKLVFYEYLV
-1119 EGKTTNLV
+1119 EGSVTKTVSL
-1127 GVDSDGKP
+1127 DSAGKP
-1135 VEPAKCVAKDASVSN
+1135 VEPANCVAKDASVSN

-1160 ETEVLV
+1160 ET
-1166 NSTKTN
+1166 
-1172 ESPAAISTVTDTVT
+1172 
-1186 THGLIAGES
+1186 
-1195 FTINSTI
+1195 
-1202 KVDGKSIGVQ
+1202 
-1212 STDFTADG
+1212 
-1220 KDKEVSV
+1220 
-1227 VFKDLD
+1227 
-1233 LSKLANKRLS
+1233 
-1243 IVTELIYK
+1243 
-1251 NKVILTHNDDG
+1251 
-1262 KDLNEEFYTPEMHS
+1262 
-1276 NAIDVDTL
+1276 
-1284 TKMSKTS
+1284 
-1291 ETAKFKDTVDIKNL
+1291 
-1305 SAATQYT
+1305 
-1312 LQSIAVDTATGL
+1312 
-1324 AYKDASGK
+1324 
-1332 YVVGHETFT
+1332 
-1341 TKTSKDNDRV
+1341 
-1351 GATADIEFTANTKD
+1351 
-1365 TNVTQITFYE
+1365 
-1375 YLVRG
+1375 
-1380 SVDSDISVDE
+1380 
-1390 NGYPVRPANWIAED
+1390 
-1404 ASTSNVDQTLNLV
+1404 
-1417 NLETKVLVDSTKTN
+1417 KVLVDSTKTN
-1431 VAPADKKVDV
+1431 VAPADEKVDV

-1469 VENEVEFTAKGG
+1469 VENEVEFTAKGD
-1481 DETVSVPFKSLDLTK
+1481 DETVSVPLKGLNLTE

-1522 TDPDEVFY
+1522 TDPDEKFY

-1573 TTFVDSTTGEEIKK
+1573 TTFVDSATGEEIKK

-1596 GMLRDLGYVTDET
+1596 NMLKDLGYVTDET

-1623 KIVSEVGKA
+1623 KIVLEVGKA

-1646 MINVAFD
+1646 TVNVTFD

-1666 TIQQV
+1666 TIRQV

-1676 VVVAKHTDKDAESQ
+1676 VAVAKHTDKDAESQ

-1713 TKNADVVDTI
+1713 TKDADVVDTI

-1753 KPVVVKQN
+1753 KPVVVKQS

-1805 LNSAEQSFSF
+1805 PNSAEQSFSF

-1848 LTKGEGFT
+1848 LTKGERFT

-1867 KPMLVNGKQV
+1867 KPMLVDGKQV

-1911 DDLVSFVYLYKD
+1911 DDLVSFVYLYKN
-1923 GVLIDKEEDFDS
+1923 GILIDKEEDFDS

-1983 TTLTLHLNKNGKDA
+1983 TTLTLHLNKDGKDA

-2053 GHTEITDKGQQ
+2053 GHTEITDEGQQ

-2156 GLGKHKVVIFEYV
+2156 GLGKHRIVIFEYV

-2195 PNKTGDRTAMFLSIL
+2195 PNKTGDRTVMFLSIL
-2210 VGMLGLGVVTLFV
+2210 AGMLGLGVVTLFV
-2223 TRRKKK
+2223 TKRKKK

>member
-27 LFVGLADVFRA
+27 LFVGLADIFRA

-58 KELNDSDKDKNLAGA
+58 KELNDSDKDRNLAGA

-130 YYQLDKKLFR
+130 YYQLDEKLFR

-173 NNMFRPTEKVATPTD
+173 NNMFRPTEKVTTPTD
-188 ASSEVST
+188 ASSGVTT

-201 VTEPDTQVATTSD
+201 TTEPDTQVATTSD
-214 ASSEETEATTQIATP
+214 ASSEETETTTQVATS
-229 TDSIP
+229 TDSIS

-241 LASVMRAAG
+241 LASVFRMAKAAKAATTTAVSRGTGYGYGGETISYIFYINKGLTYNNTGYAFCMEEGKTGPTSGTGTVSSIGKGNITKALYYSFAGPGAGSYDGAPSSGGLNGDNVMTLSCILDYYYTGYWDSGDFGAAYDDAILYEKWLKGKDMPNTLADTAFSIAGKSDDFTASRAA
-250 ASYWIYGDYSGMSSG
+250 YNI
-265 DYHVS
+265 
-270 TDKDNVPMSGNASRV
+270 TDKTQTTNEWAVVSKKSVTVTIPTGVTMHKTDSNGKKSTHGA
-285 FCGTA
+285 GTA
-290 SKQGPGKPYYGSS
+290 TVSNGDKIYFSASVAKGG
-303 QGYTRRVVNNSSTVK
+303 TSTVK
-318 VLSYYYDVLAKQ
+318 FTSVKGYSAYKADFGAELQVLGFLGKPTDKEFTAKLQWNSPNFSLRKTDSKTKQPVEGAEYLVYCAQDNEKVNVVRFKTNSNGVGEITSVNPTQASGEVGKTVVKLKAGVRYYIVETKAPEHYKLNENKQ
-330 SDHSANWQNH
+330 
-340 VTQTAHALSYI
+340 VTIGGEKYPYEAHI
-351 NGYGASY
+351 G
-358 KPSWWS
+358 
-364 AAMARPVYSMSET
+364 V
-377 QIYVGSNTTTSV
+377 NTTDGHV
-389 VNYTSSE
+389 DYTSITGATFSTTAT
-396 IHRGNREAS
+396 GVTY
-405 DGLHTLYNVQW
+405 HTVDKVAHDPINIYIR
-416 TAVKTVSGTSLK
+416 KIDSVSGKAVPAGTAALAGAVFK
-428 NYFTVKVPSNV
+428 MEYFK
-439 RIYVKRNNG
+439 G
-448 KWGSATNTDVN
+448 KDSASGSATNTWYLRTVKNSKGDYEAKFARGYLYNDSTHKSDAAPTEVDTSGVYELEAGCMRITEVIAPSGYEKVTADNAGYVELFGSTTKITDSASITVKISAGNVTYGNTAVKDGVVEIGEQKERYDFKLKKVDSYGNPMAGVAFLVTASNGDQHVVVTDKNGEFDSSKMGYTNVN
-459 LYSGDKFFFTTSK
+459 GNDATLAKAMADTTLYPTYKETNVFFTTPGSGK
-472 LTDRTTTIA
+472 TAAAEIKEETVDG
-481 NSKAALTGFTA
+481 KAPRPL
-492 YAYDPVNT
+492 Y
-500 KNQTM
+500 
-505 YGNGVSETRSIQFS
+505 
-519 IPWKDVYHKL
+519 KD
-529 TLDKLVCVGGNYKV
+529 
-543 DASTA
+543 
-548 GTQYTVYWVDKT
+548 
-560 TNSNR
+560 
-565 FGKIAVFEIQT
+565 
-576 NGKGKVKY
+576 
-584 LRQNNYGTTF
+584 
-594 KPSGFG
+594 
-600 TYTLDGLPTGV
+600 TYT
-611 YRIVETKTNDGFETA
+611 
-626 KPCRINFSN
+626 
-635 GAAVDAEGNAS
+635 
-646 GESKHFEIAFKTNDN
+646 
-661 VKNQVANFTSFE
+661 
-673 QKESGDP
+673 
-680 LAIKIQKIDAD
+680 
-691 TKETVGL
+691 
-698 GSGSLAGAEFT
+698 
-709 IKYYEDAEGVGTI
+709 
-722 GISVPTGTPTAR
+722 
-734 WVIKTDEDGYA
+734 
-745 SLANDEYIVSKPS
+745 
-758 KLPDSVKIVKGKYN
+758 
-772 ICKPGTIVIT
+772 
-782 ESEAP
+782 
-787 KNYNKF
+787 
-793 SKVTTQAGTS
+793 
-803 TDVDN
+803 
-808 VVIRADYNDKG
+808 
-819 EIKLYSC
+819 
-826 KKDQS
+826 
-831 GKLVKFG
+831 
-838 ASMTGSAIKIYEP
+838 
-851 VKRYNLRLQKTDGYE
+851 
-866 HPMANVAFV
+866 
-875 ITCRETGESHVMLT
+875 
-889 DSDGILD
+889 
-896 TSRVVT
+896 
-902 SGGKFKVN
+902 
-910 ANDDLYEQALT
+910 
-921 DNSIIPEYVQT
+921 
-932 SVFFNDDSDVAVT
+932 
-945 ASRHS
+945 
-950 EGALYAGTYIIR
+950 IR
-962 ELHRQYVTVDGE
+962 EIHRQYVTIDG
-974 KCKLSEVYKIPA
+974 KKYKLTQVYDLGPAQKI
-986 AIKVTVPGTDNNAVG
+986 TV
-1001 EHDTK
+1001 
-1006 DAGTMTN
+1006 
-1013 IRIPSISSVAMDADS
+1013 SDS
-1028 ATKMSITSKDAK
+1028 AKNGAVIDFGTYTNTAIPKMTSSAISTDTNTKMSVAGKNSSFKDSVKATNLK
-1040 FRDIVTIHN
+1040 AST
-1049 PELDKT
+1049 K
-1055 YTLMSIAVDT
+1055 YTLMSVAVD
-1065 ATGLAYVGA
+1065 ANTGKAYKDA
-1074 DGQYVRTTEYL
+1074 DGKYVAKNVEF
-1085 GKGSGLIGAD
+1085 
-1095 VPLELTANTTG
+1095 TTG
-1106 TEVNQLTFFEYLV
+1106 AVKKGTVFPETTASVTFTGVNTSNVKSRKLVFYEYLV
-1119 EGKTTNLV
+1119 EGSVTKTVSL
-1127 GVDSDGKP
+1127 DSAGKP
-1135 VEPAKCVAKDASVSN
+1135 VEPANCVAKDASVSN

-1160 ETEVLV
+1160 ET
-1166 NSTKTN
+1166 
-1172 ESPAAISTVTDTVT
+1172 
-1186 THGLIAGES
+1186 
-1195 FTINSTI
+1195 
-1202 KVDGKSIGVQ
+1202 
-1212 STDFTADG
+1212 
-1220 KDKEVSV
+1220 
-1227 VFKDLD
+1227 
-1233 LSKLANKRLS
+1233 
-1243 IVTELIYK
+1243 
-1251 NKVILTHNDDG
+1251 
-1262 KDLNEEFYTPEMHS
+1262 
-1276 NAIDVDTL
+1276 
-1284 TKMSKTS
+1284 
-1291 ETAKFKDTVDIKNL
+1291 
-1305 SAATQYT
+1305 
-1312 LQSIAVDTATGL
+1312 
-1324 AYKDASGK
+1324 
-1332 YVVGHETFT
+1332 
-1341 TKTSKDNDRV
+1341 
-1351 GATADIEFTANTKD
+1351 
-1365 TNVTQITFYE
+1365 
-1375 YLVRG
+1375 
-1380 SVDSDISVDE
+1380 
-1390 NGYPVRPANWIAED
+1390 
-1404 ASTSNVDQTLNLV
+1404 
-1417 NLETKVLVDSTKTN
+1417 KVLVDSTKTN
-1431 VAPADKKVDV
+1431 VAPADEKVDV

-1469 VENEVEFTAKGG
+1469 VENEVEFTAKGD
-1481 DETVSVPFKSLDLTK
+1481 DETVSVPLKGLNLTE

-1522 TDPDEVFY
+1522 TDPDEKFY

-1573 TTFVDSTTGEEIKK
+1573 TTFVDSATGEEIKK

-1596 GMLRDLGYVTDET
+1596 NMLKDLGYVTDET

-1646 MINVAFD
+1646 TVNVTFD

-1666 TIQQV
+1666 TIRQV

-1676 VVVAKHTDKDAESQ
+1676 VAVAKHTDKDAESQ

-1713 TKNADVVDTI
+1713 TKDADVVDTI

-1753 KPVVVKQN
+1753 KPVVVKQS

-1805 LNSAEQSFSF
+1805 PNSAEQSFSF

-1848 LTKGEGFT
+1848 LTKGERFT

-1867 KPMLVNGKQV
+1867 KPMLVDGKQV

-1923 GVLIDKEEDFDS
+1923 GILIDKEEDFDS

-1983 TTLTLHLNKNGKDA
+1983 TTLTLHLNKDGKDA

-2053 GHTEITDKGQQ
+2053 GHTEITDEGQQ

-2133 ELHVDSKKPENGS
+2133 ELHVDSKKSENGS

-2156 GLGKHKVVIFEYV
+2156 GLGKHRIVIFEYV

-2195 PNKTGDRTAMFLSIL
+2195 PNKTGDRTVVFLSIL
-2210 VGMLGLGVVTLFV
+2210 AGMLGLGVVTLFV

>member
-58 KELNDSDKDKNLAGA
+58 KELNDSDKDRNLAGA

-106 YKSLEE
+106 YKNLEE
-112 RANANAS
+112 RADANAS

-130 YYQLDKKLFR
+130 YYQLNEKLFR

-173 NNMFRPTEKVATPTD
+173 NNMFRPTEKVATSTD

-195 EVTTEA
+195 EVNTEA
-201 VTEPDTQVATTSD
+201 TTEPDTQVATTSD
-214 ASSEETEATTQIATP
+214 ASSEETETTTQIATP

-241 LASVMRAAG
+241 LASVFRMAKAAKAATTTAVSRGTGYGYDGGTISYIFYINKGLTYNNTGYAFCMEEDKTGPTSGTGTVSSIGKSNITKALYYSFAGPGAGSYDGAPSSGGLNGDNVMTLSCILDYYYTGYWDSGDFGTAYDNAISYEKWLKGKDMPNTLADTAFSIAGKSDDFTASRAA
-250 ASYWIYGDYSGMSSG
+250 YNI
-265 DYHVS
+265 
-270 TDKDNVPMSGNASRV
+270 TDKTQTTNEWAVVSKKSVTVTIPTGVTMHKTDSKGKKSTHGA
-285 FCGTA
+285 GTA
-290 SKQGPGKPYYGSS
+290 
-303 QGYTRRVVNNSSTVK
+303 TVSNGDK
-318 VLSYYYDVLAKQ
+318 IYFSASIAKGGT
-330 SDHSANWQNH
+330 SD
-340 VTQTAHALSYI
+340 I
-351 NGYGASY
+351 
-358 KPSWWS
+358 KF
-364 AAMARPVYSMSET
+364 
-377 QIYVGSNTTTSV
+377 TSV
-389 VNYTSSE
+389 KGYSAYKADFGAKLQVLGFLGEPTDKEFTAKLQWNSPNFSLRKTDSKTKQPVEGAEYLVYCAQDNEKVNVVRFKTNSNGVGEITSVNPTQASGEVGKTVVKLKAGVRYYIVETKAPEHYKLNKNKQVAIGGEKYPYEAHIGVNATDGHVDYTSITGATFSTTAT
-396 IHRGNREAS
+396 GVTY
-405 DGLHTLYNVQW
+405 HTVDKV
-416 TAVKTVSGTSLK
+416 AHDPVSIVIRKIDSVSGRAVPAGTAALAGAVFK
-428 NYFTVKVPSNV
+428 MEYFK
-439 RIYVKRNNG
+439 G
-448 KWGSATNTDVN
+448 KDSVSGSATNTWYLQTKLADGRYVARFARGY
-459 LYSGDKFFFTTSK
+459 LYSDSTHKSDAAPAEVDASGVYELEAGCMRITEVIAPSGYEKVTADNAGWIKLGGSIDRLTESASITVKIGNGNIYYGNTAVKDGVVEIGEQKERYDFKLKKVDSYGNPMAGVAFLVTASNGDQHVVVTDKNGEFDSSKLDYTNVNGNDATLAKAMADTTLYPTYKETNVFFTTPGSGK
-472 LTDRTTTIA
+472 TAAAEIKEETVDG
-481 NSKAALTGFTA
+481 KAPRPL
-492 YAYDPVNT
+492 Y
-500 KNQTM
+500 
-505 YGNGVSETRSIQFS
+505 
-519 IPWKDVYHKL
+519 KD
-529 TLDKLVCVGGNYKV
+529 
-543 DASTA
+543 
-548 GTQYTVYWVDKT
+548 
-560 TNSNR
+560 
-565 FGKIAVFEIQT
+565 
-576 NGKGKVKY
+576 
-584 LRQNNYGTTF
+584 
-594 KPSGFG
+594 
-600 TYTLDGLPTGV
+600 TYT
-611 YRIVETKTNDGFETA
+611 
-626 KPCRINFSN
+626 
-635 GAAVDAEGNAS
+635 
-646 GESKHFEIAFKTNDN
+646 
-661 VKNQVANFTSFE
+661 
-673 QKESGDP
+673 
-680 LAIKIQKIDAD
+680 
-691 TKETVGL
+691 
-698 GSGSLAGAEFT
+698 
-709 IKYYEDAEGVGTI
+709 
-722 GISVPTGTPTAR
+722 
-734 WVIKTDEDGYA
+734 
-745 SLANDEYIVSKPS
+745 
-758 KLPDSVKIVKGKYN
+758 
-772 ICKPGTIVIT
+772 
-782 ESEAP
+782 
-787 KNYNKF
+787 
-793 SKVTTQAGTS
+793 
-803 TDVDN
+803 
-808 VVIRADYNDKG
+808 
-819 EIKLYSC
+819 
-826 KKDQS
+826 
-831 GKLVKFG
+831 
-838 ASMTGSAIKIYEP
+838 
-851 VKRYNLRLQKTDGYE
+851 
-866 HPMANVAFV
+866 
-875 ITCRETGESHVMLT
+875 
-889 DSDGILD
+889 
-896 TSRVVT
+896 
-902 SGGKFKVN
+902 
-910 ANDDLYEQALT
+910 
-921 DNSIIPEYVQT
+921 
-932 SVFFNDDSDVAVT
+932 
-945 ASRHS
+945 
-950 EGALYAGTYIIR
+950 IR
-962 ELHRQYVTVDGE
+962 EIHRQYVTIDG
-974 KCKLSEVYKIPA
+974 KKYKLTQVYDLGPAQKI
-986 AIKVTVPGTDNNAVG
+986 TV
-1001 EHDTK
+1001 
-1006 DAGTMTN
+1006 
-1013 IRIPSISSVAMDADS
+1013 SDS
-1028 ATKMSITSKDAK
+1028 AKNGAVIDFGTYTNTAIPKMTSSAISTDTNTKMSVAGKNSSFKDSVKATNLK
-1040 FRDIVTIHN
+1040 AST
-1049 PELDKT
+1049 K
-1055 YTLMSIAVDT
+1055 YTLMSVAVD
-1065 ATGLAYVGA
+1065 ANTGKAYKDA
-1074 DGQYVRTTEYL
+1074 DGKYVAKNVEF
-1085 GKGSGLIGAD
+1085 
-1095 VPLELTANTTG
+1095 TTG
-1106 TEVNQLTFFEYLV
+1106 AVKKGTVFPETTASVTFTGVNTSNVKSRKLVFYEYLV
-1119 EGKTTNLV
+1119 EGSVTKTVSL
-1127 GVDSDGKP
+1127 DSAGKP
-1135 VEPAKCVAKDASVSN
+1135 VEPANCVAKDASVSN

-1160 ETEVLV
+1160 ET
-1166 NSTKTN
+1166 
-1172 ESPAAISTVTDTVT
+1172 
-1186 THGLIAGES
+1186 
-1195 FTINSTI
+1195 
-1202 KVDGKSIGVQ
+1202 
-1212 STDFTADG
+1212 
-1220 KDKEVSV
+1220 
-1227 VFKDLD
+1227 
-1233 LSKLANKRLS
+1233 
-1243 IVTELIYK
+1243 
-1251 NKVILTHNDDG
+1251 
-1262 KDLNEEFYTPEMHS
+1262 
-1276 NAIDVDTL
+1276 
-1284 TKMSKTS
+1284 
-1291 ETAKFKDTVDIKNL
+1291 
-1305 SAATQYT
+1305 
-1312 LQSIAVDTATGL
+1312 
-1324 AYKDASGK
+1324 
-1332 YVVGHETFT
+1332 
-1341 TKTSKDNDRV
+1341 
-1351 GATADIEFTANTKD
+1351 
-1365 TNVTQITFYE
+1365 
-1375 YLVRG
+1375 
-1380 SVDSDISVDE
+1380 
-1390 NGYPVRPANWIAED
+1390 
-1404 ASTSNVDQTLNLV
+1404 
-1417 NLETKVLVDSTKTN
+1417 KVLVDSTKTN
-1431 VAPADKKVDV
+1431 VAPADEKVDV

-1469 VENEVEFTAKGG
+1469 VENEVEFTAKGD
-1481 DETVSVPFKSLDLTK
+1481 DETVSVPLKGLNLTE

-1522 TDPDEVFY
+1522 TDPDEKFY

-1573 TTFVDSTTGEEIKK
+1573 TTFVDSATGEEIKK

-1596 GMLRDLGYVTDET
+1596 NMLKDLGYVTDET

-1646 MINVAFD
+1646 TVNVTFD

-1666 TIQQV
+1666 TIRQV

-1676 VVVAKHTDKDAESQ
+1676 VAVAKHTDKDAESQ

-1713 TKNADVVDTI
+1713 TKDADVVDTI

-1753 KPVVVKQN
+1753 KPVVVKQS

-1805 LNSAEQSFSF
+1805 PNSAEQSFSF

-1848 LTKGEGFT
+1848 LTKGERFT

-1867 KPMLVNGKQV
+1867 KPMLVDGKQV

-1923 GVLIDKEEDFDS
+1923 GILIDKEEDFDS

-1983 TTLTLHLNKNGKDA
+1983 TTLTLHLNKDGKDA

-2053 GHTEITDKGQQ
+2053 GHTEITDEGQQ

-2156 GLGKHKVVIFEYV
+2156 GLGKHRIVIFEYV

-2195 PNKTGDRTAMFLSIL
+2195 PNKTGDRTVMFLSIL
-2210 VGMLGLGVVTLFV
+2210 AGMLGLGVVTLFV
-2223 TRRKKK
+2223 TKRKKK

>member
-58 KELNDSDKDKNLAGA
+58 KELNDSDKDRNLAGA

-106 YKSLEE
+106 YKNLEE

-130 YYQLDKKLFR
+130 YYQLDEKLFR

-173 NNMFRPTEKVATPTD
+173 NNMFRPTEKVATSTD

-201 VTEPDTQVATTSD
+201 ITEPDTQVATTSD
-214 ASSEETEATTQIATP
+214 ASSEETETTTQVATP

-241 LASVMRAAG
+241 LASVFRMAKAAKI
-250 ASYWIYGDYSGMSSG
+250 AEDVYIYGSEEDGCGNYHITAKNG
-265 DYHVS
+265 DANPS
-270 TDKDNVPMSGNASRV
+270 LDGDMGSRT
-285 FCGTA
+285 FCVDWGA
-290 SKQGPGKPYYGSS
+290 NGPSAKNN
-303 QGYTRRVVNNSSTVK
+303 YTRPVK
-318 VLSYYYDVLAKQ
+318 YRLGNGAKESMRKAVAYYYDVLVPAADTKGKKVTALAETEHYL
-330 SDHSANWQNH
+330 SSLKGNKGTTPSWASAAQNH
-340 VTQTAHALSYI
+340 VALAKGDQAISISNSKPTVTCVDSKTFGTFTEKNVFVSEKLTVTAKSDEQYFNYEVP
-351 NGYGASY
+351 NGCTVYVHRNKTWY
-358 KPSWWS
+358 KLT
-364 AAMARPVYSMSET
+364 ADDKT
-377 QIYVGSNTTTSV
+377 
-389 VNYTSSE
+389 
-396 IHRGNREAS
+396 
-405 DGLHTLYNVQW
+405 HTLRKNDVFYVVTPKSN
-416 TAVKTVSGTSLK
+416 ANKTFSISGTAASGGWDVYYYEPNDPAWLGCQEMMLAAETDKPKFTLK
-428 NYFTVKVPSNV
+428 FKTEELP
-439 RIYVKRNNG
+439 
-448 KWGSATNTDVN
+448 
-459 LYSGDKFFFTTSK
+459 
-472 LTDRTTTIA
+472 
-481 NSKAALTGFTA
+481 
-492 YAYDPVNT
+492 DPVNI
-500 KNQTM
+500 
-505 YGNGVSETRSIQFS
+505 EI
-519 IPWKDVYHKL
+519 D
-529 TLDKLVCVGGNYKV
+529 KV
-543 DASTA
+543 DSVRED
-548 GTQYTVYWVDKT
+548 GTQVGKT
-560 TNSNR
+560 
-565 FGKIAVFEIQT
+565 
-576 NGKGKVKY
+576 
-584 LRQNNYGTTF
+584 
-594 KPSGFG
+594 
-600 TYTLDGLPTGV
+600 
-611 YRIVETKTNDGFETA
+611 
-626 KPCRINFSN
+626 
-635 GAAVDAEGNAS
+635 
-646 GESKHFEIAFKTNDN
+646 
-661 VKNQVANFTSFE
+661 
-673 QKESGDP
+673 
-680 LAIKIQKIDAD
+680 
-691 TKETVGL
+691 
-698 GSGSLAGAEFT
+698 SLAGAIFKMEYFKGKT
-709 IKYYEDAEGVGTI
+709 TA
-722 GISVPTGTPTAR
+722 SGTPTNT
-734 WVIKTDEDGYA
+734 WYLETVYDSSIKGCVA
-745 SLANDEYIVSKPS
+745 
-758 KLPDSVKIVKGKYN
+758 
-772 ICKPGTIVIT
+772 
-782 ESEAP
+782 
-787 KNYNKF
+787 KF
-793 SKVTTQAGTS
+793 SKTCLVTGDKNYPSDAAPKDIDPTGLYELYDGAMRITEVKAPSGYKVVDGKNKGFFYIGSKKVTGQASITVRVTGGKTILAGTEIS
-803 TDVDN
+803 AEAFKQYEQKERYDFKLKKVDSYGN
-808 VVIRADYNDKG
+808 
-819 EIKLYSC
+819 
-826 KKDQS
+826 
-831 GKLVKFG
+831 
-838 ASMTGSAIKIYEP
+838 
-851 VKRYNLRLQKTDGYE
+851 
-866 HPMANVAFV
+866 PMAGVAF
-875 ITCRETGESHVMLT
+875 L
-889 DSDGILD
+889 
-896 TSRVVT
+896 
-902 SGGKFKVN
+902 
-910 ANDDLYEQALT
+910 
-921 DNSIIPEYVQT
+921 
-932 SVFFNDDSDVAVT
+932 VT
-945 ASRHS
+945 ASNGDQHVVVTDKNGEFDS
-950 EGALYAGTYIIR
+950 SKLGYTDVNGNDATLAKAMADTTLYPTYKETNVFFTTPGSGKTAAAEIKEETVDGKAPRPLYKDTYTIR
-962 ELHRQYVTVDGE
+962 EIHRQYVTIDG
-974 KCKLSEVYKIPA
+974 KKYKLTQVYDLGPAQKI
-986 AIKVTVPGTDNNAVG
+986 TV
-1001 EHDTK
+1001 
-1006 DAGTMTN
+1006 
-1013 IRIPSISSVAMDADS
+1013 SDS
-1028 ATKMSITSKDAK
+1028 AKNGAVIDFGTYTNTAIPKMTSSAISTDTNTKMSVAGKNASFKDSIKATNLK
-1040 FRDIVTIHN
+1040 AST
-1049 PELDKT
+1049 K
-1055 YTLMSIAVDT
+1055 YTLMSVAVD
-1065 ATGLAYVGA
+1065 ANTGKAYKDA
-1074 DGQYVRTTEYL
+1074 DGKYVA
-1085 GKGSGLIGAD
+1085 KNVA
-1095 VPLELTANTTG
+1095 VTTG
-1106 TEVNQLTFFEYLV
+1106 AVKKGTVFPETTASVTFTGVNTSNVKSRKLVFYEYLV
-1119 EGKTTNLV
+1119 EGSVTKTVSL
-1127 GVDSDGKP
+1127 DSAGKP
-1135 VEPAKCVAKDASVSN
+1135 VEPANCVAKDASVSN

-1160 ETEVLV
+1160 ET
-1166 NSTKTN
+1166 
-1172 ESPAAISTVTDTVT
+1172 
-1186 THGLIAGES
+1186 
-1195 FTINSTI
+1195 
-1202 KVDGKSIGVQ
+1202 
-1212 STDFTADG
+1212 
-1220 KDKEVSV
+1220 
-1227 VFKDLD
+1227 
-1233 LSKLANKRLS
+1233 
-1243 IVTELIYK
+1243 
-1251 NKVILTHNDDG
+1251 
-1262 KDLNEEFYTPEMHS
+1262 
-1276 NAIDVDTL
+1276 
-1284 TKMSKTS
+1284 
-1291 ETAKFKDTVDIKNL
+1291 
-1305 SAATQYT
+1305 
-1312 LQSIAVDTATGL
+1312 
-1324 AYKDASGK
+1324 
-1332 YVVGHETFT
+1332 
-1341 TKTSKDNDRV
+1341 
-1351 GATADIEFTANTKD
+1351 
-1365 TNVTQITFYE
+1365 
-1375 YLVRG
+1375 
-1380 SVDSDISVDE
+1380 
-1390 NGYPVRPANWIAED
+1390 
-1404 ASTSNVDQTLNLV
+1404 
-1417 NLETKVLVDSTKTN
+1417 KVLVDSTKTN
-1431 VAPADKKVDV
+1431 VAPADEKVDV

-1469 VENEVEFTAKGG
+1469 VENEVEFTAKGD
-1481 DETVSVPFKSLDLTK
+1481 DETVSVPLKGLNLTE
-1496 YAGKSLYV
+1496 YADKSLYV

-1522 TDPDEVFY
+1522 TDPDEKFY

-1573 TTFVDSTTGEEIKK
+1573 TTFVDSATGEEIKK

-1596 GMLRDLGYVTDET
+1596 NMLKDLGYVTDET

-1646 MINVAFD
+1646 TVNVTFD

-1666 TIQQV
+1666 TIRQV

-1676 VVVAKHTDKDAESQ
+1676 VAVAKHTDKDAESQ

-1713 TKNADVVDTI
+1713 TKDADVVDTI

-1923 GVLIDKEEDFDS
+1923 GILIDKEEDFDS

-1983 TTLTLHLNKNGKDA
+1983 TTLTLHLNKDGKDA

-2053 GHTEITDKGQQ
+2053 GHTEITDEGQQ

-2156 GLGKHKVVIFEYV
+2156 GLGKHRIVIFEYV

-2195 PNKTGDRTAMFLSIL
+2195 PNKTGDRTVMFLSIL
-2210 VGMLGLGVVTLFV
+2210 AGMLGLGVVTLFV

>member
-1 MFKDKVKVTVVALV
+1 MFKDKVKVAVVALV

-58 KELNDSDKDKNLAGA
+58 KELNDSDKDRNLAGA

-106 YKSLEE
+106 YKNLEE

-130 YYQLDKKLFR
+130 YYQLDEKLFR

-188 ASSEVST
+188 ASSEIST

-214 ASSEETEATTQIATP
+214 ASSEETETATQVATP

-234 EVKPVAT
+234 EVEPVVT
-241 LASVMRAAG
+241 LASVFRMAKAAKAATTTAVSRGTGYGYNGGIISYIFYIDKNLTYNNTGYAFCMEEGKTGPTSGTGTVSRIGNDNITKALYYSFAGPGAGSYGGAPSSGGLNGNNVMALSCILDYYYTGYWDSGDFGAAYDDAILYEKWLKGKDMPNTLADTAFSIAGKSDDFTAARAA
-250 ASYWIYGDYSGMSSG
+250 YNI
-265 DYHVS
+265 
-270 TDKDNVPMSGNASRV
+270 TDKTQTTNEWAVVSKKSVTVTIPTGVTMHKTDSKGKKSTHGA
-285 FCGTA
+285 GTA
-290 SKQGPGKPYYGSS
+290 
-303 QGYTRRVVNNSSTVK
+303 TVSNGDK
-318 VLSYYYDVLAKQ
+318 IYFSASIAKGGT
-330 SDHSANWQNH
+330 SD
-340 VTQTAHALSYI
+340 I
-351 NGYGASY
+351 
-358 KPSWWS
+358 KF
-364 AAMARPVYSMSET
+364 
-377 QIYVGSNTTTSV
+377 TSV
-389 VNYTSSE
+389 KGY
-396 IHRGNREAS
+396 
-405 DGLHTLYNVQW
+405 
-416 TAVKTVSGTSLK
+416 
-428 NYFTVKVPSNV
+428 
-439 RIYVKRNNG
+439 
-448 KWGSATNTDVN
+448 SAYKADFGAELQVLGFLGEPTD
-459 LYSGDKFFFTTSK
+459 KE
-472 LTDRTTTIA
+472 
-481 NSKAALTGFTA
+481 FTA
-492 YAYDPVNT
+492 KLQWNSPNFSLRKTDSKTRQPVEGAE
-500 KNQTM
+500 
-505 YGNGVSETRSIQFS
+505 YL
-519 IPWKDVYHKL
+519 VYCAQ
-529 TLDKLVCVGGNYKV
+529 DNEKV
-543 DASTA
+543 N
-548 GTQYTVYWVDKT
+548 VVRFK
-560 TNSNR
+560 TNSNGVGEITSVNPTQASGEV
-565 FGKIAVFEIQT
+565 GKTV
-576 NGKGKVKY
+576 VK
-584 LRQNNYGTTF
+584 L
-594 KPSGFG
+594 KA
-600 TYTLDGLPTGV
+600 GV
-611 YRIVETKTNDGFETA
+611 RYYIVETKAPEHYKLNKNKQIAIGGEKYPYEAHVGVNSTSGHVDYTSITGATFSTTATGVTYHTVDKVAHDPINIVIDKVDSVREDGTQV
-626 KPCRINFSN
+626 
-635 GAAVDAEGNAS
+635 G
-646 GESKHFEIAFKTNDN
+646 KT
-661 VKNQVANFTSFE
+661 
-673 QKESGDP
+673 
-680 LAIKIQKIDAD
+680 
-691 TKETVGL
+691 
-698 GSGSLAGAEFT
+698 SLAGAIFRME
-709 IKYYEDAEGVGTI
+709 YYQGKTTA
-722 GISVPTGTPTAR
+722 SGTPTNTWYLKTVKNAAGDYTAR
-734 WVIKTDEDGYA
+734 FAKGFIVNEGAYKSDAAPDTLQGDTYELEDGA
-745 SLANDEYIVSKPS
+745 MR
-758 KLPDSVKIVKGKYN
+758 
-772 ICKPGTIVIT
+772 IT
-782 ESEAP
+782 EVKAP
-787 KNYNKF
+787 SGYKVVDGKN
-793 SKVTTQAGTS
+793 
-803 TDVDN
+803 
-808 VVIRADYNDKG
+808 KG
-819 EIKLYSC
+819 
-826 KKDQS
+826 
-831 GKLVKFG
+831 
-838 ASMTGSAIKIYEP
+838 
-851 VKRYNLRLQKTDGYE
+851 
-866 HPMANVAFV
+866 AFV
-875 ITCRETGESHVMLT
+875 IKGKVINQASVTVRVTGGRTIYAGAEIT
-889 DSDGILD
+889 ADA
-896 TSRVVT
+896 
-902 SGGKFKVN
+902 FKQ
-910 ANDDLYEQALT
+910 YEQKERYDFKLKK
-921 DNSIIPEYVQT
+921 V
-932 SVFFNDDSDVAVT
+932 DSYGNPMAGVAFLVT
-945 ASRHS
+945 ASNGDQHVVVTDKNGEFDS
-950 EGALYAGTYIIR
+950 SKLDYTNVNGNDATLAKAMADTTLYPTYKETNVFFTTPGSGKTAAAEIKEETVDGKAPRPLYKDTYTIR
-962 ELHRQYVTVDGE
+962 EIHRQYVTIDG
-974 KCKLSEVYKIPA
+974 KKYKLTQVYDLGPAQKI
-986 AIKVTVPGTDNNAVG
+986 TV
-1001 EHDTK
+1001 
-1006 DAGTMTN
+1006 
-1013 IRIPSISSVAMDADS
+1013 SDS
-1028 ATKMSITSKDAK
+1028 AKNGAVIDFGTYTNTAIPKMTSSAISTDTNTKMSVAGKNSSFKDSVKATNLK
-1040 FRDIVTIHN
+1040 AST
-1049 PELDKT
+1049 K
-1055 YTLMSIAVDT
+1055 YTLMSVAVD
-1065 ATGLAYVGA
+1065 ANTGKAYKDA
-1074 DGQYVRTTEYL
+1074 DGKYVAKNVEF
-1085 GKGSGLIGAD
+1085 
-1095 VPLELTANTTG
+1095 TTG
-1106 TEVNQLTFFEYLV
+1106 AVKKGTVFPETTASVTFTGVNTSNVKSRKLVFYEYLV
-1119 EGKTTNLV
+1119 EGSVTKTVSL
-1127 GVDSDGKP
+1127 DSAGKP
-1135 VEPAKCVAKDASVSN
+1135 VEPANCVAKDASVSN

-1160 ETEVLV
+1160 ET
-1166 NSTKTN
+1166 
-1172 ESPAAISTVTDTVT
+1172 
-1186 THGLIAGES
+1186 
-1195 FTINSTI
+1195 
-1202 KVDGKSIGVQ
+1202 
-1212 STDFTADG
+1212 
-1220 KDKEVSV
+1220 
-1227 VFKDLD
+1227 
-1233 LSKLANKRLS
+1233 
-1243 IVTELIYK
+1243 
-1251 NKVILTHNDDG
+1251 
-1262 KDLNEEFYTPEMHS
+1262 
-1276 NAIDVDTL
+1276 
-1284 TKMSKTS
+1284 
-1291 ETAKFKDTVDIKNL
+1291 
-1305 SAATQYT
+1305 
-1312 LQSIAVDTATGL
+1312 
-1324 AYKDASGK
+1324 
-1332 YVVGHETFT
+1332 
-1341 TKTSKDNDRV
+1341 
-1351 GATADIEFTANTKD
+1351 
-1365 TNVTQITFYE
+1365 
-1375 YLVRG
+1375 
-1380 SVDSDISVDE
+1380 
-1390 NGYPVRPANWIAED
+1390 
-1404 ASTSNVDQTLNLV
+1404 
-1417 NLETKVLVDSTKTN
+1417 KVLVDSTKTN
-1431 VAPADKKVDV
+1431 VAPADEKVDV

-1469 VENEVEFTAKGG
+1469 VENEVEFTAKGD
-1481 DETVSVPFKSLDLTK
+1481 DETVSVPLKGLNLTE

-1522 TDPDEVFY
+1522 TDPDEKFY

-1573 TTFVDSTTGEEIKK
+1573 TTFVDSATGEEIKK

-1596 GMLRDLGYVTDET
+1596 NMLKDLGYVTDET

-1646 MINVAFD
+1646 TVNVTFD

-1666 TIQQV
+1666 TIRQV

-1676 VVVAKHTDKDAESQ
+1676 VAVAKHTDKDAESQ

-1713 TKNADVVDTI
+1713 TKDADVVDTI

-1753 KPVVVKQN
+1753 KPVVVKQS

-1805 LNSAEQSFSF
+1805 PNSAEQSFSF

-1848 LTKGEGFT
+1848 LTKGERFT

-1867 KPMLVNGKQV
+1867 KPMLVDGKQV

-1923 GVLIDKEEDFDS
+1923 GILIDKEEDFDS

-1983 TTLTLHLNKNGKDA
+1983 TTLTLHLNKDGKDA

-2053 GHTEITDKGQQ
+2053 GHTEITDEGQQ

-2210 VGMLGLGVVTLFV
+2210 AGMLGLGVVTLFV

>member
-58 KELNDSDKDKNLAGA
+58 KELNDSDKDRNLAGA

-96 KSYGGDDRVV
+96 KAYGGDDRVV
-106 YKSLEE
+106 YKNLEE
-112 RANANAS
+112 RVNANAS

-130 YYQLDKKLFR
+130 YYQLDEKLFR

-195 EVTTEA
+195 EVSTEATTES
-201 VTEPDTQVATTSD
+201 DTQVATTSD
-214 ASSEETEATTQIATP
+214 ASSEETKATTQVATP

-234 EVKPVAT
+234 EVKPIAT
-241 LASVMRAAG
+241 LASVFRMAKAAKI
-250 ASYWIYGDYSGMSSG
+250 AEDVYIYGSEEDGCG
-265 DYHVS
+265 NYHI
-270 TDKDNVPMSGNASRV
+270 TAENGNANPSLNGDMGSRT
-285 FCGTA
+285 FCVDWGA
-290 SKQGPGKPYYGSS
+290 NGPSAKNN
-303 QGYTRRVVNNSSTVK
+303 YTRPVK
-318 VLSYYYDVLAKQ
+318 YRLGNGAKESMRKAVAYYYDVLVPAADTKGKKVTALAETEHYL
-330 SDHSANWQNH
+330 SSLKGNKGTTPSWASAAQNH
-340 VTQTAHALSYI
+340 VALAKGDQAISISNSKPIVTCVDSKTFGTFTEKNVFVSEKLTVTAKSDEQYFNYEVPSGCTVYVHR
-351 NGYGASY
+351 NKTWY
-358 KPSWWS
+358 KLT
-364 AAMARPVYSMSET
+364 ADDKT
-377 QIYVGSNTTTSV
+377 
-389 VNYTSSE
+389 
-396 IHRGNREAS
+396 
-405 DGLHTLYNVQW
+405 HTLRKNDVFYVVTPKSNANKTFSISG
-416 TAVKTVSGTSLK
+416 TAVSG
-428 NYFTVKVPSNV
+428 
-439 RIYVKRNNG
+439 G
-448 KWGSATNTDVN
+448 W
-459 LYSGDKFFFTTSK
+459 
-472 LTDRTTTIA
+472 
-481 NSKAALTGFTA
+481 
-492 YAYDPVNT
+492 
-500 KNQTM
+500 
-505 YGNGVSETRSIQFS
+505 
-519 IPWKDVYHKL
+519 DVYYYEPNDPAWLGCQEMMLAAETDKPKF
-529 TLDKLVCVGGNYKV
+529 TLKFKTEELPDPINIVIDKV
-543 DASTA
+543 DSIRED
-548 GTQYTVYWVDKT
+548 GTQVGKT
-560 TNSNR
+560 
-565 FGKIAVFEIQT
+565 
-576 NGKGKVKY
+576 
-584 LRQNNYGTTF
+584 
-594 KPSGFG
+594 
-600 TYTLDGLPTGV
+600 
-611 YRIVETKTNDGFETA
+611 
-626 KPCRINFSN
+626 
-635 GAAVDAEGNAS
+635 
-646 GESKHFEIAFKTNDN
+646 
-661 VKNQVANFTSFE
+661 
-673 QKESGDP
+673 
-680 LAIKIQKIDAD
+680 
-691 TKETVGL
+691 
-698 GSGSLAGAEFT
+698 SLAGAIFKMEYFKGKT
-709 IKYYEDAEGVGTI
+709 AA
-722 GISVPTGTPTAR
+722 SGTPTNTWYLKTVKNAAGDYTAR
-734 WVIKTDEDGYA
+734 FDKTCLVTGDKNYPSDTAPKDIDPTGLYELYDGA
-745 SLANDEYIVSKPS
+745 MR
-758 KLPDSVKIVKGKYN
+758 
-772 ICKPGTIVIT
+772 IT
-782 ESEAP
+782 EVKAP
-787 KNYNKF
+787 SGYKVVDGKN
-793 SKVTTQAGTS
+793 
-803 TDVDN
+803 
-808 VVIRADYNDKG
+808 KG
-819 EIKLYSC
+819 
-826 KKDQS
+826 
-831 GKLVKFG
+831 
-838 ASMTGSAIKIYEP
+838 
-851 VKRYNLRLQKTDGYE
+851 
-866 HPMANVAFV
+866 AFV
-875 ITCRETGESHVMLT
+875 IKGKVINQASVTV
-889 DSDGILD
+889 
-896 TSRVVT
+896 RVT
-902 SGGKFKVN
+902 GGKTIYAGAEITADAFKQ
-910 ANDDLYEQALT
+910 YEQKERYDFKLKK
-921 DNSIIPEYVQT
+921 V
-932 SVFFNDDSDVAVT
+932 DSYGNPMAGVAFLVT
-945 ASRHS
+945 ASNGDQHVVVTDKNGEFDS
-950 EGALYAGTYIIR
+950 SKLGYTDVNGNDATLAKAMADTTLYPTYKETNVFFTTPGSGKTAAAEIKEETVDGKAPRPLYKDTYTIR
-962 ELHRQYVTVDGE
+962 EIHRQYVTIDG
-974 KCKLSEVYKIPA
+974 KKYKLTQVYDLGPAQKI
-986 AIKVTVPGTDNNAVG
+986 TV
-1001 EHDTK
+1001 
-1006 DAGTMTN
+1006 
-1013 IRIPSISSVAMDADS
+1013 SDS
-1028 ATKMSITSKDAK
+1028 AKNGAVIDFGTYTNTAIPKMTSSAISTDTNTKMSVAGKNSSFKDSVKATNLK
-1040 FRDIVTIHN
+1040 AST
-1049 PELDKT
+1049 K
-1055 YTLMSIAVDT
+1055 YTLMSVAVD
-1065 ATGLAYVGA
+1065 ANTGKAYKDA
-1074 DGQYVRTTEYL
+1074 DGKYVAKNVEF
-1085 GKGSGLIGAD
+1085 
-1095 VPLELTANTTG
+1095 TTG
-1106 TEVNQLTFFEYLV
+1106 AVKKGTVFPETTASVTFTGVNTSNVKSRKLVFYEYLV
-1119 EGKTTNLV
+1119 EGSVTKTVSL
-1127 GVDSDGKP
+1127 DSAGKP
-1135 VEPAKCVAKDASVSN
+1135 VEPANCVAKDASVSN

-1160 ETEVLV
+1160 ET
-1166 NSTKTN
+1166 
-1172 ESPAAISTVTDTVT
+1172 
-1186 THGLIAGES
+1186 
-1195 FTINSTI
+1195 
-1202 KVDGKSIGVQ
+1202 
-1212 STDFTADG
+1212 
-1220 KDKEVSV
+1220 
-1227 VFKDLD
+1227 
-1233 LSKLANKRLS
+1233 
-1243 IVTELIYK
+1243 
-1251 NKVILTHNDDG
+1251 
-1262 KDLNEEFYTPEMHS
+1262 
-1276 NAIDVDTL
+1276 
-1284 TKMSKTS
+1284 
-1291 ETAKFKDTVDIKNL
+1291 
-1305 SAATQYT
+1305 
-1312 LQSIAVDTATGL
+1312 
-1324 AYKDASGK
+1324 
-1332 YVVGHETFT
+1332 
-1341 TKTSKDNDRV
+1341 
-1351 GATADIEFTANTKD
+1351 
-1365 TNVTQITFYE
+1365 
-1375 YLVRG
+1375 
-1380 SVDSDISVDE
+1380 
-1390 NGYPVRPANWIAED
+1390 
-1404 ASTSNVDQTLNLV
+1404 
-1417 NLETKVLVDSTKTN
+1417 KVLVDSTKTN
-1431 VAPADKKVDV
+1431 VAPADEKVDV

-1469 VENEVEFTAKGG
+1469 VENEVEFTAKGD
-1481 DETVSVPFKSLDLTK
+1481 DETVSVPLKGLNLTE

-1522 TDPDEVFY
+1522 TDPDEKFY

-1573 TTFVDSTTGEEIKK
+1573 TTFVDSATGEEIKK

-1596 GMLRDLGYVTDET
+1596 NMLKDLGYVTDET

-1646 MINVAFD
+1646 TVNVTFD

-1666 TIQQV
+1666 TIRQV

-1676 VVVAKHTDKDAESQ
+1676 VAVAKHTDKDAESQ

-1713 TKNADVVDTI
+1713 TKDADVVDTI

-1753 KPVVVKQN
+1753 KPVVVKQS

-1805 LNSAEQSFSF
+1805 PNSAEQSFSF

-1848 LTKGEGFT
+1848 LTKGERFT

-1867 KPMLVNGKQV
+1867 KPMLVDGKQV

-1923 GVLIDKEEDFDS
+1923 GILIDKEEDFDS

-1950 DGITKLHVG
+1950 DGITELHVG
-1959 YASKTAIFR
+1959 YASKTAIFS
-1968 DSVDYYNLIVGDWYS
+1968 DTVDYYNLIVGDWYS
-1983 TTLTLHLNKNGKDA
+1983 TKLTLHLNKNGRDV

-2029 DASLLAGETITAF
+2029 DASLLAGETVVAF
-2042 ETIRTKGYEVC
+2042 ESITTNGYEVC
-2053 GHTEITDKGQQ
+2053 AHADITDKGQS

-2156 GLGKHKVVIFEYV
+2156 GLGKHRIVIFEYV

-2181 DFDAESQTIYIDKT
+2181 DFDAESQTIYIDK
-2195 PNKTGDRTAMFLSIL
+2195 PNQTGDRTVMFLSIL
-2210 VGMLGLGVVTLFV
+2210 AGMLGLGVVTLFV

>member
-58 KELNDSDKDKNLAGA
+58 KELNDSDKDRNLAGA

-106 YKSLEE
+106 YKNLEE
-112 RANANAS
+112 RVNANAS

-130 YYQLDKKLFR
+130 YYQLDEKLFR
-140 SNDDYS
+140 SNDDYN
-146 KTGYDYNNTVGSF
+146 KTGYDYNNTVSSF

-201 VTEPDTQVATTSD
+201 ITEPDTQVATTSD
-214 ASSEETEATTQIATP
+214 ASSEETETTTQVATP

-241 LASVMRAAG
+241 LASVFRTAVADVYVWGTETQGCGNYHKTSSSANSANMSLDGDIGSRMFCVDWG
-250 ASYWIYGDYSGMSSG
+250 A
-265 DYHVS
+265 
-270 TDKDNVPMSGNASRV
+270 N
-285 FCGTA
+285 
-290 SKQGPGKPYYGSS
+290 GPSLAN
-303 QGYTRRVVNNSSTVK
+303 GYTRPVKYSRGGGADVSLRKVVA
-318 VLSYYYDVLAKQ
+318 YYYEVLAKT
-330 SDHSANWQNH
+330 SGNLAATEHYLSLLNH
-340 VTQTAHALSYI
+340 KKGTTPTWA
-351 NGYGASY
+351 
-358 KPSWWS
+358 S
-364 AAMARPVYSMSET
+364 AAMKYTALASGEETINIDKTKPSMTYYKSYSFKANGEVFHTSTNVFVSEPVTVTAEKSEQYFTASVPKDCAVYVYNYNSET
-377 QIYVGSNTTTSV
+377 KKY
-389 VNYTSSE
+389 
-396 IHRGNREAS
+396 
-405 DGLHTLYNVQW
+405 QW
-416 TAVKTVSGTSLK
+416 TRYGSTDNLKLKNGDKFRIVLPKSFANKTVSLSGTARYGGWDVYYYNPNDPAWLDCQQMVLATETDKPEFSLSVK
-428 NYFTVKVPSNV
+428 TGNVPPDHDPVNVEIRKIDSVSGKAVPAGTAALAGAVFKMEYFK
-439 RIYVKRNNG
+439 G
-448 KWGSATNTDVN
+448 KDSVSGSATNTWYLQTAYDSSIKGYVAKFARGYLYSDSTHKSDAAPAEVDASGVYELEAGCMRITEVIAPSGYEKVTADNAGYVKLFGSTTKITDSASITVKISAGNVTYGNTAVKDGAIEIGEQKERYDFKLKKVDSYGNPMAGVAFLVTASNGDQHVVVTDKNGEFDSSKLGYKDVN
-459 LYSGDKFFFTTSK
+459 GNDATLAKAMADTTLYPTYKETNVFFTTPGSGK
-472 LTDRTTTIA
+472 T
-481 NSKAALTGFTA
+481 AAT
-492 YAYDPVNT
+492 
-500 KNQTM
+500 
-505 YGNGVSETRSIQFS
+505 
-519 IPWKDVYHKL
+519 
-529 TLDKLVCVGGNYKV
+529 
-543 DASTA
+543 
-548 GTQYTVYWVDKT
+548 
-560 TNSNR
+560 
-565 FGKIAVFEIQT
+565 EI
-576 NGKGKVKY
+576 
-584 LRQNNYGTTF
+584 
-594 KPSGFG
+594 
-600 TYTLDGLPTGV
+600 
-611 YRIVETKTNDGFETA
+611 
-626 KPCRINFSN
+626 
-635 GAAVDAEGNAS
+635 
-646 GESKHFEIAFKTNDN
+646 
-661 VKNQVANFTSFE
+661 
-673 QKESGDP
+673 KE
-680 LAIKIQKIDAD
+680 
-691 TKETVGL
+691 ETVG
-698 GSGSLAGAEFT
+698 T
-709 IKYYEDAEGVGTI
+709 
-722 GISVPTGTPTAR
+722 TAPR
-734 WVIKTDEDGYA
+734 PLYKDTYTV
-745 SLANDEYIVSKPS
+745 
-758 KLPDSVKIVKGKYN
+758 
-772 ICKPGTIVIT
+772 
-782 ESEAP
+782 
-787 KNYNKF
+787 
-793 SKVTTQAGTS
+793 
-803 TDVDN
+803 
-808 VVIRADYNDKG
+808 R
-819 EIKLYSC
+819 EI
-826 KKDQS
+826 
-831 GKLVKFG
+831 
-838 ASMTGSAIKIYEP
+838 
-851 VKRYNLRLQKTDGYE
+851 
-866 HPMANVAFV
+866 
-875 ITCRETGESHVMLT
+875 
-889 DSDGILD
+889 
-896 TSRVVT
+896 
-902 SGGKFKVN
+902 
-910 ANDDLYEQALT
+910 
-921 DNSIIPEYVQT
+921 
-932 SVFFNDDSDVAVT
+932 
-945 ASRHS
+945 
-950 EGALYAGTYIIR
+950 
-962 ELHRQYVTVDGE
+962 HRQYVTIDG
-974 KCKLSEVYKIPA
+974 KKYKLTQVYNLGSAQTI
-986 AIKVTVPGTDNNAVG
+986 TVP
-1001 EHDTK
+1001 
-1006 DAGTMTN
+1006 
-1013 IRIPSISSVAMDADS
+1013 DS
-1028 ATKMSITSKDAK
+1028 AKDGAEIDFGTYTNTAIPKMTSSAISTDTNTKMSVAGKNSSFKDSVKATNLK
-1040 FRDIVTIHN
+1040 AST
-1049 PELDKT
+1049 K
-1055 YTLMSIAVDT
+1055 YTLMSVAVD
-1065 ATGLAYVGA
+1065 ANTGKAYKDA
-1074 DGQYVRTTEYL
+1074 DGKYVAKNVEF
-1085 GKGSGLIGAD
+1085 
-1095 VPLELTANTTG
+1095 TTG
-1106 TEVNQLTFFEYLV
+1106 AVKKGTVFPETTASVTFTGVNTSNVKSRKLVFYEYLV
-1119 EGKTTNLV
+1119 EGSVTKTVSL
-1127 GVDSDGKP
+1127 DSAGKP
-1135 VEPAKCVAKDASVSN
+1135 VEPANCVAKDASVSN

-1160 ETEVLV
+1160 ET
-1166 NSTKTN
+1166 
-1172 ESPAAISTVTDTVT
+1172 
-1186 THGLIAGES
+1186 
-1195 FTINSTI
+1195 
-1202 KVDGKSIGVQ
+1202 
-1212 STDFTADG
+1212 
-1220 KDKEVSV
+1220 
-1227 VFKDLD
+1227 
-1233 LSKLANKRLS
+1233 
-1243 IVTELIYK
+1243 
-1251 NKVILTHNDDG
+1251 
-1262 KDLNEEFYTPEMHS
+1262 
-1276 NAIDVDTL
+1276 
-1284 TKMSKTS
+1284 
-1291 ETAKFKDTVDIKNL
+1291 
-1305 SAATQYT
+1305 
-1312 LQSIAVDTATGL
+1312 
-1324 AYKDASGK
+1324 
-1332 YVVGHETFT
+1332 
-1341 TKTSKDNDRV
+1341 
-1351 GATADIEFTANTKD
+1351 
-1365 TNVTQITFYE
+1365 
-1375 YLVRG
+1375 
-1380 SVDSDISVDE
+1380 
-1390 NGYPVRPANWIAED
+1390 
-1404 ASTSNVDQTLNLV
+1404 
-1417 NLETKVLVDSTKTN
+1417 KVLVDSTKTN
-1431 VAPADKKVDV
+1431 VAPADEKVDV

-1469 VENEVEFTAKGG
+1469 VENEVEFTAKGD
-1481 DETVSVPFKSLDLTK
+1481 DETVSVPLKGLNLTE

-1522 TDPDEVFY
+1522 TDPDEKFY
-1530 VPAVETNAIDATT
+1530 VPAVKTNAIDATT

-1573 TTFVDSTTGEEIKK
+1573 TTFVDSATGEEIKK

-1596 GMLRDLGYVTDET
+1596 NMLKDLGYVTDET

-1646 MINVAFD
+1646 TVNVTFD

-1666 TIQQV
+1666 TIRQV

-1676 VVVAKHTDKDAESQ
+1676 VAVAKHTDKDAESQ

-1713 TKNADVVDTI
+1713 TKDADVVDTI

-1753 KPVVVKQN
+1753 KPVVVKQS

-1805 LNSAEQSFSF
+1805 PNSAEQSFSF

-1848 LTKGEGFT
+1848 LTKGERFT

-1867 KPMLVNGKQV
+1867 KPMLVDGKQV

-1923 GVLIDKEEDFDS
+1923 GILIDKEEDFDS

-1983 TTLTLHLNKNGKDA
+1983 TTLTLHLNKDGKDA

-2053 GHTEITDKGQQ
+2053 GHTEITDEGQQ

-2156 GLGKHKVVIFEYV
+2156 GLGKHRIVIFEYV

-2195 PNKTGDRTAMFLSIL
+2195 PNKTGDRTVMFLSIL
-2210 VGMLGLGVVTLFV
+2210 AGMLGLGVVTLFV
-2223 TRRKKK
+2223 TKRKKK

>member
-27 LFVGLADVFRA
+27 LFVGLADIFRA

-58 KELNDSDKDKNLAGA
+58 KELNDSDKDRNLAGA

-130 YYQLDKKLFR
+130 YYQLDEKLFR

-188 ASSEVST
+188 ASSGVTT

-201 VTEPDTQVATTSD
+201 TTEPDTQVATTSD
-214 ASSEETEATTQIATP
+214 ASSEETETTTQVATS
-229 TDSIP
+229 TDSIS

-241 LASVMRAAG
+241 LASVFRMAKAAKAATTTAVSRGTGYGYGGGTISYIFYIDKNLTYNNTGYAFCMEEGKTGPTSGTGTVSSIGKSNITKALYYSFAGPGAGSYGGAPSSGGLNGNNVMALSCILDYYYTGYWDSGDFGAAYDDAILYEKWLKGKDMPNTLADTAFSIAGKSDDFTASRAA
-250 ASYWIYGDYSGMSSG
+250 YNI
-265 DYHVS
+265 
-270 TDKDNVPMSGNASRV
+270 TDKTQTTNEWAVVSKKSVTVTIPTGVTMHKTDSNGKKSTHGA
-285 FCGTA
+285 GTA
-290 SKQGPGKPYYGSS
+290 TVSNGDKIYFSASVAKGG
-303 QGYTRRVVNNSSTVK
+303 TSTVK
-318 VLSYYYDVLAKQ
+318 F
-330 SDHSANWQNH
+330 
-340 VTQTAHALSYI
+340 
-351 NGYGASY
+351 
-358 KPSWWS
+358 
-364 AAMARPVYSMSET
+364 
-377 QIYVGSNTTTSV
+377 TSV
-389 VNYTSSE
+389 KGYSAYKADFGAELQVL
-396 IHRGNREAS
+396 GF
-405 DGLHTLYNVQW
+405 L
-416 TAVKTVSGTSLK
+416 
-428 NYFTVKVPSNV
+428 
-439 RIYVKRNNG
+439 G
-448 KWGSATNTDVN
+448 KPTD
-459 LYSGDKFFFTTSK
+459 KE
-472 LTDRTTTIA
+472 
-481 NSKAALTGFTA
+481 FTA
-492 YAYDPVNT
+492 KLQWNSPNFSLRKTDSKTKQPVEGAE
-500 KNQTM
+500 
-505 YGNGVSETRSIQFS
+505 YL
-519 IPWKDVYHKL
+519 VYCAQ
-529 TLDKLVCVGGNYKV
+529 DNEKV
-543 DASTA
+543 N
-548 GTQYTVYWVDKT
+548 VVRFK
-560 TNSNR
+560 TNSNGVGEITSVNPTQASGEV
-565 FGKIAVFEIQT
+565 GKTV
-576 NGKGKVKY
+576 VK
-584 LRQNNYGTTF
+584 L
-594 KPSGFG
+594 KA
-600 TYTLDGLPTGV
+600 GV
-611 YRIVETKTNDGFETA
+611 RYYIVETKAPEHYKLNKNKQIAIGGEKYPYEAHIGVNATDGHVDYTSITGATFSTTA
-626 KPCRINFSN
+626 TGVTYHTVDKVAHDPINIVIDK
-635 GAAVDAEGNAS
+635 VDSIREDGTQV
-646 GESKHFEIAFKTNDN
+646 GKT
-661 VKNQVANFTSFE
+661 
-673 QKESGDP
+673 
-680 LAIKIQKIDAD
+680 
-691 TKETVGL
+691 
-698 GSGSLAGAEFT
+698 SLAGAIFKME
-709 IKYYEDAEGVGTI
+709 YYQGKTTA
-722 GISVPTGTPTAR
+722 SGTPTNT
-734 WVIKTDEDGYA
+734 WYIKTVKNVAGDYEAKFAKGFIVNEGTYKSDAAPNVVDASGVYELEDGA
-745 SLANDEYIVSKPS
+745 MR
-758 KLPDSVKIVKGKYN
+758 
-772 ICKPGTIVIT
+772 IT
-782 ESEAP
+782 EVKAP
-787 KNYNKF
+787 SGYKVVDGKNKGF
-793 SKVTTQAGTS
+793 FKVKRTKVTGSSITVQVMGGRTIYAGAEITA
-803 TDVDN
+803 DAFKQYEQKERYDFKLKKVDSYGN
-808 VVIRADYNDKG
+808 
-819 EIKLYSC
+819 
-826 KKDQS
+826 
-831 GKLVKFG
+831 
-838 ASMTGSAIKIYEP
+838 
-851 VKRYNLRLQKTDGYE
+851 
-866 HPMANVAFV
+866 PMAGVAF
-875 ITCRETGESHVMLT
+875 L
-889 DSDGILD
+889 
-896 TSRVVT
+896 
-902 SGGKFKVN
+902 
-910 ANDDLYEQALT
+910 
-921 DNSIIPEYVQT
+921 
-932 SVFFNDDSDVAVT
+932 VT
-945 ASRHS
+945 ASNGDQHVVVTDKNGEFDS
-950 EGALYAGTYIIR
+950 SKLGYTDVNGNDATLANAMADTTLYPTYKETNVFFTTPGSGKTAAAEIKEETVDGKAPRPLYKDTYTIR
-962 ELHRQYVTVDGE
+962 EIHRQYVTIDG
-974 KCKLSEVYKIPA
+974 KKYKLTQVYDIGPA
-986 AIKVTVPGTDNNAVG
+986 QTITVP
-1001 EHDTK
+1001 
-1006 DAGTMTN
+1006 
-1013 IRIPSISSVAMDADS
+1013 DS
-1028 ATKMSITSKDAK
+1028 AKDGAVINFGTYTNTAIPKMTSSAISTDTNTKMSVAGKNSSFKDSVKATNLK
-1040 FRDIVTIHN
+1040 AST
-1049 PELDKT
+1049 K
-1055 YTLMSIAVDT
+1055 YTLMSVAVD
-1065 ATGLAYVGA
+1065 ANTGKAYKDA
-1074 DGQYVRTTEYL
+1074 DGKYVAKNVEF
-1085 GKGSGLIGAD
+1085 
-1095 VPLELTANTTG
+1095 TTG
-1106 TEVNQLTFFEYLV
+1106 AVKKGTVFPETTASVTFTGVNTSNVKSRKLVFYEYLV
-1119 EGKTTNLV
+1119 EGSVTKTVSL
-1127 GVDSDGKP
+1127 DSAGKP
-1135 VEPAKCVAKDASVSN
+1135 VEPANCVAKDASVSN

-1160 ETEVLV
+1160 ET
-1166 NSTKTN
+1166 
-1172 ESPAAISTVTDTVT
+1172 
-1186 THGLIAGES
+1186 
-1195 FTINSTI
+1195 
-1202 KVDGKSIGVQ
+1202 
-1212 STDFTADG
+1212 
-1220 KDKEVSV
+1220 
-1227 VFKDLD
+1227 
-1233 LSKLANKRLS
+1233 
-1243 IVTELIYK
+1243 
-1251 NKVILTHNDDG
+1251 
-1262 KDLNEEFYTPEMHS
+1262 
-1276 NAIDVDTL
+1276 
-1284 TKMSKTS
+1284 
-1291 ETAKFKDTVDIKNL
+1291 
-1305 SAATQYT
+1305 
-1312 LQSIAVDTATGL
+1312 
-1324 AYKDASGK
+1324 
-1332 YVVGHETFT
+1332 
-1341 TKTSKDNDRV
+1341 
-1351 GATADIEFTANTKD
+1351 
-1365 TNVTQITFYE
+1365 
-1375 YLVRG
+1375 
-1380 SVDSDISVDE
+1380 
-1390 NGYPVRPANWIAED
+1390 
-1404 ASTSNVDQTLNLV
+1404 
-1417 NLETKVLVDSTKTN
+1417 KVLVDSTKTN
-1431 VAPADKKVDV
+1431 VAPADEKVDV

-1469 VENEVEFTAKGG
+1469 VENEVEFTAKGD
-1481 DETVSVPFKSLDLTK
+1481 DETVSVPLKGLNLTE

-1522 TDPDEVFY
+1522 TDPDEKFY

-1573 TTFVDSTTGEEIKK
+1573 TTFVDSATGEEIKK

-1596 GMLRDLGYVTDET
+1596 NMLKDLGYVTDET

-1646 MINVAFD
+1646 TVNVTFD

-1666 TIQQV
+1666 TIRQV

-1676 VVVAKHTDKDAESQ
+1676 VAVAKHTDKDAESQ

-1713 TKNADVVDTI
+1713 TKDADVVDTI

-1753 KPVVVKQN
+1753 KPVVVKQS

-1805 LNSAEQSFSF
+1805 PNSAEQSFSF

-1848 LTKGEGFT
+1848 LTKGERFT

-1867 KPMLVNGKQV
+1867 KPMLVDGKQV

-1923 GVLIDKEEDFDS
+1923 GILIDKEEDFDS

-1983 TTLTLHLNKNGKDA
+1983 TTLTLHLNKDGKDA

-2053 GHTEITDKGQQ
+2053 GHTEITDEGQQ

-2156 GLGKHKVVIFEYV
+2156 GLGKHRIVIFEYV

-2195 PNKTGDRTAMFLSIL
+2195 PNKTGDRTVMFLSIL
-2210 VGMLGLGVVTLFV
+2210 AGMLGLGVVTLFV
-2223 TRRKKK
+2223 TKRKKK

>member
-58 KELNDSDKDKNLAGA
+58 KELNDSDNDRNLAGA

-106 YKSLEE
+106 YKNLEE

-130 YYQLDKKLFR
+130 YYQLDEKLFR

-195 EVTTEA
+195 EATTEA
-201 VTEPDTQVATTSD
+201 TTEPDAQVATTSD
-214 ASSEETEATTQIATP
+214 ASSEETETTTQIATP

-241 LASVMRAAG
+241 LASVFRAAVADVYVWG
-250 ASYWIYGDYSGMSSG
+250 TETQGCGNYHKTSSSANSANMSLDGDIG
-265 DYHVS
+265 
-270 TDKDNVPMSGNASRV
+270 SRM
-285 FCGTA
+285 FCVDWDA
-290 SKQGPGKPYYGSS
+290 NGPSLAN
-303 QGYTRRVVNNSSTVK
+303 GYTRPVKYSRGGGADVSLRKVVA
-318 VLSYYYDVLAKQ
+318 YYYEVLAKT
-330 SDHSANWQNH
+330 SGNLAATEHYLSLLNH
-340 VTQTAHALSYI
+340 KKGTTPTWA
-351 NGYGASY
+351 
-358 KPSWWS
+358 S
-364 AAMARPVYSMSET
+364 AAMKYTALASGEETISIDKTKPSMTYYKSYSFKANSEVFHTSTNVFVSEPVTVTAEKSEQYFIASVPKDCAVYVYNYNSET
-377 QIYVGSNTTTSV
+377 KKY
-389 VNYTSSE
+389 
-396 IHRGNREAS
+396 
-405 DGLHTLYNVQW
+405 QW
-416 TAVKTVSGTSLK
+416 TRYGSTDNLKLKNGDKFRIVLPKSFANKTVSLSGTARYGGWDVYYYNPNDPAWLDCQQMVLATETDKPEFSLSVKTGNVPPEFDPINIVIDKVDSIREDGTQVGKTSLAGAIFK
-428 NYFTVKVPSNV
+428 MEYFK
-439 RIYVKRNNG
+439 G
-448 KWGSATNTDVN
+448 KTTASGSATNTWYIKTVKNAVGDYTARFDKTCLVTGDKNYPSDTAPTNTNAAGVYELEDGAMRITEVKAPSGYKVVDGKNKGFFKVKQTKVTGSSITVQVMGGKTIYAGAEITADAFKQYEQKERYDFKLKKVDSYGNPMAGVAFLVTASNGDQHVVVTDKNGEFDSSKLGYKDVN
-459 LYSGDKFFFTTSK
+459 GNDATLAKAMADTTLYPTYKETNVFFTTPGSGK
-472 LTDRTTTIA
+472 TAAAEIKEETVDG
-481 NSKAALTGFTA
+481 KAPRPL
-492 YAYDPVNT
+492 Y
-500 KNQTM
+500 
-505 YGNGVSETRSIQFS
+505 
-519 IPWKDVYHKL
+519 KD
-529 TLDKLVCVGGNYKV
+529 
-543 DASTA
+543 
-548 GTQYTVYWVDKT
+548 
-560 TNSNR
+560 
-565 FGKIAVFEIQT
+565 
-576 NGKGKVKY
+576 
-584 LRQNNYGTTF
+584 
-594 KPSGFG
+594 
-600 TYTLDGLPTGV
+600 TYT
-611 YRIVETKTNDGFETA
+611 
-626 KPCRINFSN
+626 
-635 GAAVDAEGNAS
+635 
-646 GESKHFEIAFKTNDN
+646 
-661 VKNQVANFTSFE
+661 
-673 QKESGDP
+673 
-680 LAIKIQKIDAD
+680 
-691 TKETVGL
+691 
-698 GSGSLAGAEFT
+698 
-709 IKYYEDAEGVGTI
+709 
-722 GISVPTGTPTAR
+722 
-734 WVIKTDEDGYA
+734 
-745 SLANDEYIVSKPS
+745 
-758 KLPDSVKIVKGKYN
+758 
-772 ICKPGTIVIT
+772 
-782 ESEAP
+782 
-787 KNYNKF
+787 
-793 SKVTTQAGTS
+793 
-803 TDVDN
+803 
-808 VVIRADYNDKG
+808 
-819 EIKLYSC
+819 
-826 KKDQS
+826 
-831 GKLVKFG
+831 
-838 ASMTGSAIKIYEP
+838 
-851 VKRYNLRLQKTDGYE
+851 
-866 HPMANVAFV
+866 
-875 ITCRETGESHVMLT
+875 
-889 DSDGILD
+889 
-896 TSRVVT
+896 
-902 SGGKFKVN
+902 
-910 ANDDLYEQALT
+910 
-921 DNSIIPEYVQT
+921 
-932 SVFFNDDSDVAVT
+932 
-945 ASRHS
+945 
-950 EGALYAGTYIIR
+950 IR
-962 ELHRQYVTVDGE
+962 EIHRQYVTIDG
-974 KCKLSEVYKIPA
+974 KKYKLTQVYDLGPAQKI
-986 AIKVTVPGTDNNAVG
+986 TV
-1001 EHDTK
+1001 
-1006 DAGTMTN
+1006 
-1013 IRIPSISSVAMDADS
+1013 SDS
-1028 ATKMSITSKDAK
+1028 AKNGAVIDFGTYTNTAIPKMTSSAISTDTNTKMSVAGKNSSFKDSVKATNLK
-1040 FRDIVTIHN
+1040 AST
-1049 PELDKT
+1049 K
-1055 YTLMSIAVDT
+1055 YTLMSVAVD
-1065 ATGLAYVGA
+1065 ANTGKAYKDA
-1074 DGQYVRTTEYL
+1074 DGKYVAKNVEF
-1085 GKGSGLIGAD
+1085 
-1095 VPLELTANTTG
+1095 TTG
-1106 TEVNQLTFFEYLV
+1106 AVKKGTVFPETTASVTFTGVNTSNVKSRKLVFYEYLV
-1119 EGKTTNLV
+1119 EGSVTKTVSL
-1127 GVDSDGKP
+1127 DSAGKP
-1135 VEPAKCVAKDASVSN
+1135 VEPANCVAKDASVSN

-1160 ETEVLV
+1160 ET
-1166 NSTKTN
+1166 
-1172 ESPAAISTVTDTVT
+1172 
-1186 THGLIAGES
+1186 
-1195 FTINSTI
+1195 
-1202 KVDGKSIGVQ
+1202 
-1212 STDFTADG
+1212 
-1220 KDKEVSV
+1220 
-1227 VFKDLD
+1227 
-1233 LSKLANKRLS
+1233 
-1243 IVTELIYK
+1243 
-1251 NKVILTHNDDG
+1251 
-1262 KDLNEEFYTPEMHS
+1262 
-1276 NAIDVDTL
+1276 
-1284 TKMSKTS
+1284 
-1291 ETAKFKDTVDIKNL
+1291 
-1305 SAATQYT
+1305 
-1312 LQSIAVDTATGL
+1312 
-1324 AYKDASGK
+1324 
-1332 YVVGHETFT
+1332 
-1341 TKTSKDNDRV
+1341 
-1351 GATADIEFTANTKD
+1351 
-1365 TNVTQITFYE
+1365 
-1375 YLVRG
+1375 
-1380 SVDSDISVDE
+1380 
-1390 NGYPVRPANWIAED
+1390 
-1404 ASTSNVDQTLNLV
+1404 
-1417 NLETKVLVDSTKTN
+1417 KVLVDGTKTN
-1431 VAPADKKVDV
+1431 VAPADEKVDV

-1464 GENIK
+1464 GEN
-1469 VENEVEFTAKGG
+1469 EVEFTAKGD
-1481 DETVSVPFKSLDLTK
+1481 DETVSVPLKCLNLTE

-1522 TDPDEVFY
+1522 TDPDEKFY

-1548 ILDKTQIIDSVKY
+1548 ILDKTQIIDSIKY

-1573 TTFVDSTTGEEIKK
+1573 TTFVDSATGEEIKK

-1596 GMLRDLGYVTDET
+1596 NMLKDLGYVTDET

-1646 MINVAFD
+1646 TVNVTFD

-1666 TIQQV
+1666 TIRQV

-1676 VVVAKHTDKDAESQ
+1676 VAVAKHTDKDAESQ

-1713 TKNADVVDTI
+1713 TKDADVVDTI

-1923 GVLIDKEEDFDS
+1923 GILIDKEEDFDS

-2029 DASLLAGETITAF
+2029 DASLLAGETVTAF

-2053 GHTEITDKGQQ
+2053 GHTEITDDGQQ

-2195 PNKTGDRTAMFLSIL
+2195 PNKTGDRTVMFLSIL
-2210 VGMLGLGVVTLFV
+2210 AGMLGLGVVTLFV

>member
-58 KELNDSDKDKNLAGA
+58 KELNDSDKDRNLAGA

-96 KSYGGDDRVV
+96 KAYGGDDRVV
-106 YKSLEE
+106 YKNLEE
-112 RANANAS
+112 RVNANAS

-130 YYQLDKKLFR
+130 YYQLDEKLFR

-195 EVTTEA
+195 EATTES
-201 VTEPDTQVATTSD
+201 DTQVATTSD
-214 ASSEETEATTQIATP
+214 ASSEETKATTQVATP

-234 EVKPVAT
+234 EVKPIAT
-241 LASVMRAAG
+241 LASVFRTAVADVYVWGTETQGCGNYHKTSSSANSANMSLDGDIGSRMFCVDWG
-250 ASYWIYGDYSGMSSG
+250 A
-265 DYHVS
+265 
-270 TDKDNVPMSGNASRV
+270 N
-285 FCGTA
+285 
-290 SKQGPGKPYYGSS
+290 GPSLAN
-303 QGYTRRVVNNSSTVK
+303 GYTRPVKYSRGGGADVSLRKVVA
-318 VLSYYYDVLAKQ
+318 YYYEVLAKT
-330 SDHSANWQNH
+330 SGNLAATELYLSLLNH
-340 VTQTAHALSYI
+340 KKGTTPTWA
-351 NGYGASY
+351 
-358 KPSWWS
+358 S
-364 AAMARPVYSMSET
+364 AAMKYTALASGEETINIDKTKPSMTYYKSYSFKANGEVFHTSTNVFVSEPVTVTAEKSEQYFTASVPKDCAVYVYNYNSET
-377 QIYVGSNTTTSV
+377 KKY
-389 VNYTSSE
+389 
-396 IHRGNREAS
+396 
-405 DGLHTLYNVQW
+405 QW
-416 TAVKTVSGTSLK
+416 TRYGSTDNLKLKNGDKFRIVLPKSFANKTVSLSGTARYGGWDIYYYNPNDPAWLDCQQMVLATETDKPEFSLSVK
-428 NYFTVKVPSNV
+428 TGNVPPDHDPVNVEIRKIDSVSGKAVPAGTAALAGAVFKMEYFK
-439 RIYVKRNNG
+439 G
-448 KWGSATNTDVN
+448 KDSVSGSATNTWYLQTAYDSSIKGYVAKFARGYLYSDSTHKSDAAPAEVDASGVYELEAGCMRITEVIAPSGYEKVTADNAGYVKLFGSTTKITDSASITVKISAGNVTYGNTAVKDGAIEIGEQKERYDFKLKKVDSYGNPMAGVAFLVTASNGDQHVVVTDKNGEFDSSKLGYKDVN
-459 LYSGDKFFFTTSK
+459 GNDATLAKAMADTTLYPTYKETNVFFTTPGSGK
-472 LTDRTTTIA
+472 T
-481 NSKAALTGFTA
+481 AAT
-492 YAYDPVNT
+492 
-500 KNQTM
+500 
-505 YGNGVSETRSIQFS
+505 
-519 IPWKDVYHKL
+519 
-529 TLDKLVCVGGNYKV
+529 
-543 DASTA
+543 
-548 GTQYTVYWVDKT
+548 
-560 TNSNR
+560 
-565 FGKIAVFEIQT
+565 EI
-576 NGKGKVKY
+576 
-584 LRQNNYGTTF
+584 
-594 KPSGFG
+594 
-600 TYTLDGLPTGV
+600 
-611 YRIVETKTNDGFETA
+611 
-626 KPCRINFSN
+626 
-635 GAAVDAEGNAS
+635 
-646 GESKHFEIAFKTNDN
+646 
-661 VKNQVANFTSFE
+661 
-673 QKESGDP
+673 KE
-680 LAIKIQKIDAD
+680 
-691 TKETVGL
+691 ETVG
-698 GSGSLAGAEFT
+698 T
-709 IKYYEDAEGVGTI
+709 
-722 GISVPTGTPTAR
+722 TAPR
-734 WVIKTDEDGYA
+734 PLYKDTYTV
-745 SLANDEYIVSKPS
+745 
-758 KLPDSVKIVKGKYN
+758 
-772 ICKPGTIVIT
+772 
-782 ESEAP
+782 
-787 KNYNKF
+787 
-793 SKVTTQAGTS
+793 
-803 TDVDN
+803 
-808 VVIRADYNDKG
+808 R
-819 EIKLYSC
+819 EI
-826 KKDQS
+826 
-831 GKLVKFG
+831 
-838 ASMTGSAIKIYEP
+838 
-851 VKRYNLRLQKTDGYE
+851 
-866 HPMANVAFV
+866 
-875 ITCRETGESHVMLT
+875 
-889 DSDGILD
+889 
-896 TSRVVT
+896 
-902 SGGKFKVN
+902 
-910 ANDDLYEQALT
+910 
-921 DNSIIPEYVQT
+921 
-932 SVFFNDDSDVAVT
+932 
-945 ASRHS
+945 
-950 EGALYAGTYIIR
+950 
-962 ELHRQYVTVDGE
+962 HRQYVTIDG
-974 KCKLSEVYKIPA
+974 KKYKLTQVYNLGSAQTI
-986 AIKVTVPGTDNNAVG
+986 TVP
-1001 EHDTK
+1001 
-1006 DAGTMTN
+1006 
-1013 IRIPSISSVAMDADS
+1013 DS
-1028 ATKMSITSKDAK
+1028 AKDGAVIDFGTYTNTAIPKMTSSAISTDTNTKMSVAGKNSSFKDSVKATNLK
-1040 FRDIVTIHN
+1040 AST
-1049 PELDKT
+1049 K
-1055 YTLMSIAVDT
+1055 YTLMSVAVD
-1065 ATGLAYVGA
+1065 ANTGKAYKDA
-1074 DGQYVRTTEYL
+1074 DGKYVAKNVEF
-1085 GKGSGLIGAD
+1085 
-1095 VPLELTANTTG
+1095 TTG
-1106 TEVNQLTFFEYLV
+1106 AVKKGTVFPETTASVTFTGVNTSNVKSRKLVFYEYLV
-1119 EGKTTNLV
+1119 EGSVTKTVSL
-1127 GVDSDGKP
+1127 DSAGKP
-1135 VEPAKCVAKDASVSN
+1135 VEPANCVAKDASVSN

-1160 ETEVLV
+1160 ET
-1166 NSTKTN
+1166 
-1172 ESPAAISTVTDTVT
+1172 
-1186 THGLIAGES
+1186 
-1195 FTINSTI
+1195 
-1202 KVDGKSIGVQ
+1202 
-1212 STDFTADG
+1212 
-1220 KDKEVSV
+1220 
-1227 VFKDLD
+1227 
-1233 LSKLANKRLS
+1233 
-1243 IVTELIYK
+1243 
-1251 NKVILTHNDDG
+1251 
-1262 KDLNEEFYTPEMHS
+1262 
-1276 NAIDVDTL
+1276 
-1284 TKMSKTS
+1284 
-1291 ETAKFKDTVDIKNL
+1291 
-1305 SAATQYT
+1305 
-1312 LQSIAVDTATGL
+1312 
-1324 AYKDASGK
+1324 
-1332 YVVGHETFT
+1332 
-1341 TKTSKDNDRV
+1341 
-1351 GATADIEFTANTKD
+1351 
-1365 TNVTQITFYE
+1365 
-1375 YLVRG
+1375 
-1380 SVDSDISVDE
+1380 
-1390 NGYPVRPANWIAED
+1390 
-1404 ASTSNVDQTLNLV
+1404 
-1417 NLETKVLVDSTKTN
+1417 KVLVDSTKTN
-1431 VAPADKKVDV
+1431 VAPADEKVDV

-1469 VENEVEFTAKGG
+1469 VENEVEFTAKGD
-1481 DETVSVPFKSLDLTK
+1481 DETVSVPLKGLNLTE

-1522 TDPDEVFY
+1522 TDPDEKFY

-1573 TTFVDSTTGEEIKK
+1573 TTFVDSATGEEIKK

-1596 GMLRDLGYVTDET
+1596 NMLKDLGYVTDET

-1615 DSVAEDTG
+1615 DSIAEDTG

-1646 MINVAFD
+1646 TVNVTFD

-1666 TIQQV
+1666 TIRQV

-1676 VVVAKHTDKDAESQ
+1676 VAVAKHTDKDAESQ

-1713 TKNADVVDTI
+1713 TKDADVVDTI

-1779 TKLKGKRLTSFVFA
+1779 TKLKGKRLTSFVFV

-1882 FTAKGNSEEV
+1882 FTAKGDSEEV

-1923 GVLIDKEEDFDS
+1923 GILIDKEEDFDS

-2029 DASLLAGETITAF
+2029 DASLLAGETVTAF

-2053 GHTEITDKGQQ
+2053 GHTEITDEGQQ

-2156 GLGKHKVVIFEYV
+2156 GLGKHRIVIFEYV

-2195 PNKTGDRTAMFLSIL
+2195 PNKTGDRTVMFLSIL
-2210 VGMLGLGVVTLFV
+2210 AGMLGLGVVTLFV
-2223 TRRKKK
+2223 TKRKKK

>member
-27 LFVGLADVFRA
+27 LFVGLADIFRA

-58 KELNDSDKDKNLAGA
+58 KELNDSDKDRNLAGA

-106 YKSLEE
+106 YKNLEE

-130 YYQLDKKLFR
+130 YYQIDKKLFR

-188 ASSEVST
+188 ASSEIIT
-195 EVTTEA
+195 EVTTE
-201 VTEPDTQVATTSD
+201 VTTEPDTRVATTSD
-214 ASSEETEATTQIATP
+214 ASSEETETTTQVATP

-241 LASVMRAAG
+241 LASVFRTAVANVYVWGTETQGCGNYHKTSSSANSANMSLDGDIGSRMFCVDWG
-250 ASYWIYGDYSGMSSG
+250 A
-265 DYHVS
+265 
-270 TDKDNVPMSGNASRV
+270 N
-285 FCGTA
+285 
-290 SKQGPGKPYYGSS
+290 GPSLAN
-303 QGYTRRVVNNSSTVK
+303 GYTRPVKYSRGGGADVSLRKVVA
-318 VLSYYYDVLAKQ
+318 YYYEVLAKT
-330 SDHSANWQNH
+330 SGNLAATEHYLSLLNH
-340 VTQTAHALSYI
+340 KKGTTPTWA
-351 NGYGASY
+351 
-358 KPSWWS
+358 S
-364 AAMARPVYSMSET
+364 AAMKYTALASGEETINIDKTKPSMTYYKSYSFKANGEVFHTSTNVFVSEPVTVTAKKSEQYFTASVPKDCAVYVYNYNSET
-377 QIYVGSNTTTSV
+377 KKYQWTRYGSTDNLKLKNGDKFRIVLPKSFANKTVSLSGTARYGGWDVYYYNPNDPAWLDCQQMVLATETDKPEFSLSVKTGNVPPDHDPVNVEIRKIDSVSGKAVPAGTAALAGAVFKMEYFKGKDSVSGSTTNTWYLQTAYDSSIKGYVAKFARGYLYSDSTHKSDAAPAEVDASGVYELEAGCMRITEVIAPSGYEKVTASNKGWIKLGGSIDRLTGSASITVKIGNGNIY
-389 VNYTSSE
+389 Y
-396 IHRGNREAS
+396 GN
-405 DGLHTLYNVQW
+405 
-416 TAVKTVSGTSLK
+416 TAVKDGVVDIGEQKERYDFKLK
-428 NYFTVKVPSNV
+428 KVDSYGNPMAGVAFLVTASNGDQHV
-439 RIYVKRNNG
+439 VVTDKNG
-448 KWGSATNTDVN
+448 EFDSSKLDYKDVN
-459 LYSGDKFFFTTSK
+459 GNDATLAKAMADTTLYPTYKETNVFFTTPGSGK
-472 LTDRTTTIA
+472 T
-481 NSKAALTGFTA
+481 AAA
-492 YAYDPVNT
+492 
-500 KNQTM
+500 
-505 YGNGVSETRSIQFS
+505 
-519 IPWKDVYHKL
+519 
-529 TLDKLVCVGGNYKV
+529 
-543 DASTA
+543 
-548 GTQYTVYWVDKT
+548 
-560 TNSNR
+560 
-565 FGKIAVFEIQT
+565 EI
-576 NGKGKVKY
+576 
-584 LRQNNYGTTF
+584 
-594 KPSGFG
+594 
-600 TYTLDGLPTGV
+600 
-611 YRIVETKTNDGFETA
+611 
-626 KPCRINFSN
+626 
-635 GAAVDAEGNAS
+635 
-646 GESKHFEIAFKTNDN
+646 
-661 VKNQVANFTSFE
+661 
-673 QKESGDP
+673 KE
-680 LAIKIQKIDAD
+680 
-691 TKETVGL
+691 ETVG
-698 GSGSLAGAEFT
+698 T
-709 IKYYEDAEGVGTI
+709 
-722 GISVPTGTPTAR
+722 TAPR
-734 WVIKTDEDGYA
+734 
-745 SLANDEYIVSKPS
+745 P
-758 KLPDSVKIVKGKYN
+758 
-772 ICKPGTIVIT
+772 
-782 ESEAP
+782 
-787 KNYNKF
+787 
-793 SKVTTQAGTS
+793 
-803 TDVDN
+803 
-808 VVIRADYNDKG
+808 
-819 EIKLYSC
+819 LY
-826 KKDQS
+826 KD
-831 GKLVKFG
+831 
-838 ASMTGSAIKIYEP
+838 
-851 VKRYNLRLQKTDGYE
+851 
-866 HPMANVAFV
+866 
-875 ITCRETGESHVMLT
+875 
-889 DSDGILD
+889 
-896 TSRVVT
+896 
-902 SGGKFKVN
+902 
-910 ANDDLYEQALT
+910 
-921 DNSIIPEYVQT
+921 
-932 SVFFNDDSDVAVT
+932 
-945 ASRHS
+945 
-950 EGALYAGTYIIR
+950 TYTIR
-962 ELHRQYVTVDGE
+962 EIHRQYVTIDG
-974 KCKLSEVYKIPA
+974 KKYKLTQVYNLGSAQTI
-986 AIKVTVPGTDNNAVG
+986 TV
-1001 EHDTK
+1001 
-1006 DAGTMTN
+1006 
-1013 IRIPSISSVAMDADS
+1013 SDS
-1028 ATKMSITSKDAK
+1028 AKDGAVIDFGTYTNTAIPKMTSSAISTDTNTKMSIAGKNASFKDSIKATNLK
-1040 FRDIVTIHN
+1040 AST
-1049 PELDKT
+1049 K
-1055 YTLMSIAVDT
+1055 YTLMSVAVD
-1065 ATGLAYVGA
+1065 ANTGKAYKDA
-1074 DGQYVRTTEYL
+1074 DGKYVAKNVEF
-1085 GKGSGLIGAD
+1085 
-1095 VPLELTANTTG
+1095 TTG
-1106 TEVNQLTFFEYLV
+1106 AVKKGTVFPETTASVTFTGVNTSNVKSRKLVFYEYLV
-1119 EGKTTNLV
+1119 EGSVTKTVSL
-1127 GVDSDGKP
+1127 DSAGKP
-1135 VEPAKCVAKDASVSN
+1135 VEPANCVAKDASVSN

-1160 ETEVLV
+1160 ET
-1166 NSTKTN
+1166 
-1172 ESPAAISTVTDTVT
+1172 
-1186 THGLIAGES
+1186 
-1195 FTINSTI
+1195 
-1202 KVDGKSIGVQ
+1202 
-1212 STDFTADG
+1212 
-1220 KDKEVSV
+1220 
-1227 VFKDLD
+1227 
-1233 LSKLANKRLS
+1233 
-1243 IVTELIYK
+1243 
-1251 NKVILTHNDDG
+1251 
-1262 KDLNEEFYTPEMHS
+1262 
-1276 NAIDVDTL
+1276 
-1284 TKMSKTS
+1284 
-1291 ETAKFKDTVDIKNL
+1291 
-1305 SAATQYT
+1305 
-1312 LQSIAVDTATGL
+1312 
-1324 AYKDASGK
+1324 
-1332 YVVGHETFT
+1332 
-1341 TKTSKDNDRV
+1341 
-1351 GATADIEFTANTKD
+1351 
-1365 TNVTQITFYE
+1365 
-1375 YLVRG
+1375 
-1380 SVDSDISVDE
+1380 
-1390 NGYPVRPANWIAED
+1390 
-1404 ASTSNVDQTLNLV
+1404 
-1417 NLETKVLVDSTKTN
+1417 KVLVDSTKTN
-1431 VAPADKKVDV
+1431 VAPADEKVDV

-1469 VENEVEFTAKGG
+1469 VENEVEFTAKGD
-1481 DETVSVPFKSLDLTK
+1481 DETVSVPLKGLNLTE

-1522 TDPDEVFY
+1522 TDPDEKFY

-1573 TTFVDSTTGEEIKK
+1573 TTFVDSATGEEMKK

-1596 GMLRDLGYVTDET
+1596 NMLKDLGYVTDET

-1646 MINVAFD
+1646 TVNVTFD

-1666 TIQQV
+1666 TIRQV

-1676 VVVAKHTDKDAESQ
+1676 VAVAKHTDKDAESQ

-1713 TKNADVVDTI
+1713 TKDADVVDTI

-1753 KPVVVKQN
+1753 KPVVVKQS

-1805 LNSAEQSFSF
+1805 PNSAEQSFSF

-1848 LTKGEGFT
+1848 LTKGERFT

-1867 KPMLVNGKQV
+1867 KPMLVDGKQV

-1923 GVLIDKEEDFDS
+1923 GILIDKEEDFDS

-1983 TTLTLHLNKNGKDA
+1983 TTLTLHLNKDGKDA

-2053 GHTEITDKGQQ
+2053 GHTEITDEGQQ
-2064 IHYPELKTSAKNS
+2064 IHYLELKTSAKNS

-2156 GLGKHKVVIFEYV
+2156 GLGKHRIVIFEYV

-2195 PNKTGDRTAMFLSIL
+2195 PNKTGDRTVMFLSIL
-2210 VGMLGLGVVTLFV
+2210 AGMLGLGVVTLFV
-2223 TRRKKK
+2223 TKRKKK

>member
-58 KELNDSDKDKNLAGA
+58 KELNDSDKDRNLAGA

-106 YKSLEE
+106 YKNLEE
-112 RANANAS
+112 RADANAS

-130 YYQLDKKLFR
+130 YYQLDEKLFR

-173 NNMFRPTEKVATPTD
+173 NNMFRPTEKVATSTD

-195 EVTTEA
+195 EVNTEA
-201 VTEPDTQVATTSD
+201 TTEPDTQVATTSD
-214 ASSEETEATTQIATP
+214 ASSEETETTTQIATP

-241 LASVMRAAG
+241 LALVFRMAKAAKAATTTAVSRGTGYGYDGGTISYIFYINKGLTYNNTGYAFCMEEGKTGPTSGTGTVSSIGKSNITKALYYSFAGPGAGSYDGAPSSGGLNGDNVMTLSCILDYYYTGYWDSGDFGTAYDNAISYEKWLKGKDMPNTLADTAFSIAGKSDDFTASRAA
-250 ASYWIYGDYSGMSSG
+250 YNI
-265 DYHVS
+265 
-270 TDKDNVPMSGNASRV
+270 TDKTQTTNEWAVVSKKSVTVTIPTGVTMHKTDSKGKKSTHGA
-285 FCGTA
+285 GTA
-290 SKQGPGKPYYGSS
+290 
-303 QGYTRRVVNNSSTVK
+303 TVSNGDK
-318 VLSYYYDVLAKQ
+318 IYFSASIAKGGT
-330 SDHSANWQNH
+330 SD
-340 VTQTAHALSYI
+340 I
-351 NGYGASY
+351 
-358 KPSWWS
+358 KF
-364 AAMARPVYSMSET
+364 
-377 QIYVGSNTTTSV
+377 TSV
-389 VNYTSSE
+389 KGYSAYKADFGAKLQVLGFLGEPTDKEFTAKLQWNSPNFSLRKTDSKTKQPVEGAEYLVYCAQDNEKVNVVRFKTNSNGVGEITSVNPTQASGEVGKTVVKLKAGVRYYIVETKAPEHYKLNKNKQVAIGGEKYPYEAHIGVNATDGHVDYTSITGATFSTTAT
-396 IHRGNREAS
+396 GVTY
-405 DGLHTLYNVQW
+405 HTVDKV
-416 TAVKTVSGTSLK
+416 AHDPVSIVIRKIDSVSGRAVPAGTAALAGAVFK
-428 NYFTVKVPSNV
+428 MEYFK
-439 RIYVKRNNG
+439 G
-448 KWGSATNTDVN
+448 KDSVSGSATNTWYLQTKLADGRYVARFARGY
-459 LYSGDKFFFTTSK
+459 LYSDSTHKSDAAPAEVDASGVYELEAGCMRITEVIAPSGYEKVTADNAGWIKLGGSIDRLTESASITVKIGNGNIYYGNTAVKDGVVEIGEQKERYDFKLKKVDSYGNPMAGVAFLVTASNGDQHVVVTDKNGEFDSSKLDYTNVNGNDATLAKAMADTTLYPTYKETNVFFTTPGSGK
-472 LTDRTTTIA
+472 TAAAEIKEETVDG
-481 NSKAALTGFTA
+481 KAPRPL
-492 YAYDPVNT
+492 Y
-500 KNQTM
+500 
-505 YGNGVSETRSIQFS
+505 
-519 IPWKDVYHKL
+519 KD
-529 TLDKLVCVGGNYKV
+529 
-543 DASTA
+543 
-548 GTQYTVYWVDKT
+548 
-560 TNSNR
+560 
-565 FGKIAVFEIQT
+565 
-576 NGKGKVKY
+576 
-584 LRQNNYGTTF
+584 
-594 KPSGFG
+594 
-600 TYTLDGLPTGV
+600 TYT
-611 YRIVETKTNDGFETA
+611 
-626 KPCRINFSN
+626 
-635 GAAVDAEGNAS
+635 
-646 GESKHFEIAFKTNDN
+646 
-661 VKNQVANFTSFE
+661 
-673 QKESGDP
+673 
-680 LAIKIQKIDAD
+680 
-691 TKETVGL
+691 
-698 GSGSLAGAEFT
+698 
-709 IKYYEDAEGVGTI
+709 
-722 GISVPTGTPTAR
+722 
-734 WVIKTDEDGYA
+734 
-745 SLANDEYIVSKPS
+745 
-758 KLPDSVKIVKGKYN
+758 
-772 ICKPGTIVIT
+772 
-782 ESEAP
+782 
-787 KNYNKF
+787 
-793 SKVTTQAGTS
+793 
-803 TDVDN
+803 
-808 VVIRADYNDKG
+808 
-819 EIKLYSC
+819 
-826 KKDQS
+826 
-831 GKLVKFG
+831 
-838 ASMTGSAIKIYEP
+838 
-851 VKRYNLRLQKTDGYE
+851 
-866 HPMANVAFV
+866 
-875 ITCRETGESHVMLT
+875 
-889 DSDGILD
+889 
-896 TSRVVT
+896 
-902 SGGKFKVN
+902 
-910 ANDDLYEQALT
+910 
-921 DNSIIPEYVQT
+921 
-932 SVFFNDDSDVAVT
+932 
-945 ASRHS
+945 
-950 EGALYAGTYIIR
+950 IR
-962 ELHRQYVTVDGE
+962 EIHRQYVTIDG
-974 KCKLSEVYKIPA
+974 KKYKLTQVYDLGPAQKI
-986 AIKVTVPGTDNNAVG
+986 TV
-1001 EHDTK
+1001 
-1006 DAGTMTN
+1006 
-1013 IRIPSISSVAMDADS
+1013 SDS
-1028 ATKMSITSKDAK
+1028 AKNGAVIDFGTYTNTAIPKMTSSAISTDTNTKMSVAGKNSSFKDSVKATNLK
-1040 FRDIVTIHN
+1040 AST
-1049 PELDKT
+1049 K
-1055 YTLMSIAVDT
+1055 YTLMSVAVD
-1065 ATGLAYVGA
+1065 ANTGKAYKDA
-1074 DGQYVRTTEYL
+1074 DGKYVAKNVEF
-1085 GKGSGLIGAD
+1085 
-1095 VPLELTANTTG
+1095 TTG
-1106 TEVNQLTFFEYLV
+1106 AVKKGTVFPETTASVTFTGVNTSNVKSRKLVFYEYLV
-1119 EGKTTNLV
+1119 EGSVTKTVSL
-1127 GVDSDGKP
+1127 DSAGKP
-1135 VEPAKCVAKDASVSN
+1135 VEPANCVAKDASVSN

-1160 ETEVLV
+1160 ET
-1166 NSTKTN
+1166 
-1172 ESPAAISTVTDTVT
+1172 
-1186 THGLIAGES
+1186 
-1195 FTINSTI
+1195 
-1202 KVDGKSIGVQ
+1202 
-1212 STDFTADG
+1212 
-1220 KDKEVSV
+1220 
-1227 VFKDLD
+1227 
-1233 LSKLANKRLS
+1233 
-1243 IVTELIYK
+1243 
-1251 NKVILTHNDDG
+1251 
-1262 KDLNEEFYTPEMHS
+1262 
-1276 NAIDVDTL
+1276 
-1284 TKMSKTS
+1284 
-1291 ETAKFKDTVDIKNL
+1291 
-1305 SAATQYT
+1305 
-1312 LQSIAVDTATGL
+1312 
-1324 AYKDASGK
+1324 
-1332 YVVGHETFT
+1332 
-1341 TKTSKDNDRV
+1341 
-1351 GATADIEFTANTKD
+1351 
-1365 TNVTQITFYE
+1365 
-1375 YLVRG
+1375 
-1380 SVDSDISVDE
+1380 
-1390 NGYPVRPANWIAED
+1390 
-1404 ASTSNVDQTLNLV
+1404 
-1417 NLETKVLVDSTKTN
+1417 KVLVDSTKTN
-1431 VAPADKKVDV
+1431 VAPADEKVDV

-1447 HNLVAG
+1447 HNLVAE

-1469 VENEVEFTAKGG
+1469 VENEVEFTAKGD
-1481 DETVSVPFKSLDLTK
+1481 DETVSVPLKGLNLTE

-1522 TDPDEVFY
+1522 TDPDEKFY

-1573 TTFVDSTTGEEIKK
+1573 TTFVDSATGEEIKK

-1596 GMLRDLGYVTDET
+1596 NMLKDLGYVTDET

-1646 MINVAFD
+1646 TVNVTFD

-1666 TIQQV
+1666 TIRQV

-1676 VVVAKHTDKDAESQ
+1676 VAVAKHTDKDAESQ

-1713 TKNADVVDTI
+1713 TKDADVVDTI

-1753 KPVVVKQN
+1753 KPVVVKQS

-1805 LNSAEQSFSF
+1805 PNSAEQSFSF

-1848 LTKGEGFT
+1848 LTKGERFT

-1867 KPMLVNGKQV
+1867 KPMLVDGKQV

-1923 GVLIDKEEDFDS
+1923 GILIDKEEDFDS

-1983 TTLTLHLNKNGKDA
+1983 TTLTLHLNKDGKDA

-2053 GHTEITDKGQQ
+2053 GHTEITDEGQQ

-2133 ELHVDSKKPENGS
+2133 ELHVDSKKPENSS

-2156 GLGKHKVVIFEYV
+2156 GLGKHRIVIFEYV

-2195 PNKTGDRTAMFLSIL
+2195 PNKTGDRTVVFLSIL
-2210 VGMLGLGVVTLFV
+2210 AGMLGLGVVTLFV

>member
-1 MFKDKVKVTVVALV
+1 MFKDKVKVTAVALV
-15 MVLLMVLSITTD
+15 MVLLMVLSVTTD
-27 LFVGLADVFRA
+27 LFIGLADVFRA
-38 KAEEAT
+38 KASEAT
-44 PTDATPVTRDVTVY
+44 PTDATKVTRDVTVY
-58 KELNDSDKDKNLAGA
+58 KELNDSDKDRNLAGA

-82 CTESITEFVLSYDG
+82 CTQSITEFVLSYDG
-96 KSYGGDDRVV
+96 KSYGGDARVV

-112 RANANAS
+112 RASADAS

-130 YYQLDKKLFR
+130 YYQLDKKLFN

-146 KTGYDYNNTVGSF
+146 KTGYEYSSNVGSF
-159 SIVAGDGVQEIKLD
+159 TVSEGDGVQEVKLD
-173 NNMFRPTEKVATPTD
+173 NDMFRPTEKVATPTD
-188 ASSEVST
+188 ANSEAST
-195 EVTTEA
+195 EVSSETT
-201 VTEPDTQVATTSD
+201 TEPDTQVATKSD
-214 ASSEETEATTQIATP
+214 VSSEDTEATTQVATP

-234 EVKPVAT
+234 EIEPVVTLAAIFRAASSDVYVWGTESQGCGNYHKTSASASSANMSLGGDIGSRMFCVDWGANGPSAANGYTKPVKY
-241 LASVMRAAG
+241 SKGGG
-250 ASYWIYGDYSGMSSG
+250 AD
-265 DYHVS
+265 VS
-270 TDKDNVPMSGNASRV
+270 LRK
-285 FCGTA
+285 
-290 SKQGPGKPYYGSS
+290 
-303 QGYTRRVVNNSSTVK
+303 VVA
-318 VLSYYYDVLAKQ
+318 YYYEVLAK
-330 SDHSANWQNH
+330 
-340 VTQTAHALSYI
+340 TAVNLAATEHYLSLLKGNKGTTPSWASKAMSYTAL
-351 NGYGASY
+351 ASGEQGISIDKT
-358 KPSWWS
+358 KPSMTYYKS
-364 AAMARPVYSMSET
+364 YPFKANGVVVHTSTNVFVSEPVTVTATKSEQYFTASVPKDCAVYVYNYNSET
-377 QIYVGSNTTTSV
+377 EKY
-389 VNYTSSE
+389 
-396 IHRGNREAS
+396 
-405 DGLHTLYNVQW
+405 QW
-416 TAVKTVSGTSLK
+416 TRYGSTDDLTLKKGDKFRFVLPKSFANKTVSLSGTAKYGGWDVYYYNPNDPAWIGCQQMVLATETAKPKFSLSVTTGDVPPEFDPINIVIDK
-428 NYFTVKVPSNV
+428 VDSVKEDGTTVGGASLAGAVFKMEYFK
-439 RIYVKRNNG
+439 G
-448 KWGSATNTDVN
+448 KDSASGSATNTWYIKTVKNSAGDYTARFDKTCLVT
-459 LYSGDKFFFTTSK
+459 GDKNYPSDTAPTNTNAAGVYELEAGCMRITEVKAPSGYLKVDGSNKGAFVIKGKVINQASITVRVTGGRTIYAGAEITADAFKQYEQKERYDFKLKKVDSYGNPMAGVAFLVTASNGDQHVVVTDKNGEFDSSKLDYINVNGNDATLAKAMADTTLYPTYKETNVFFTTPGSGK
-472 LTDRTTTIA
+472 TAAAEIKEETVDG
-481 NSKAALTGFTA
+481 KAPRPL
-492 YAYDPVNT
+492 Y
-500 KNQTM
+500 
-505 YGNGVSETRSIQFS
+505 
-519 IPWKDVYHKL
+519 KD
-529 TLDKLVCVGGNYKV
+529 
-543 DASTA
+543 
-548 GTQYTVYWVDKT
+548 
-560 TNSNR
+560 
-565 FGKIAVFEIQT
+565 
-576 NGKGKVKY
+576 
-584 LRQNNYGTTF
+584 
-594 KPSGFG
+594 
-600 TYTLDGLPTGV
+600 TYT
-611 YRIVETKTNDGFETA
+611 
-626 KPCRINFSN
+626 
-635 GAAVDAEGNAS
+635 
-646 GESKHFEIAFKTNDN
+646 
-661 VKNQVANFTSFE
+661 
-673 QKESGDP
+673 
-680 LAIKIQKIDAD
+680 
-691 TKETVGL
+691 
-698 GSGSLAGAEFT
+698 
-709 IKYYEDAEGVGTI
+709 
-722 GISVPTGTPTAR
+722 
-734 WVIKTDEDGYA
+734 
-745 SLANDEYIVSKPS
+745 
-758 KLPDSVKIVKGKYN
+758 
-772 ICKPGTIVIT
+772 
-782 ESEAP
+782 
-787 KNYNKF
+787 
-793 SKVTTQAGTS
+793 
-803 TDVDN
+803 
-808 VVIRADYNDKG
+808 
-819 EIKLYSC
+819 
-826 KKDQS
+826 
-831 GKLVKFG
+831 
-838 ASMTGSAIKIYEP
+838 
-851 VKRYNLRLQKTDGYE
+851 
-866 HPMANVAFV
+866 
-875 ITCRETGESHVMLT
+875 
-889 DSDGILD
+889 
-896 TSRVVT
+896 
-902 SGGKFKVN
+902 
-910 ANDDLYEQALT
+910 
-921 DNSIIPEYVQT
+921 
-932 SVFFNDDSDVAVT
+932 
-945 ASRHS
+945 
-950 EGALYAGTYIIR
+950 IR
-962 ELHRQYVTVDGE
+962 EIHRQYVTIDG
-974 KCKLSEVYKIPA
+974 KKYKLTQVYDIGPA
-986 AIKVTVPGTDNNAVG
+986 QTITVP
-1001 EHDTK
+1001 
-1006 DAGTMTN
+1006 
-1013 IRIPSISSVAMDADS
+1013 DS
-1028 ATKMSITSKDAK
+1028 AKDGAVINFGTYTNTAIPKMTSSAISTDTNTKMSVAGKNASFKDSIKATNLK
-1040 FRDIVTIHN
+1040 AST
-1049 PELDKT
+1049 K
-1055 YTLMSIAVDT
+1055 YTLMSVAVD
-1065 ATGLAYVGA
+1065 
-1074 DGQYVRTTEYL
+1074 
-1085 GKGSGLIGAD
+1085 
-1095 VPLELTANTTG
+1095 ANTGKAYKDASGKYVAKNVAVTTG
-1106 TEVNQLTFFEYLV
+1106 AVKKGTVFPETTASVTFTGVNTSNVKSRKLVFYEYLV
-1119 EGKTTNLV
+1119 EGSVTKTVSL
-1127 GVDSDGKP
+1127 DSAGKP
-1135 VEPAKCVAKDASVSN
+1135 VEPANCVAKDASVSN

-1160 ETEVLV
+1160 ETKVLV

-1186 THGLIAGES
+1186 THGLVAGES
-1195 FTINSTI
+1195 FTIKSTV
-1202 KVDGKSIGVQ
+1202 KVDGKSTGVQ
-1212 STDFTADG
+1212 STDFTAEG
-1220 KDKEVSV
+1220 NDKEVSV

-1305 SAATQYT
+1305 STATQYT

-1332 YVVGHETFT
+1332 YVAGHEVFT
-1341 TKTSKDNDRV
+1341 TESAEDNQGADRV
-1351 GATADIEFTANTKD
+1351 GATVDIEFTANTKG

-1431 VAPADKKVDV
+1431 VAPADKKVNV

-1522 TDPDEVFY
+1522 TDPNEVFY

-1573 TTFVDSTTGEEIKK
+1573 TTFVDSATGEEIKK

-1596 GMLRDLGYVTDET
+1596 SMLKDLGYVTDET

-1623 KIVSEVGKA
+1623 KIVSKVGKA
-1632 FKRTQVLKPEKMDD
+1632 FKRTQILKPEKMDD
-1646 MINVAFD
+1646 MVNVAFD

-1713 TKNADVVDTI
+1713 TKDADVVDTI

-1753 KPVVVKQN
+1753 KPVVVEQN

-1983 TTLTLHLNKNGKDA
+1983 TTLTLHLNKDGKDA

-2053 GHTEITDKGQQ
+2053 GHTEITDEGQQ

-2156 GLGKHKVVIFEYV
+2156 GLGKHRIVIFEYV

-2195 PNKTGDRTAMFLSIL
+2195 PNKTGDRTVMFLSIL
-2210 VGMLGLGVVTLFV
+2210 AGMLGLGVVTLFV
-2223 TRRKKK
+2223 TKRKKR

>member
-58 KELNDSDKDKNLAGA
+58 KELNDSDKDRNLAGA

-96 KSYGGDDRVV
+96 KAYGGDDRVV
-106 YKSLEE
+106 YKNLEE

-130 YYQLDKKLFR
+130 YYQLDEKLFR
-140 SNDDYS
+140 SNDDYN

-195 EVTTEA
+195 EVSTEA
-201 VTEPDTQVATTSD
+201 TTEPDTQVATTSD
-214 ASSEETEATTQIATP
+214 ASSEETETTTQVATP

-241 LASVMRAAG
+241 LASVFRMAKAAKI
-250 ASYWIYGDYSGMSSG
+250 AEDVYIYGSEEDGCG
-265 DYHVS
+265 NYHI
-270 TDKDNVPMSGNASRV
+270 TAENGNANPSLNGDMGSRT
-285 FCGTA
+285 FCVDWGA
-290 SKQGPGKPYYGSS
+290 NGPSAKNN
-303 QGYTRRVVNNSSTVK
+303 YTRPVK
-318 VLSYYYDVLAKQ
+318 YRLGNGAKESMRKAVAYYYDVLVPAADTKGKKVTALTETEHYL
-330 SDHSANWQNH
+330 SSLKGNKGTTPSWASAAQNH
-340 VTQTAHALSYI
+340 VALAKGDQAISISNSKPTVTCVDSKTFGTFTEKNVFVSEKLTVTAKSDEQYFNYEVPSGCTVYVHRSKTW
-351 NGYGASY
+351 Y
-358 KPSWWS
+358 KLT
-364 AAMARPVYSMSET
+364 ADDKT
-377 QIYVGSNTTTSV
+377 
-389 VNYTSSE
+389 
-396 IHRGNREAS
+396 
-405 DGLHTLYNVQW
+405 HTLRKNDVFYVVTPKSN
-416 TAVKTVSGTSLK
+416 ANKTFSISGT
-428 NYFTVKVPSNV
+428 
-439 RIYVKRNNG
+439 
-448 KWGSATNTDVN
+448 AA
-459 LYSGDKFFFTTSK
+459 SG
-472 LTDRTTTIA
+472 
-481 NSKAALTGFTA
+481 G
-492 YAYDPVNT
+492 
-500 KNQTM
+500 
-505 YGNGVSETRSIQFS
+505 
-519 IPWKDVYHKL
+519 WDVYYYEPNDPAWLGCQEMMLAAETDKPKF
-529 TLDKLVCVGGNYKV
+529 TLKFKTEELPDPINIEIDKV
-543 DASTA
+543 DSVRED
-548 GTQYTVYWVDKT
+548 GTQVGKT
-560 TNSNR
+560 
-565 FGKIAVFEIQT
+565 
-576 NGKGKVKY
+576 
-584 LRQNNYGTTF
+584 
-594 KPSGFG
+594 
-600 TYTLDGLPTGV
+600 
-611 YRIVETKTNDGFETA
+611 
-626 KPCRINFSN
+626 
-635 GAAVDAEGNAS
+635 
-646 GESKHFEIAFKTNDN
+646 
-661 VKNQVANFTSFE
+661 
-673 QKESGDP
+673 
-680 LAIKIQKIDAD
+680 
-691 TKETVGL
+691 
-698 GSGSLAGAEFT
+698 SLAGAIFKMEYFKGKT
-709 IKYYEDAEGVGTI
+709 TA
-722 GISVPTGTPTAR
+722 SGTPTNT
-734 WVIKTDEDGYA
+734 WYIKTVKDGSHYRA
-745 SLANDEYIVSKPS
+745 AFSKACLVTGDKNYPS
-758 KLPDSVKIVKGKYN
+758 DTAPKDIDPTGLYELYDGAMR
-772 ICKPGTIVIT
+772 IT
-782 ESEAP
+782 EVKAP
-787 KNYNKF
+787 SGYKVVDGKNKGF
-793 SKVTTQAGTS
+793 FKVKQTKVTGSSITVRVTGGKTIYAGAEITA
-803 TDVDN
+803 DAFKQYEQKERYDFKLKKVDSYGN
-808 VVIRADYNDKG
+808 
-819 EIKLYSC
+819 
-826 KKDQS
+826 
-831 GKLVKFG
+831 
-838 ASMTGSAIKIYEP
+838 
-851 VKRYNLRLQKTDGYE
+851 
-866 HPMANVAFV
+866 PMAGVAF
-875 ITCRETGESHVMLT
+875 L
-889 DSDGILD
+889 
-896 TSRVVT
+896 
-902 SGGKFKVN
+902 
-910 ANDDLYEQALT
+910 
-921 DNSIIPEYVQT
+921 
-932 SVFFNDDSDVAVT
+932 VT
-945 ASRHS
+945 ASNGDQHVVVTDKNGEFDS
-950 EGALYAGTYIIR
+950 SKLGYTNVNGNDATLAKAMADTTLYPTYKETNVFFTTPGSGKTAAAEIKEETVGTTAPRPLYKDTYTIR
-962 ELHRQYVTVDGE
+962 EIHRQYVTIDG
-974 KCKLSEVYKIPA
+974 KKYKLTQVYDLEPAQKI
-986 AIKVTVPGTDNNAVG
+986 TV
-1001 EHDTK
+1001 
-1006 DAGTMTN
+1006 
-1013 IRIPSISSVAMDADS
+1013 SDS
-1028 ATKMSITSKDAK
+1028 AKNGAVIDFGTYTNTAIPKMTSSAISTDTNTKMSVAGKNSSFKDSVKATNLK
-1040 FRDIVTIHN
+1040 AST
-1049 PELDKT
+1049 K
-1055 YTLMSIAVDT
+1055 YTLMSVAVD
-1065 ATGLAYVGA
+1065 ANTGKAYKDA
-1074 DGQYVRTTEYL
+1074 DGKYVAKNVEF
-1085 GKGSGLIGAD
+1085 
-1095 VPLELTANTTG
+1095 TTG
-1106 TEVNQLTFFEYLV
+1106 AVKKGTVFPETTASVTFTGVNTSNVKSRKLVFYEYLV
-1119 EGKTTNLV
+1119 EGSVTKTVSL
-1127 GVDSDGKP
+1127 DSAGKP
-1135 VEPAKCVAKDASVSN
+1135 VEPANCVAKDASVSN

-1160 ETEVLV
+1160 ET
-1166 NSTKTN
+1166 
-1172 ESPAAISTVTDTVT
+1172 
-1186 THGLIAGES
+1186 
-1195 FTINSTI
+1195 
-1202 KVDGKSIGVQ
+1202 
-1212 STDFTADG
+1212 
-1220 KDKEVSV
+1220 
-1227 VFKDLD
+1227 
-1233 LSKLANKRLS
+1233 
-1243 IVTELIYK
+1243 
-1251 NKVILTHNDDG
+1251 
-1262 KDLNEEFYTPEMHS
+1262 
-1276 NAIDVDTL
+1276 
-1284 TKMSKTS
+1284 
-1291 ETAKFKDTVDIKNL
+1291 
-1305 SAATQYT
+1305 
-1312 LQSIAVDTATGL
+1312 
-1324 AYKDASGK
+1324 
-1332 YVVGHETFT
+1332 
-1341 TKTSKDNDRV
+1341 
-1351 GATADIEFTANTKD
+1351 
-1365 TNVTQITFYE
+1365 
-1375 YLVRG
+1375 
-1380 SVDSDISVDE
+1380 
-1390 NGYPVRPANWIAED
+1390 
-1404 ASTSNVDQTLNLV
+1404 
-1417 NLETKVLVDSTKTN
+1417 KVLVDSTKTN
-1431 VAPADKKVDV
+1431 VAPADEKVDV

-1469 VENEVEFTAKGG
+1469 VENEVEFTAKGD
-1481 DETVSVPFKSLDLTK
+1481 DETVSVPLKGLNLTE

-1522 TDPDEVFY
+1522 TDPDEKFY

-1573 TTFVDSTTGEEIKK
+1573 TTFVDSATGEEIKK

-1596 GMLRDLGYVTDET
+1596 NMLKDLGYVTDET

-1632 FKRTQVLKPEKMDD
+1632 FKRTQVIKPEKMDD

-1698 TLAVDNTSHNHTIAP
+1698 TLAVDNTSHNHTIVP

-1753 KPVVVKQN
+1753 KPVVVKQS
-1761 ETISKA
+1761 ETIGKA

-1805 LNSAEQSFSF
+1805 PNSAEQSFSF

-1848 LTKGEGFT
+1848 LTKGERFT

-1867 KPMLVNGKQV
+1867 KPMLVDGKQV

-1923 GVLIDKEEDFDS
+1923 GILIDKEEDFDS

-1983 TTLTLHLNKNGKDA
+1983 TTLTLHLNKDGKDA

-2053 GHTEITDKGQQ
+2053 GHTEITDEGQQ

-2118 QQIVVSDGKKVRKVT
+2118 QQIVVSDGKKVHKVT

-2156 GLGKHKVVIFEYV
+2156 GLGKHRIVIFEYV

-2195 PNKTGDRTAMFLSIL
+2195 PNKTGDRTVMFLSIL
-2210 VGMLGLGVVTLFV
+2210 AGMLGLGVVTLFV
-2223 TRRKKK
+2223 TKRKKK

>member
-58 KELNDSDKDKNLAGA
+58 KELNDSDKDRNLAGA

-106 YKSLEE
+106 YKNLEE
-112 RANANAS
+112 RADANAS

-130 YYQLDKKLFR
+130 YYQLDEKLFR

-173 NNMFRPTEKVATPTD
+173 NNMFRPTEKVATSTD

-195 EVTTEA
+195 EVNTEA
-201 VTEPDTQVATTSD
+201 TTEPDTQVATTSD
-214 ASSEETEATTQIATP
+214 ASSEETETTTQIATP

-241 LASVMRAAG
+241 LASVFRMAKAAKAATTTAVSRGTGYGYDGGTISYIFYINKGLTYNNTGYAFCMEEDKTGPTSGTGTVSSIGKSNITKALYYSFAGPGAGSYDGAPSSGGLNGDNVMTLSCILDYYYTGYWDSGDFGTAYDNAISYEKWLKGKDMPNTLADTAFSIAGKSDDFTASRAA
-250 ASYWIYGDYSGMSSG
+250 YNI
-265 DYHVS
+265 
-270 TDKDNVPMSGNASRV
+270 TDKTQTTNEWAVVSKKSVTVTIPTGVTMHKTDSKGKKSTHGA
-285 FCGTA
+285 GTA
-290 SKQGPGKPYYGSS
+290 
-303 QGYTRRVVNNSSTVK
+303 TVSNGDK
-318 VLSYYYDVLAKQ
+318 IYFSASIAKGGT
-330 SDHSANWQNH
+330 SD
-340 VTQTAHALSYI
+340 I
-351 NGYGASY
+351 
-358 KPSWWS
+358 KF
-364 AAMARPVYSMSET
+364 
-377 QIYVGSNTTTSV
+377 TSV
-389 VNYTSSE
+389 KGYSAYKADFGAKLQVLGFLGEPTDKEFTAKLQWNSPNFSLRKTDSKTKQPVEGAEYLVYCAQDNEKVNVVRFKTNSNGVGEITSVNPTQASGEVGKTVVKLKAGVRYYIVETKAPEHYKLNKNKQVAIGGEKYPYEAHIGVNATDGHVDYTSITGATFSTTAT
-396 IHRGNREAS
+396 GVTY
-405 DGLHTLYNVQW
+405 HTVDKV
-416 TAVKTVSGTSLK
+416 AHDPVSIVIRKIDSVSGRAVPAGTAALAGAVFK
-428 NYFTVKVPSNV
+428 MEYFK
-439 RIYVKRNNG
+439 G
-448 KWGSATNTDVN
+448 KDSVSGSATNTWYLQTKLADGRYVARFARGY
-459 LYSGDKFFFTTSK
+459 LYSDSTHKSDAAPAEVDASGVYELEAGCMRITEVIAPSGYEKVTADNAGWIKLGGSIDRLTESASITVKIGNGNIYYGNTAVKDGVVEIGEQKERYDFKLKKVDSYGNPMAGVAFLVTASNGDQHVVVTDKNGEFDSSKLDYTNVNGNDATLAKAMADTTLYPTYKETNVFFTTPGSGK
-472 LTDRTTTIA
+472 TAAAEIKEETVDG
-481 NSKAALTGFTA
+481 KAPRPL
-492 YAYDPVNT
+492 Y
-500 KNQTM
+500 
-505 YGNGVSETRSIQFS
+505 
-519 IPWKDVYHKL
+519 KD
-529 TLDKLVCVGGNYKV
+529 
-543 DASTA
+543 
-548 GTQYTVYWVDKT
+548 
-560 TNSNR
+560 
-565 FGKIAVFEIQT
+565 
-576 NGKGKVKY
+576 
-584 LRQNNYGTTF
+584 
-594 KPSGFG
+594 
-600 TYTLDGLPTGV
+600 TYT
-611 YRIVETKTNDGFETA
+611 
-626 KPCRINFSN
+626 
-635 GAAVDAEGNAS
+635 
-646 GESKHFEIAFKTNDN
+646 
-661 VKNQVANFTSFE
+661 
-673 QKESGDP
+673 
-680 LAIKIQKIDAD
+680 
-691 TKETVGL
+691 
-698 GSGSLAGAEFT
+698 
-709 IKYYEDAEGVGTI
+709 
-722 GISVPTGTPTAR
+722 
-734 WVIKTDEDGYA
+734 
-745 SLANDEYIVSKPS
+745 
-758 KLPDSVKIVKGKYN
+758 
-772 ICKPGTIVIT
+772 
-782 ESEAP
+782 
-787 KNYNKF
+787 
-793 SKVTTQAGTS
+793 
-803 TDVDN
+803 
-808 VVIRADYNDKG
+808 
-819 EIKLYSC
+819 
-826 KKDQS
+826 
-831 GKLVKFG
+831 
-838 ASMTGSAIKIYEP
+838 
-851 VKRYNLRLQKTDGYE
+851 
-866 HPMANVAFV
+866 
-875 ITCRETGESHVMLT
+875 
-889 DSDGILD
+889 
-896 TSRVVT
+896 
-902 SGGKFKVN
+902 
-910 ANDDLYEQALT
+910 
-921 DNSIIPEYVQT
+921 
-932 SVFFNDDSDVAVT
+932 
-945 ASRHS
+945 
-950 EGALYAGTYIIR
+950 IR
-962 ELHRQYVTVDGE
+962 EIHRQYVTIDG
-974 KCKLSEVYKIPA
+974 KKYKLTQVYDLGPAQKI
-986 AIKVTVPGTDNNAVG
+986 TV
-1001 EHDTK
+1001 
-1006 DAGTMTN
+1006 
-1013 IRIPSISSVAMDADS
+1013 SDS
-1028 ATKMSITSKDAK
+1028 AKNGAVIDFGTYTNTAIPKMTSSAISTDTNTKMSVAGKNSSFKDSVKATNLK
-1040 FRDIVTIHN
+1040 AST
-1049 PELDKT
+1049 K
-1055 YTLMSIAVDT
+1055 YTLMSVAVD
-1065 ATGLAYVGA
+1065 ANTGKAYKDA
-1074 DGQYVRTTEYL
+1074 DGKYVAKNVEF
-1085 GKGSGLIGAD
+1085 
-1095 VPLELTANTTG
+1095 TTG
-1106 TEVNQLTFFEYLV
+1106 AVKKGTVFPETTASVTFTGVNTSNVKSRKLVFYEYLV
-1119 EGKTTNLV
+1119 EGSVTKTVSL
-1127 GVDSDGKP
+1127 DSAGKP
-1135 VEPAKCVAKDASVSN
+1135 VEPANCVAKDASVSN

-1160 ETEVLV
+1160 ET
-1166 NSTKTN
+1166 
-1172 ESPAAISTVTDTVT
+1172 
-1186 THGLIAGES
+1186 
-1195 FTINSTI
+1195 
-1202 KVDGKSIGVQ
+1202 
-1212 STDFTADG
+1212 
-1220 KDKEVSV
+1220 
-1227 VFKDLD
+1227 
-1233 LSKLANKRLS
+1233 
-1243 IVTELIYK
+1243 
-1251 NKVILTHNDDG
+1251 
-1262 KDLNEEFYTPEMHS
+1262 
-1276 NAIDVDTL
+1276 
-1284 TKMSKTS
+1284 
-1291 ETAKFKDTVDIKNL
+1291 
-1305 SAATQYT
+1305 
-1312 LQSIAVDTATGL
+1312 
-1324 AYKDASGK
+1324 
-1332 YVVGHETFT
+1332 
-1341 TKTSKDNDRV
+1341 
-1351 GATADIEFTANTKD
+1351 
-1365 TNVTQITFYE
+1365 
-1375 YLVRG
+1375 
-1380 SVDSDISVDE
+1380 
-1390 NGYPVRPANWIAED
+1390 
-1404 ASTSNVDQTLNLV
+1404 
-1417 NLETKVLVDSTKTN
+1417 KVLVDSTKTN
-1431 VAPADKKVDV
+1431 VAPADEKVDV

-1447 HNLVAG
+1447 HNLVAE

-1469 VENEVEFTAKGG
+1469 VENEVEFTAKGD
-1481 DETVSVPFKSLDLTK
+1481 DETVSVPLKGLNLTE

-1522 TDPDEVFY
+1522 TDPDEKFY

-1573 TTFVDSTTGEEIKK
+1573 TTFVDSATGEEIKK

-1596 GMLRDLGYVTDET
+1596 NMLKDLGYVTDET

-1646 MINVAFD
+1646 TVNVTFD

-1666 TIQQV
+1666 TIRQV

-1676 VVVAKHTDKDAESQ
+1676 VAVAKHTDKDAESQ

-1713 TKNADVVDTI
+1713 TKDADVVDTI

-1753 KPVVVKQN
+1753 KPVVVKQS

-1805 LNSAEQSFSF
+1805 PNSAEQSFSF

-1848 LTKGEGFT
+1848 LTKGERFT

-1867 KPMLVNGKQV
+1867 KPMLVDGKQV

-1923 GVLIDKEEDFDS
+1923 GILIDKEEDFDS

-1959 YASKTAIFR
+1959 YASNTAIFR

-1983 TTLTLHLNKNGKDA
+1983 TTLTLHLNKDGKDA

-2042 ETIRTKGYEVC
+2042 ETIRTKVYEVC
-2053 GHTEITDKGQQ
+2053 GHTEITDEGQQ

-2133 ELHVDSKKPENGS
+2133 ELHVDSKKSENGS

-2156 GLGKHKVVIFEYV
+2156 GLGKHRIVIFEYV

-2195 PNKTGDRTAMFLSIL
+2195 PNKTGDRTVVFLSIL
-2210 VGMLGLGVVTLFV
+2210 AGMLGLGVVTLFV

>member
-15 MVLLMVLSITTD
+15 MVLLMVLSVTTD
-27 LFVGLADVFRA
+27 LFIGLADVFRA

-44 PTDATPVTRDVTVY
+44 PTDATKVTRDVTVY
-58 KELNDSDKDKNLAGA
+58 KELNDSDKDRNLAGA
-73 VIKVFKDSA
+73 VIKVYKDSA
-82 CTESITEFVLSYDG
+82 CTESITDFVLSYDG
-96 KSYGGDDRVV
+96 KAYGGDDRVV

-130 YYQLDKKLFR
+130 YYQLDEKLFK

-146 KTGYDYNNTVGSF
+146 KTGYEYNNTVGTF

-173 NNMFRPTEKVATPTD
+173 NDMFRPTEKVATPTD
-188 ASSEVST
+188 VSSEAST
-195 EVTTEA
+195 ETSTEATTES
-201 VTEPDTQVATTSD
+201 DTQVATTSD
-214 ASSEETEATTQIATP
+214 ASSEETETTTQIATP

-234 EVKPVAT
+234 KVKPVAT
-241 LASVMRAAG
+241 LASVFRAAVADVYVWGTETQGCGNYHKTSSSANSANMSLDGDIGSRMFCVDWG
-250 ASYWIYGDYSGMSSG
+250 A
-265 DYHVS
+265 
-270 TDKDNVPMSGNASRV
+270 N
-285 FCGTA
+285 
-290 SKQGPGKPYYGSS
+290 GPSLAN
-303 QGYTRRVVNNSSTVK
+303 GYTRPVKYSRGGGAGVSLRKVVA
-318 VLSYYYDVLAKQ
+318 YYYEVLAKT
-330 SDHSANWQNH
+330 SGNLAATEHYLSLLNGKKGTTPTWASNAMKY
-340 VTQTAHALSYI
+340 TAL
-351 NGYGASY
+351 ASGEETISIDKT
-358 KPSWWS
+358 KPSMTYYKS
-364 AAMARPVYSMSET
+364 YSFKANGEVFHKSTNVFVSEQVTVTADKSEQYFTASVPKDCAVYVYNYNSET
-377 QIYVGSNTTTSV
+377 KKYQWIRYGSTDNLKLKNGDKFRIVLPKSFA
-389 VNYTSSE
+389 N
-396 IHRGNREAS
+396 
-405 DGLHTLYNVQW
+405 
-416 TAVKTVSGTSLK
+416 KTVSLSGTARYGGWDVYYYNPNDPAWLDCQQMVLATETDKPEFSLSVKTEELPDPINIYIRKIDSVTGKAAKVGTTSLEGAIFK
-428 NYFTVKVPSNV
+428 MEYFKGKTTASGTPTNIWYLETVKNAAGDYTA
-439 RIYVKRNNG
+439 RFDKTCLI
-448 KWGSATNTDVN
+448 T
-459 LYSGDKFFFTTSK
+459 GDKNHPSDAAPKDIDPTGLYELYDGSIRLTEVKAPSGYDTVTASNKGFIKLFGDDNKITDKASITVQVAAGKVVYGNTPISGGVIEYGEQKERYDFKLKKVDSYGNPMAGVAFLVTASNGDQHVVVTDKNGEFDSSKLGYTNVNGNDATLAKAMADTTLYPTYKETNVFFTTPGSGK
-472 LTDRTTTIA
+472 TAAAEIKEETVDG
-481 NSKAALTGFTA
+481 KAPRPL
-492 YAYDPVNT
+492 Y
-500 KNQTM
+500 
-505 YGNGVSETRSIQFS
+505 
-519 IPWKDVYHKL
+519 KD
-529 TLDKLVCVGGNYKV
+529 
-543 DASTA
+543 
-548 GTQYTVYWVDKT
+548 
-560 TNSNR
+560 
-565 FGKIAVFEIQT
+565 
-576 NGKGKVKY
+576 
-584 LRQNNYGTTF
+584 
-594 KPSGFG
+594 
-600 TYTLDGLPTGV
+600 TYT
-611 YRIVETKTNDGFETA
+611 
-626 KPCRINFSN
+626 
-635 GAAVDAEGNAS
+635 
-646 GESKHFEIAFKTNDN
+646 
-661 VKNQVANFTSFE
+661 
-673 QKESGDP
+673 
-680 LAIKIQKIDAD
+680 
-691 TKETVGL
+691 
-698 GSGSLAGAEFT
+698 
-709 IKYYEDAEGVGTI
+709 
-722 GISVPTGTPTAR
+722 
-734 WVIKTDEDGYA
+734 
-745 SLANDEYIVSKPS
+745 
-758 KLPDSVKIVKGKYN
+758 
-772 ICKPGTIVIT
+772 
-782 ESEAP
+782 
-787 KNYNKF
+787 
-793 SKVTTQAGTS
+793 
-803 TDVDN
+803 
-808 VVIRADYNDKG
+808 
-819 EIKLYSC
+819 
-826 KKDQS
+826 
-831 GKLVKFG
+831 
-838 ASMTGSAIKIYEP
+838 
-851 VKRYNLRLQKTDGYE
+851 
-866 HPMANVAFV
+866 
-875 ITCRETGESHVMLT
+875 
-889 DSDGILD
+889 
-896 TSRVVT
+896 
-902 SGGKFKVN
+902 
-910 ANDDLYEQALT
+910 
-921 DNSIIPEYVQT
+921 
-932 SVFFNDDSDVAVT
+932 
-945 ASRHS
+945 
-950 EGALYAGTYIIR
+950 IR
-962 ELHRQYVTVDGE
+962 EIHRQYVTIDG
-974 KCKLSEVYKIPA
+974 KKYKLTQVYDLGPAQKI
-986 AIKVTVPGTDNNAVG
+986 TV
-1001 EHDTK
+1001 
-1006 DAGTMTN
+1006 
-1013 IRIPSISSVAMDADS
+1013 SDS
-1028 ATKMSITSKDAK
+1028 AKNGAVIDFGTYTNTAIPKMTSSAISTDTNTKMSVAGKNSSFKDSIKATNLK
-1040 FRDIVTIHN
+1040 AST
-1049 PELDKT
+1049 K
-1055 YTLMSIAVDT
+1055 YTLMSVAVD
-1065 ATGLAYVGA
+1065 ANTGNAYKDA
-1074 DGQYVRTTEYL
+1074 DGKYVAKNVEF
-1085 GKGSGLIGAD
+1085 
-1095 VPLELTANTTG
+1095 TTG
-1106 TEVNQLTFFEYLV
+1106 AVKKGTVFPETTASVTFTGVNTSNVKSRKLVFYEYLV
-1119 EGKTTNLV
+1119 EGSVTKTVSL
-1127 GVDSDGKP
+1127 DSAGKP
-1135 VEPAKCVAKDASVSN
+1135 VEPANCVAKDASVSN
-1150 KAQTVNVISL
+1150 EAQ
-1160 ETEVLV
+1160 
-1166 NSTKTN
+1166 
-1172 ESPAAISTVTDTVT
+1172 
-1186 THGLIAGES
+1186 
-1195 FTINSTI
+1195 
-1202 KVDGKSIGVQ
+1202 
-1212 STDFTADG
+1212 
-1220 KDKEVSV
+1220 
-1227 VFKDLD
+1227 
-1233 LSKLANKRLS
+1233 
-1243 IVTELIYK
+1243 
-1251 NKVILTHNDDG
+1251 
-1262 KDLNEEFYTPEMHS
+1262 
-1276 NAIDVDTL
+1276 
-1284 TKMSKTS
+1284 
-1291 ETAKFKDTVDIKNL
+1291 
-1305 SAATQYT
+1305 
-1312 LQSIAVDTATGL
+1312 
-1324 AYKDASGK
+1324 
-1332 YVVGHETFT
+1332 
-1341 TKTSKDNDRV
+1341 
-1351 GATADIEFTANTKD
+1351 
-1365 TNVTQITFYE
+1365 
-1375 YLVRG
+1375 
-1380 SVDSDISVDE
+1380 SVDVFS
-1390 NGYPVRPANWIAED
+1390 
-1404 ASTSNVDQTLNLV
+1404 
-1417 NLETKVLVDSTKTN
+1417 LETKVLVDSTKTN

-1464 GENIK
+1464 GEKVK
-1469 VENEVEFTAKGG
+1469 VENGVEFTAKGG

-1573 TTFVDSTTGEEIKK
+1573 TTFVDSATGEEIKK

-1596 GMLRDLGYVTDET
+1596 SMLKDLGYVTDET
-1609 SSDSTG
+1609 NSDSTG
-1615 DSVAEDTG
+1615 DSVSEDTG

-1632 FKRTQVLKPEKMDD
+1632 FKRTQILKPEKMND
-1646 MINVAFD
+1646 MVNVAFD

-1740 IDKDTNKPVELNG
+1740 IDKDTNKPVELND

-1773 HYVVDG
+1773 HYIVDG

-1923 GVLIDKEEDFDS
+1923 GILIDKEEDFDS

-1983 TTLTLHLNKNGKDA
+1983 TTLTLHLNKDGKDA

-2053 GHTEITDKGQQ
+2053 GHTEITDEGQQ

-2156 GLGKHKVVIFEYV
+2156 GLGKHRIVIFEYV

-2195 PNKTGDRTAMFLSIL
+2195 PNKTGDRTVMFLSIL
-2210 VGMLGLGVVTLFV
+2210 AGMLGLGVVTLFV

>member
-58 KELNDSDKDKNLAGA
+58 KELNDSDKDRNLAGA

-106 YKSLEE
+106 YKNLEE

-130 YYQLDKKLFR
+130 YYQLDEKLFR

-173 NNMFRPTEKVATPTD
+173 NNMFRPTEKVATSTD

-201 VTEPDTQVATTSD
+201 ITEPDTQVATTSD
-214 ASSEETEATTQIATP
+214 ASSEETETTTQVATP

-241 LASVMRAAG
+241 LASVFRMAKAAKAATTTAVSRGTGYGYGGETISYIFYINKGLTYNNTGYAFCMEEGKTGPTSGTGTVSSIGKGNITKALYYSFAGPGAGSYDGAPSSGGLNGDNVMTLSCILDYYYTGYWDSGDFGTAYDNAISYEKWLKGKDMPNTLADTAFSIAGKSDDFTASRAA
-250 ASYWIYGDYSGMSSG
+250 YNI
-265 DYHVS
+265 
-270 TDKDNVPMSGNASRV
+270 TDKTQTTNEWAVVSKKSVTVTIPTGVTMHKTDSNGKKSTHGA
-285 FCGTA
+285 GTA
-290 SKQGPGKPYYGSS
+290 
-303 QGYTRRVVNNSSTVK
+303 TVSNGDK
-318 VLSYYYDVLAKQ
+318 IYFSASIAKGGT
-330 SDHSANWQNH
+330 SD
-340 VTQTAHALSYI
+340 I
-351 NGYGASY
+351 
-358 KPSWWS
+358 KF
-364 AAMARPVYSMSET
+364 
-377 QIYVGSNTTTSV
+377 TSV
-389 VNYTSSE
+389 KGYSAYKADFGAELQVLGFLGEPTDKEFTAKLQWNSPNFSLRKTDSKTKQPVEGAEYLVYCAQDNEKVNVVRFKTNSNGVGEITSVNPTQASGEVGKTVVKLKAGVRYYIVETKAPEHYKLNKNKQVAIGGEKYPYEAHIGVNATGGHVDYTSITGATFSTTAT
-396 IHRGNREAS
+396 GVTY
-405 DGLHTLYNVQW
+405 HTVDKVAHDPINIYIR
-416 TAVKTVSGTSLK
+416 KIDSVSGKAVPAGTAALAGAVFK
-428 NYFTVKVPSNV
+428 MEYFK
-439 RIYVKRNNG
+439 G
-448 KWGSATNTDVN
+448 KDSASGSATNTWYLRTVKNSKGDYEAKFARGYLYNDSTHKSDAAPTEVDTSGVYELEAGCMRITEVIAPSGYEKVTADNAGYVKLFGSTTKITDSASITVKISAGNVTYGNTAVKDGVVEIGEQKERYDFKLKKVDSYGNPMAGVAFLVTASNGDQHVVVTDKNGVFDSSKMGYTNVN
-459 LYSGDKFFFTTSK
+459 GNDATLAKAIADTTLYPTYKETNVFFTTPGSGK
-472 LTDRTTTIA
+472 TAAAEIKEETVDC
-481 NSKAALTGFTA
+481 KAPRPL
-492 YAYDPVNT
+492 Y
-500 KNQTM
+500 
-505 YGNGVSETRSIQFS
+505 
-519 IPWKDVYHKL
+519 KD
-529 TLDKLVCVGGNYKV
+529 
-543 DASTA
+543 
-548 GTQYTVYWVDKT
+548 
-560 TNSNR
+560 
-565 FGKIAVFEIQT
+565 
-576 NGKGKVKY
+576 
-584 LRQNNYGTTF
+584 
-594 KPSGFG
+594 
-600 TYTLDGLPTGV
+600 TYT
-611 YRIVETKTNDGFETA
+611 
-626 KPCRINFSN
+626 
-635 GAAVDAEGNAS
+635 
-646 GESKHFEIAFKTNDN
+646 
-661 VKNQVANFTSFE
+661 
-673 QKESGDP
+673 
-680 LAIKIQKIDAD
+680 
-691 TKETVGL
+691 
-698 GSGSLAGAEFT
+698 
-709 IKYYEDAEGVGTI
+709 
-722 GISVPTGTPTAR
+722 
-734 WVIKTDEDGYA
+734 
-745 SLANDEYIVSKPS
+745 
-758 KLPDSVKIVKGKYN
+758 
-772 ICKPGTIVIT
+772 
-782 ESEAP
+782 
-787 KNYNKF
+787 
-793 SKVTTQAGTS
+793 
-803 TDVDN
+803 
-808 VVIRADYNDKG
+808 
-819 EIKLYSC
+819 
-826 KKDQS
+826 
-831 GKLVKFG
+831 
-838 ASMTGSAIKIYEP
+838 
-851 VKRYNLRLQKTDGYE
+851 
-866 HPMANVAFV
+866 
-875 ITCRETGESHVMLT
+875 
-889 DSDGILD
+889 
-896 TSRVVT
+896 
-902 SGGKFKVN
+902 
-910 ANDDLYEQALT
+910 
-921 DNSIIPEYVQT
+921 
-932 SVFFNDDSDVAVT
+932 
-945 ASRHS
+945 
-950 EGALYAGTYIIR
+950 IR
-962 ELHRQYVTVDGE
+962 EIHRQYVTIDG
-974 KCKLSEVYKIPA
+974 KKYKLTQVYDIGPA
-986 AIKVTVPGTDNNAVG
+986 QTITVP
-1001 EHDTK
+1001 
-1006 DAGTMTN
+1006 
-1013 IRIPSISSVAMDADS
+1013 DS
-1028 ATKMSITSKDAK
+1028 AKDGAVIDFGTYTNTAIPKMTSSAISTDTNTKMSVVGKNASFKDSIKATNLK
-1040 FRDIVTIHN
+1040 AST
-1049 PELDKT
+1049 K
-1055 YTLMSIAVDT
+1055 YTLMSVAVD
-1065 ATGLAYVGA
+1065 ANTGKAYKDA
-1074 DGQYVRTTEYL
+1074 DGKYVAKNVEF
-1085 GKGSGLIGAD
+1085 
-1095 VPLELTANTTG
+1095 TTG
-1106 TEVNQLTFFEYLV
+1106 AVKKGTVFPETTASVTFTGVNTSNVKSRKLVFYEYLV
-1119 EGKTTNLV
+1119 EGSVTKTVSL
-1127 GVDSDGKP
+1127 DSAGKP
-1135 VEPAKCVAKDASVSN
+1135 VEPANCVAKDASVSN

-1160 ETEVLV
+1160 ET
-1166 NSTKTN
+1166 
-1172 ESPAAISTVTDTVT
+1172 
-1186 THGLIAGES
+1186 
-1195 FTINSTI
+1195 
-1202 KVDGKSIGVQ
+1202 
-1212 STDFTADG
+1212 
-1220 KDKEVSV
+1220 
-1227 VFKDLD
+1227 
-1233 LSKLANKRLS
+1233 
-1243 IVTELIYK
+1243 
-1251 NKVILTHNDDG
+1251 
-1262 KDLNEEFYTPEMHS
+1262 
-1276 NAIDVDTL
+1276 
-1284 TKMSKTS
+1284 
-1291 ETAKFKDTVDIKNL
+1291 
-1305 SAATQYT
+1305 
-1312 LQSIAVDTATGL
+1312 
-1324 AYKDASGK
+1324 
-1332 YVVGHETFT
+1332 
-1341 TKTSKDNDRV
+1341 
-1351 GATADIEFTANTKD
+1351 
-1365 TNVTQITFYE
+1365 
-1375 YLVRG
+1375 
-1380 SVDSDISVDE
+1380 
-1390 NGYPVRPANWIAED
+1390 
-1404 ASTSNVDQTLNLV
+1404 
-1417 NLETKVLVDSTKTN
+1417 KVLVDSTKTN
-1431 VAPADKKVDV
+1431 VAPADEKVDV

-1469 VENEVEFTAKGG
+1469 VENEVEFTAKGD
-1481 DETVSVPFKSLDLTK
+1481 DETVSVPLKGLNLTE

-1522 TDPDEVFY
+1522 TDPDEKFY

-1573 TTFVDSTTGEEIKK
+1573 TTFVDSATGEEIKK
-1587 TEIEKDPYW
+1587 TEIEKDSYW
-1596 GMLRDLGYVTDET
+1596 NMLKDLGYVTDET

-1646 MINVAFD
+1646 TVNVTFD

-1666 TIQQV
+1666 TIRQV

-1676 VVVAKHTDKDAESQ
+1676 VAVAKHTDKDAESQ

-1713 TKNADVVDTI
+1713 TKDADVVDTI

-1753 KPVVVKQN
+1753 KPVVVKQS

-1805 LNSAEQSFSF
+1805 PNSAEQSFSF

-1848 LTKGEGFT
+1848 LTKGERFT

-1867 KPMLVNGKQV
+1867 KPMLVDGKQV

-1923 GVLIDKEEDFDS
+1923 GILIDKEEDFDS

-1983 TTLTLHLNKNGKDA
+1983 TTLTLHLNKDGKDA

-2053 GHTEITDKGQQ
+2053 GHTEITDEGQQ

-2156 GLGKHKVVIFEYV
+2156 GLGKHRIVIFEYV

-2195 PNKTGDRTAMFLSIL
+2195 PNKTGDRTVMFLSIL
-2210 VGMLGLGVVTLFV
+2210 AGMLGLGVVTLFV
-2223 TRRKKK
+2223 TKRKKK